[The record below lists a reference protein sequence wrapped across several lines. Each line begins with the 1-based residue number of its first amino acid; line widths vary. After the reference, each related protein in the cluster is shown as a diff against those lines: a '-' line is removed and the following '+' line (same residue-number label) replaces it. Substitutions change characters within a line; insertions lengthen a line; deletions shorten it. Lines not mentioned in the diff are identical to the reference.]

1 MNKNSYRI
9 IYSKARQMFVA
20 VAENVRSQ
28 TKTSGQ
34 SEASTQNNIDNTES
48 QAFHQLWQVKA
59 LVASISLWMPL
70 APVYAGIVADSA
82 ANAANRAV
90 IGAGK
95 NSAGTVVPVV
105 NIQTPKNG
113 ISHNIYKQFDVLAEG
128 AVLNN
133 SRQGATTKTVGNVAA
148 NPFLAT
154 GEARVILNEVNSSAA
169 SRFEGNLEV
178 AGQMADVIIANPSG
192 INIKGGGFINA
203 NKAIFTTGKPQL
215 NADGSIKQFTVDQGK
230 ITVSANPNSKFGL
243 GGNNN
248 DANYVDL
255 YARALELSAE
265 LRAKNDIQVIAGAN
279 NVSADLQDVTAKTGT
294 GTAPTLAVDVKA
306 LGGMYAN
313 NIYLMGTEKGLGVTN
328 AGTIQAVNN
337 LVITS
342 AGKIEH
348 SGTISST
355 SKTQG
360 LVSVQTTGTGATAD
374 INSSGSI
381 NSNSM
386 LNIDSGNNL
395 NVNAKEIIINNGSLA
410 SSPLIIN
417 AKGNINLAA
426 DTRIMDDSQG
436 GDVYIDAANI
446 NLAAGSELKS
456 NRGTATIQVQKDLVA
471 AKGAKL
477 IAAKDLNILSNGKL
491 SLTENHIQ
499 ASLGSINLQAN
510 SANTQNIIDLQGGT
524 IYAGKD
530 LNLYSSGDLNLKNLG
545 FSLEN
550 AATRVKN
557 IKAYSGRNLV
567 WNNADKALPLITGMV
582 QLDAAN
588 NLTVT
593 AKEISN
599 KDSIQLHANQIA
611 LNSALTSQ
619 KNIDVSSEIADL
631 VLSQALKAQGD
642 INLTALAGGVTAN
655 SLKATSSAGKISIL
669 ANKNLNLNSTQTS
682 KAMPSA
688 DKDEL
693 TTDQTVISGLKGVTL
708 GSIGDGTVNLQSVQ
722 VNANQGDILVS
733 SNNGINLKANTD
745 VVVTGDTGRFKTV
758 NNVLK
763 GQTVSI
769 ENSKSDIKIQNTDL
783 SSTVGKLAINSRA
796 GMSTIIDSV
805 LTSKGNTELYAK
817 DLLTLQ
823 GVNATSDQHL
833 AVSSGR
839 TVYSNAEYTP
849 ATKWIA
855 DKVTNLTSKGVT
867 SVTATGNQ
875 VLQNTNLTGGA
886 VLLEAGGFILGQT
899 GLNLNAVGSDLLKN
913 DTKLNSL
920 NGDLTIQTNS
930 NLTIDPKVYSLTA
943 VGDIELVSKTGTL
956 TLKGYGGTAGNGSEQ
971 VVKLDTANG
980 GINLEGAKVDIQ
992 GSQLT
997 AKKDI
1002 KIVSS
1007 KDDVLI
1013 DGIKNVFSSKKI
1025 VKLVNVL
1032 ESEKANFLLLRA
1044 GIEKDSSYEKDK
1056 KYIHQIAAEYATAYS
1071 NYLAADYHDQPT
1083 RKEKEDKEKLFYTLV
1098 DNFKK
1103 KYKTEVK
1110 TYEIWVDFAP
1120 VYWIDRYDI
1129 VYGLPYEAEINNL
1142 QKDID
1147 YYNQEL
1153 NGSEHAETKITSKL
1167 GNINITSA
1175 KGLSISGGNI
1185 SAQSGQVNLEASAAL
1200 SEQYKS
1206 TTTTNTNPQPKI
1218 LNASII
1224 IDGHTDFYDK
1234 GSENDQNYS
1243 MRTLVSPSIING
1255 DKGVNI
1261 RTVGKSKD
1269 DNLVLQATGITSKNG
1284 DVKIESNKSILFD
1297 AAIEQSYDRSIT
1309 TEKKKSWGGLKKK
1322 YITTVAE
1329 NNETNAASVDIS
1341 AKNISIET
1349 KKLDTSVDT
1358 KTPDNN
1364 IDIYSGRFTAEGGKI
1379 NINSGGNLNFY
1390 TVEESS
1396 NSNVDITKKSS
1407 FAGIKYNTSKTNT
1420 TRTQVSELPATLK
1433 ADYIGTKSGFDT
1445 RLVGTEFEY
1454 LKGASIE
1461 SGGKLDLIAAKTSIT
1476 DLVKKEKN
1484 SVVWQSMQDKGSITE
1499 TAQLPSFN
1507 GPVLPTF
1514 KAAGGLSVQ
1523 VPISE
1528 KDANKVELRDA
1539 ILDLSKKPG
1548 NEYLKELVNR
1558 KDVDWQKVLLT
1569 QKDWDYKSQGLTA
1582 AGAAIIVII
1591 ITIVTMG
1598 TGTAAAAGA
1607 AGGTAASGTTVGLG
1621 ASMIGSAGITTT
1633 AAGAIVPSTLG
1644 AMANAAI
1651 TSLATQAGV
1660 SLINNGGDIGKTLKD
1675 LGSKDSIKNLATSVV
1690 TAGVLSQLSNTELM
1704 SDLSKMTKQG
1714 EFMKEIV
1721 GRTTQGI
1728 VNAGASSLVSTAIN
1742 GGSLSEN
1749 LGNAILANTAM
1760 ALQASLSGQIKTL
1773 ESSELDMEY
1782 VLHKVAHAAAG
1793 CVAASISKSECEAGA
1808 IGAAVG
1814 EIVAEQMDK
1823 SIDSKSF
1830 NSDADIQ
1837 KYQQKVRDVSKLVA
1851 SSVATLTGYDPTTAA
1866 SSAEVAILNNRQLYQ
1881 NEIIKIK
1888 MLAAGNANKEARYN
1902 IAACALVRCAE
1913 GYEGTTEYAYL
1924 KAIQDAGN
1932 SAAFKVERDYLT
1944 KQTFRTPIM
1953 GSMTTNQKLFE
1964 YTSSDRTQDAAVS
1977 NFRELNGK
1985 YQITTRAGGAVMVVG
2000 GGVGLAGSTALG
2012 STCVTGVGCLVA
2024 LGGFVSSADLVMTG
2038 AKQAW
2043 SGKSVDTIGAQVISA
2058 TTGLSTSQ
2066 AEMIYGMLSMASVT
2080 NSVRASAKQAVQE
2093 QRVLINKPT
2102 ITNCVNGTT
2111 CFVAGTLIETKN
2123 GLKPI
2128 EEFNGNELVWSRN
2141 DLTLE
2146 YGYKPVIAKK
2156 ITHNQPIFEVVVQ
2169 NALGERETFK
2179 TTEEHPFWVKN
2190 IGWQKASVL
2199 SEGMTL
2205 LDRSNNE
2212 LTVISQKLLAKLD
2225 TVYNI
2230 EVKDYHTYHVGKLGV
2245 WVHNAQCCDLIY
2257 QNIVKETKYGV
2268 ISNRKL
2274 DKNAIDLD
2282 LSVVTRGQVK
2292 QIAKN
2297 GDPLGVKTE
2306 ALFENVVKEQGGKV
2320 LSGGKYGSNN
2330 GYDHVI
2336 IFKDAQGNTNLTMV
2350 VDSKQL
2356 GQKGIKLDPKAAGG
2370 NMQMSSE
2377 WDRAVLAKLDPNSE
2391 AYKAVF
2397 AARQNGTLVK
2407 GAAYVDKSAEKLML
2421 VRIDPATKK

>member
-133 SRQGATTKTVGNVAA
+133 SRQGATTKTVGNVAV

-279 NVSADLQDVTAKTGT
+279 NISADLQDVTAKTGT

-360 LVSVQTTGTGATAD
+360 LVNIQTTGTGTAAD

-381 NSNSM
+381 NSNSA

-410 SSPLIIN
+410 SSPLIVN

-477 IAAKDLNILSNGKL
+477 IAAKDLNVLSNGKL

-499 ASLGSINLQAN
+499 ASLGSINLQAD

-557 IKAYSGRNLV
+557 IKAYSGRDLV

-619 KNIDVSSEIADL
+619 KNIDVSSEIADF

-655 SLKATSSAGKISIL
+655 SLKATSSDGKISIL
-669 ANKNLNLNSTQTS
+669 ANKNLNLNSTQTT

-733 SNNGINLKANTD
+733 SNNGINLKANSD
-745 VVVTGDTGRFKTV
+745 VSVKGDTGYTKIV

-783 SSTVGKLAINSRA
+783 GSTVGKLAINSRA

-913 DTKLNSL
+913 NTKLNSL

-930 NLTIDPKVYSLTA
+930 NLTIDPKIYSLKA

-997 AKKDI
+997 AQKDI

-1007 KDDVLI
+1007 KDNLLI
-1013 DGIKNVFSSKKI
+1013 DGLKNNITNKISVSKLDYSKQELDNINNVIQQFKDTENYKLYKNSMDKINNSIYSKRKEWEIATRDDAFSKKFALSGQIKKLEQEREDIKNKFKDI
-1025 VKLVNVL
+1025 IDQENKL
-1032 ESEKANFLLLRA
+1032 
-1044 GIEKDSSYEKDK
+1044 
-1056 KYIHQIAAEYATAYS
+1056 
-1071 NYLAADYHDQPT
+1071 
-1083 RKEKEDKEKLFYTLV
+1083 
-1098 DNFKK
+1098 
-1103 KYKTEVK
+1103 
-1110 TYEIWVDFAP
+1110 
-1120 VYWIDRYDI
+1120 
-1129 VYGLPYEAEINNL
+1129 NNL
-1142 QKDID
+1142 LDEKNNYFI
-1147 YYNQEL
+1147 YFNS
-1153 NGSEHAETKITSKL
+1153 NVSGSEHSEAKLFSKS

-1175 KGLSISGGNI
+1175 KGLSISGGDI
-1185 SAQSGQVNLEASAAL
+1185 SAQSGQVNLEASGVLA
-1200 SEQYKS
+1200 EQYKS
-1206 TTTTNTNPQPKI
+1206 STNSEANQPPKS

-1224 IDGHTDFYDK
+1224 IDGHTDFYEK
-1234 GSENDQNYS
+1234 GSESEGNYS
-1243 MRTLVSPSIING
+1243 FRTLVSPTIING

-1261 RTVGKSKD
+1261 RTVGKTKD

-1297 AAIEQSYDRSIT
+1297 AAIEQSYDLTTT

-1349 KKLDTSVDT
+1349 KKLDPSVDA

-1364 IDIYSGRFTAEGGKI
+1364 IDIYSGRFTAEGGTISIK
-1379 NINSGGNLNFY
+1379 SGGNLNFY

-1396 NSNVDITKKSS
+1396 SSTVDVTKKTSYSKLISLLGSS
-1407 FAGIKYNTSKTNT
+1407 KTTTNT
-1420 TRTQVSELPATLK
+1420 TRTQISELPANLK
-1433 ADYIGTKSGFDT
+1433 ADYINTQAVDKTK
-1445 RLVGTEFEY
+1445 LVGTEFEY
-1454 LKGASIE
+1454 LKGATIE
-1461 SGGKLDLIAAKTSIT
+1461 TGGTLELIAAKTSIT
-1476 DLVKKEKN
+1476 DLVKKEK
-1484 SVVWQSMQDKGSITE
+1484 SSLAWQAMQDKGSITE

-1528 KDANKVELRDA
+1528 KDTNKVELRDA
-1539 ILDLSKKPG
+1539 ILNLAKQPG
-1548 NEYLKELVNR
+1548 NEYLKEFVNR
-1558 KDVDWQKVLLT
+1558 KDIDWQIVLLT
-1569 QKDWDYKSQGLTA
+1569 QKDWDYKSQGLTG
-1582 AGAAIIVII
+1582 AGAAIIAIV
-1591 ITIVTMG
+1591 VTMV
-1598 TGTAAAAGA
+1598 TAGAGA
-1607 AGGTAASGTTVGLG
+1607 AVVGALG
-1621 ASMIGSAGITTT
+1621 GSA
-1633 AAGAIVPSTLG
+1633 ATLG
-1644 AMANAAI
+1644 GSAIAMTQAAL
-1651 TSLATQAGV
+1651 TSLATQASV
-1660 SLINNGGDIGKTLKD
+1660 SLINNGGNIGKTLKE
-1675 LGSKDSIKNLATSVV
+1675 LGSKDSVKNLAASVV
-1690 TAGVLSQLSNTELM
+1690 TAGLLSQASTALNLKLDSTALSDRSIRLINNFTTSIGSTLVQTAIKGG
-1704 SDLSKMTKQG
+1704 DLEENLKVALLSGLAGALQG
-1714 EFMKEIV
+1714 EF
-1721 GRTTQGI
+1721 
-1728 VNAGASSLVSTAIN
+1728 AS
-1742 GGSLSEN
+1742 
-1749 LGNAILANTAM
+1749 
-1760 ALQASLSGQIKTL
+1760 QIGDK
-1773 ESSELDMEY
+1773 LDKVDPNVWEY
-1782 VLHKVAHAAAG
+1782 TIHKIAHAAVG
-1793 CVAASISKSECEAGA
+1793 CATAAATKQSCEAGA
-1808 IGAAVG
+1808 IGAGVG
-1814 EIVAEQMDK
+1814 EIVA
-1823 SIDSKSF
+1823 SIMPGPVNGIEYNEEEKLKIRNTGKIVAGVVSAYSGYDVNTAA
-1830 NSDADIQ
+1830 NSADIAIQ
-1837 KYQQKVRDVSKLVA
+1837 NNSLVKLASTAGKILVKSLDELNAFRKAGKNFTVNDLKASIKKQGADELLGMADDLYSIFARNTSNFDRVMAAIDLVVGTDLKKSNGIASRKVEELIRDKAFVQSLAGKNVNTPALPNTPYHPDMVSLRALTQAEKNAWITQLPQTIVKQKVTVGGKAIDVDLT
-1851 SSVATLTGYDPTTAA
+1851 ATL
-1866 SSAEVAILNNRQLYQ
+1866 NRIV
-1881 NEIIKIK
+1881 N
-1888 MLAAGNANKEARYN
+1888 
-1902 IAACALVRCAE
+1902 
-1913 GYEGTTEYAYL
+1913 
-1924 KAIQDAGN
+1924 
-1932 SAAFKVERDYLT
+1932 
-1944 KQTFRTPIM
+1944 
-1953 GSMTTNQKLFE
+1953 
-1964 YTSSDRTQDAAVS
+1964 
-1977 NFRELNGK
+1977 
-1985 YQITTRAGGAVMVVG
+1985 
-2000 GGVGLAGSTALG
+2000 
-2012 STCVTGVGCLVA
+2012 
-2024 LGGFVSSADLVMTG
+2024 
-2038 AKQAW
+2038 
-2043 SGKSVDTIGAQVISA
+2043 
-2058 TTGLSTSQ
+2058 
-2066 AEMIYGMLSMASVT
+2066 
-2080 NSVRASAKQAVQE
+2080 
-2093 QRVLINKPT
+2093 NKPL
-2102 ITNCVNGTT
+2102 N
-2111 CFVAGTLIETKN
+2111 
-2123 GLKPI
+2123 
-2128 EEFNGNELVWSRN
+2128 SR
-2141 DLTLE
+2141 D
-2146 YGYKPVIAKK
+2146 GIK
-2156 ITHNQPIFEVVVQ
+2156 
-2169 NALGERETFK
+2169 
-2179 TTEEHPFWVKN
+2179 
-2190 IGWQKASVL
+2190 
-2199 SEGMTL
+2199 
-2205 LDRSNNE
+2205 
-2212 LTVISQKLLAKLD
+2212 
-2225 TVYNI
+2225 
-2230 EVKDYHTYHVGKLGV
+2230 
-2245 WVHNAQCCDLIY
+2245 Y
-2257 QNIVKETKYGV
+2257 QNISKPSLPYKQPGMPVSTGKNFEEWTVPTPGV
-2268 ISNRKL
+2268 AGRGNQRII
-2274 DKNAIDLD
+2274 IDRDTGMLYY
-2282 LSVVTRGQVK
+2282 TP
-2292 QIAKN
+2292 N
-2297 GDPLGVKTE
+2297 H
-2306 ALFENVVKEQGGKV
+2306 
-2320 LSGGKYGSNN
+2320 YGS
-2330 GYDHVI
+2330 
-2336 IFKDAQGNTNLTMV
+2336 AQT
-2350 VDSKQL
+2350 
-2356 GQKGIKLDPKAAGG
+2356 
-2370 NMQMSSE
+2370 
-2377 WDRAVLAKLDPNSE
+2377 
-2391 AYKAVF
+2391 
-2397 AARQNGTLVK
+2397 
-2407 GAAYVDKSAEKLML
+2407 GAANTWRVLGKL
-2421 VRIDPATKK
+2421 P

>member
-28 TKTSGQ
+28 TKASGQ
-34 SEASTQNNIDNTES
+34 SEASAQSNIDNTES

-82 ANAANRAV
+82 ANTANRAV

-133 SRQGATTKTVGNVAA
+133 SRQGATTQTVGNVAA

-192 INIKGGGFINA
+192 ISIKGGGFINA

-360 LVSVQTTGTGATAD
+360 LVNIQTTGTDAAAD

-395 NVNAKEIIINNGSLA
+395 NVNAKEIIINVGSLA
-410 SSPLIIN
+410 SSPLIVN

-477 IAAKDLNILSNGKL
+477 IAAKDLNVLSNGKL

-510 SANTQNIIDLQGGT
+510 SANTQNLIDLQGGT

-557 IKAYSGRNLV
+557 IKAYSGRDLV
-567 WNNADKALPLITGMV
+567 WNNADKALPLITGLV

-599 KDSIQLHANQIA
+599 KDSIQLHANQIT

-669 ANKNLNLNSTQTS
+669 ANKNLNLNSTQTT

-693 TTDQTVISGLKGVTL
+693 TTDQSVISGLKGVTL

-783 SSTVGKLAINSRA
+783 GSTVGKLAINSRA

-886 VLLEAGGFILGQT
+886 VLLEAGGFIAGQT

-930 NLTIDPKVYSLTA
+930 NLTIDPKVYSLKA

-997 AKKDI
+997 AQKDI

-1007 KDDVLI
+1007 KDDVLV
-1013 DGIKNVFSSKKI
+1013 DGVKNSFAKRKKEEKFTEANNLKNSILSS
-1025 VKLVNVL
+1025 LD
-1032 ESEKANFLLLRA
+1032 LL
-1044 GIEKDSSYEKDK
+1044 KQQQFFTDYDNMV
-1056 KYIHQIAAEYATAYS
+1056 TAYEDYASS
-1071 NYLAADYHDQPT
+1071 NYD
-1083 RKEKEDKEKLFYTLV
+1083 YTLYV
-1098 DNFKK
+1098 KHYNLYKDFIS
-1103 KYKTEVK
+1103 KYPVRPNPRLLIFGSDVPLFHSIIAVPQRSSRFDALYSFEPKYDEN
-1110 TYEIWVDFAP
+1110 YLRSLQAEVDF
-1120 VYWIDRYDI
+1120 YNT
-1129 VYGLPYEAEINNL
+1129 EI
-1142 QKDID
+1142 
-1147 YYNQEL
+1147 
-1153 NGSEHAETKITSKL
+1153 NGSEHAEAKLTSKS

-1175 KGLSISGGNI
+1175 KGLSVSGGNI
-1185 SAQSGQVNLEASAAL
+1185 SAQTGQVNLEASGVLA
-1200 SEQYKS
+1200 EQYKS
-1206 TTTTNTNPQPKI
+1206 TTTTETNPQPRI

-1224 IDGHTDFYDK
+1224 VDGHTDFYDK

-1261 RTVGKSKD
+1261 RTVGKTKD

-1322 YITTVAE
+1322 YITTVSE
-1329 NNETNAASVDIS
+1329 NNGTNAASVDIS

-1349 KKLDTSVDT
+1349 KKLDPSVDA
-1358 KTPDNN
+1358 KNPDNN
-1364 IDIYSGRFTAEGGKI
+1364 IDIYSGRFSAEGGTI
-1379 NINSGGNLNFY
+1379 SINSGGNLNLY

-1396 NSNVDITKKSS
+1396 RSDVDITKKSS
-1407 FAGIKYNTSKTNT
+1407 FAGIKYNTSKTNA
-1420 TRTQVSELPATLK
+1420 TRTQVTEIPATLK
-1433 ADYIGTKSGFDT
+1433 ADYIGTKSVYDT

-1454 LKGASIE
+1454 LIGSTLEA
-1461 SGGKLDLIAAKTSIT
+1461 GGKLELIAAKTSIT
-1476 DLVKKEKN
+1476 DLLKKEKN

-1528 KDANKVELRDA
+1528 KDVNKVELRDA

-1558 KDVDWQKVLLT
+1558 KDVDWQTVLLT

-1591 ITIVTMG
+1591 VTIVTMG
-1598 TGTAAAAGA
+1598 SGTAAAAGA

-1621 ASMIGSAGITTT
+1621 ASMLGTAGVTTT
-1633 AAGAIVPSTLG
+1633 TVGGVTTITGVSTLG

-1651 TSLATQAGV
+1651 TSLATQASVG
-1660 SLINNGGDIGKTLKD
+1660 LINNGGDIGKTLKD
-1675 LGSKDSIKNLATSVV
+1675 LGSKDSIKNLAASVV
-1690 TAGVLSQLSNTELM
+1690 TAGLLNGVATNLNISSNAIVNDIANNMATGMIQGVGSTLID
-1704 SDLSKMTKQG
+1704 SAVNGRDLSEGLEKALLAGLANSLQAPL
-1714 EFMKEIV
+1714 
-1721 GRTTQGI
+1721 
-1728 VNAGASSLVSTAIN
+1728 AGAIGDTLGMSSNAFVSKVVAI
-1742 GGSLSEN
+1742 
-1749 LGNAILANTAM
+1749 A
-1760 ALQASLSGQIKTL
+1760 
-1773 ESSELDMEY
+1773 
-1782 VLHKVAHAAAG
+1782 AHAAAG
-1793 CVAASISKSECEAGA
+1793 CATGVVDNECKSRALGAALGEVIAENMFKPANGIEYTEAEKSKILNITKLTTGVVAAYA
-1808 IGAAVG
+1808 
-1814 EIVAEQMDK
+1814 
-1823 SIDSKSF
+1823 
-1830 NSDADIQ
+1830 
-1837 KYQQKVRDVSKLVA
+1837 
-1851 SSVATLTGYDPTTAA
+1851 GYDVTAA
-1866 SSAEVAILNNRQLYQ
+1866 AN
-1881 NEIIKIK
+1881 
-1888 MLAAGNANKEARYN
+1888 AAD
-1902 IAACALVRCAE
+1902 
-1913 GYEGTTEYAYL
+1913 T
-1924 KAIQDAGN
+1924 
-1932 SAAFKVERDYLT
+1932 
-1944 KQTFRTPIM
+1944 
-1953 GSMTTNQKLFE
+1953 
-1964 YTSSDRTQDAAVS
+1964 AVS
-1977 NFRELNGK
+1977 NNYLNHVQEKQKSQELKDCNVLTCGGVVVKWAAISAGQDANYAAGFAVGIPTSVAESVVGLAKMALSPIQTYKAIKEVINSENALGNISDAIKQDYTNRINKLESEYEKAGIKGSYNAGLEAGK
-1985 YQITTRAGGAVMVVG
+1985 LTADVVSLFAGGASLAK
-2000 GGVGLAGSTALG
+2000 GGVILTEKVAAKVGYKVLKDPVIISDKGIPVTLDGHKIYDPQFAPLSTNPTATYRFSDPVHRKTG
-2012 STCVTGVGCLVA
+2012 GDVYFGENIVTSYFEVR
-2024 LGGFVSSADLVMTG
+2024 
-2038 AKQAW
+2038 QAVN
-2043 SGKSVDTIGAQVISA
+2043 GKSLFVGQVEVKNMLDLTDAKILKQMGIDQKKLSEVA
-2058 TTGLSTSQ
+2058 PDGTTK
-2066 AEMIYGMLSMASVT
+2066 AE
-2080 NSVRASAKQAVQE
+2080 
-2093 QRVLINKPT
+2093 INKKDA
-2102 ITNCVNGTT
+2102 IYAYTNKIANQAYDNGYS
-2111 CFVAGTLIETKN
+2111 GIIYN
-2123 GLKPI
+2123 S
-2128 EEFNGNELVWSRN
+2128 SRN
-2141 DLTLE
+2141 T
-2146 YGYKPVIAKK
+2146 
-2156 ITHNQPIFEVVVQ
+2156 
-2169 NALGERETFK
+2169 
-2179 TTEEHPFWVKN
+2179 
-2190 IGWQKASVL
+2190 
-2199 SEGMTL
+2199 
-2205 LDRSNNE
+2205 
-2212 LTVISQKLLAKLD
+2212 
-2225 TVYNI
+2225 
-2230 EVKDYHTYHVGKLGV
+2230 
-2245 WVHNAQCCDLIY
+2245 
-2257 QNIVKETKYGV
+2257 
-2268 ISNRKL
+2268 
-2274 DKNAIDLD
+2274 
-2282 LSVVTRGQVK
+2282 
-2292 QIAKN
+2292 
-2297 GDPLGVKTE
+2297 
-2306 ALFENVVKEQGGKV
+2306 
-2320 LSGGKYGSNN
+2320 GSNN
-2330 GYDHVI
+2330 
-2336 IFKDAQGNTNLTMV
+2336 N
-2350 VDSKQL
+2350 
-2356 GQKGIKLDPKAAGG
+2356 
-2370 NMQMSSE
+2370 
-2377 WDRAVLAKLDPNSE
+2377 RAVILFGNR
-2391 AYKAVF
+2391 Y
-2397 AARQNGTLVK
+2397 
-2407 GAAYVDKSAEKLML
+2407 
-2421 VRIDPATKK
+2421 DPAKIKPVLDKPFLKK

>member
-133 SRQGATTKTVGNVAA
+133 SRQGATTKTVGSVAA

-154 GEARVILNEVNSSAA
+154 GEARVILNEVNSTAA

-279 NVSADLQDVTAKTGT
+279 NVSADLQDVAAKTGT
-294 GTAPTLAVDVKA
+294 GTTPTLAVDVKA

-360 LVSVQTTGTGATAD
+360 LVNIQTTGTGAAAD

-381 NSNSM
+381 NSNSA

-410 SSPLIIN
+410 SSPLIVN

-477 IAAKDLNILSNGKL
+477 IAAKDLNVLSNGKL

-510 SANTQNIIDLQGGT
+510 SANTQNLIDLQGGT

-669 ANKNLNLNSTQTS
+669 ANKNLNLNSTQTT

-708 GSIGDGTVNLQSVQ
+708 GSIGDGIVNLQSVQ
-722 VNANQGDILVS
+722 VNASQGDILVS
-733 SNNGINLKANTD
+733 SNNGINLKANSD
-745 VVVTGDTGRFKTV
+745 VSVKGDTGYTKIV

-783 SSTVGKLAINSRA
+783 GSTVGKLAINSRA

-930 NLTIDPKVYSLTA
+930 NLTIDPKAYSLKA
-943 VGDIELVSKTGTL
+943 VGDIELVSKAGTL

-997 AKKDI
+997 AQKDI

-1007 KDDVLI
+1007 KDNLLI
-1013 DGIKNVFSSKKI
+1013 DGLKNNITNKISVSKLDYSKQELDNINNVIQQFKDTENYKLYKNSMDKINNSIYSKRKEWEIATRDDAFSKKFALSGQIKKLEQEREDIKNKFKDI
-1025 VKLVNVL
+1025 IDQENKL
-1032 ESEKANFLLLRA
+1032 
-1044 GIEKDSSYEKDK
+1044 
-1056 KYIHQIAAEYATAYS
+1056 
-1071 NYLAADYHDQPT
+1071 
-1083 RKEKEDKEKLFYTLV
+1083 
-1098 DNFKK
+1098 
-1103 KYKTEVK
+1103 
-1110 TYEIWVDFAP
+1110 
-1120 VYWIDRYDI
+1120 
-1129 VYGLPYEAEINNL
+1129 NNL
-1142 QKDID
+1142 LDEKNNYFI
-1147 YYNQEL
+1147 YFNS
-1153 NGSEHAETKITSKL
+1153 NVSGSEHSEAKLFSKS

-1175 KGLSISGGNI
+1175 KGLSISGGDI
-1185 SAQSGQVNLEASAAL
+1185 SAQSGQVNLEASGVLA
-1200 SEQYKS
+1200 EQYKS
-1206 TTTTNTNPQPKI
+1206 STNSEANQPPKS

-1224 IDGHTDFYDK
+1224 IDGHTDFYEK
-1234 GSENDQNYS
+1234 GSESEGNYS
-1243 MRTLVSPSIING
+1243 FRTLVSPTIING

-1261 RTVGKSKD
+1261 RTVGKTKD

-1297 AAIEQSYDRSIT
+1297 AAIEQSYDLTTT

-1349 KKLDTSVDT
+1349 KKLDPSVDA

-1364 IDIYSGRFTAEGGKI
+1364 IDIYSGRFTAEGGTISIK
-1379 NINSGGNLNFY
+1379 SGGNLNFY

-1396 NSNVDITKKSS
+1396 SSTVDVTKKTSYSKLISLLGSS
-1407 FAGIKYNTSKTNT
+1407 KTTTNT
-1420 TRTQVSELPATLK
+1420 TRTQISELPANLK
-1433 ADYIGTKSGFDT
+1433 ADYINTQAVDKTK
-1445 RLVGTEFEY
+1445 LVGTEFEY
-1454 LKGASIE
+1454 LKGATIE
-1461 SGGKLDLIAAKTSIT
+1461 TGGTLELIAAKTSIT
-1476 DLVKKEKN
+1476 DLVKKEK
-1484 SVVWQSMQDKGSITE
+1484 SSLAWQAMQDKGSITE

-1528 KDANKVELRDA
+1528 KDTNKVELRDA
-1539 ILDLSKKPG
+1539 ILNLAKQPG
-1548 NEYLKELVNR
+1548 NEYLKEFVNR
-1558 KDVDWQKVLLT
+1558 KDVDWQIVLLT
-1569 QKDWDYKSQGLTA
+1569 QKDWDYKSQGLTG
-1582 AGAAIIVII
+1582 AGAAIIAIV
-1591 ITIVTMG
+1591 VTMV
-1598 TGTAAAAGA
+1598 TAGAGA
-1607 AGGTAASGTTVGLG
+1607 AVVGALG
-1621 ASMIGSAGITTT
+1621 GSA
-1633 AAGAIVPSTLG
+1633 ATLG
-1644 AMANAAI
+1644 GFAIAMTQAAL
-1651 TSLATQAGV
+1651 TSLATQASV
-1660 SLINNGGDIGKTLKD
+1660 SLINNGGNIGKTLKE
-1675 LGSKDSIKNLATSVV
+1675 LGSKDSVKNLAASVV
-1690 TAGVLSQLSNTELM
+1690 TAGLLSQASTALNLKLDSTALSDRSIRLINNFTTSIGSTLVQTAIKGG
-1704 SDLSKMTKQG
+1704 DLEENLKVALLSGLAGALQG
-1714 EFMKEIV
+1714 EF
-1721 GRTTQGI
+1721 
-1728 VNAGASSLVSTAIN
+1728 AS
-1742 GGSLSEN
+1742 
-1749 LGNAILANTAM
+1749 
-1760 ALQASLSGQIKTL
+1760 QIGDK
-1773 ESSELDMEY
+1773 LDKVDPNVWEY
-1782 VLHKVAHAAAG
+1782 TIHKIAHAAVG
-1793 CVAASISKSECEAGA
+1793 CATAAATKQSCEAGA
-1808 IGAAVG
+1808 IGAGVG
-1814 EIVAEQMDK
+1814 EIVA
-1823 SIDSKSF
+1823 SIMPGPVNGIEYNEEEKLKIRNTGKIVAGVVSAYSGYDVNTAA
-1830 NSDADIQ
+1830 NSADIAIQ
-1837 KYQQKVRDVSKLVA
+1837 NNSLVKLASTAGKILVKSLDELNAFRKAGKNFTVNDLKASIKKQGADELLGMADDLYSIFARNTSNFDRVMAAIDLVVGTDLKKSNGIASRKVEELIRDKAFVQSLAGKNVNTPALPNTPYHPDMVSLRALTQAEKNAWITQLPQTIVKQKVTVGGKAIDVDLT
-1851 SSVATLTGYDPTTAA
+1851 ATL
-1866 SSAEVAILNNRQLYQ
+1866 NRIV
-1881 NEIIKIK
+1881 N
-1888 MLAAGNANKEARYN
+1888 
-1902 IAACALVRCAE
+1902 
-1913 GYEGTTEYAYL
+1913 
-1924 KAIQDAGN
+1924 
-1932 SAAFKVERDYLT
+1932 
-1944 KQTFRTPIM
+1944 
-1953 GSMTTNQKLFE
+1953 
-1964 YTSSDRTQDAAVS
+1964 
-1977 NFRELNGK
+1977 
-1985 YQITTRAGGAVMVVG
+1985 
-2000 GGVGLAGSTALG
+2000 
-2012 STCVTGVGCLVA
+2012 
-2024 LGGFVSSADLVMTG
+2024 
-2038 AKQAW
+2038 
-2043 SGKSVDTIGAQVISA
+2043 
-2058 TTGLSTSQ
+2058 
-2066 AEMIYGMLSMASVT
+2066 
-2080 NSVRASAKQAVQE
+2080 
-2093 QRVLINKPT
+2093 NKPL
-2102 ITNCVNGTT
+2102 N
-2111 CFVAGTLIETKN
+2111 
-2123 GLKPI
+2123 
-2128 EEFNGNELVWSRN
+2128 SR
-2141 DLTLE
+2141 D
-2146 YGYKPVIAKK
+2146 GIK
-2156 ITHNQPIFEVVVQ
+2156 
-2169 NALGERETFK
+2169 
-2179 TTEEHPFWVKN
+2179 
-2190 IGWQKASVL
+2190 
-2199 SEGMTL
+2199 
-2205 LDRSNNE
+2205 
-2212 LTVISQKLLAKLD
+2212 
-2225 TVYNI
+2225 
-2230 EVKDYHTYHVGKLGV
+2230 
-2245 WVHNAQCCDLIY
+2245 Y
-2257 QNIVKETKYGV
+2257 QNISKPSLPYKQPGMPVSTGKNFEEWTVPTPGV
-2268 ISNRKL
+2268 AGRGNQRII
-2274 DKNAIDLD
+2274 IDRDTGMLYY
-2282 LSVVTRGQVK
+2282 TP
-2292 QIAKN
+2292 N
-2297 GDPLGVKTE
+2297 H
-2306 ALFENVVKEQGGKV
+2306 
-2320 LSGGKYGSNN
+2320 YGS
-2330 GYDHVI
+2330 
-2336 IFKDAQGNTNLTMV
+2336 AQT
-2350 VDSKQL
+2350 
-2356 GQKGIKLDPKAAGG
+2356 
-2370 NMQMSSE
+2370 
-2377 WDRAVLAKLDPNSE
+2377 
-2391 AYKAVF
+2391 
-2397 AARQNGTLVK
+2397 
-2407 GAAYVDKSAEKLML
+2407 GAANTWRVLGKL
-2421 VRIDPATKK
+2421 P

>member
-28 TKTSGQ
+28 TKASGQ
-34 SEASTQNNIDNTES
+34 SEASSQSQINNIES

-59 LVASISLWMPL
+59 LVASMSLWMPL

-90 IGAGK
+90 IAAGK

-128 AVLNN
+128 VVLNN
-133 SRQGATTKTVGNVAA
+133 SRQGATTQTVGNVAA

-192 INIKGGGFINA
+192 ISIKGGGFINA

-328 AGTIQAVNN
+328 AGTIQAVNS

-360 LVSVQTTGTGATAD
+360 LVNIQTTGTGAAAD

-386 LNIDSGNNL
+386 INIDSGNNL

-410 SSPLIIN
+410 SSPLIVK

-477 IAAKDLNILSNGKL
+477 IAAKDLNVLSNGKL

-510 SANTQNIIDLQGGT
+510 SANTQNLIDLQGGT

-557 IKAYSGRNLV
+557 IKAYSGRDLV
-567 WNNADKALPLITGMV
+567 WNNADKVLPLITGLV

-599 KDSIQLHANQIA
+599 KDSIQLHANQIV

-642 INLTALAGGVTAN
+642 INLTALVGGVTTN

-669 ANKNLNLNSTQTS
+669 ANKNINLNSTQTT
-682 KAMPSA
+682 KAMPAA

-745 VVVTGDTGRFKTV
+745 VVVTGNKGQFKTV
-758 NNVLK
+758 NNILK

-783 SSTVGKLAINSRA
+783 GSTVGKLAINSRA

-855 DKVTNLTSKGVT
+855 DKVTNLTSKGIT

-886 VLLEAGGFILGQT
+886 VLLEAGGFIAGQT

-930 NLTIDPKVYSLTA
+930 NLTIDPKVYSLKA
-943 VGDIELVSKTGTL
+943 VGDIELVSKNGTL
-956 TLKGYGGTAGNGSEQ
+956 TLKGYEGAKGNGSEQ
-971 VVKLDTANG
+971 VVNLDTANG

-997 AKKDI
+997 AQKDI

-1013 DGIKNVFSSKKI
+1013 DGVKNKFSGLQKLNLAQDYSLELDRINKER
-1025 VKLVNVL
+1025 VKLQSQEYLNDF
-1032 ESEKANFLLLRA
+1032 SNMQ
-1044 GIEKDSSYEKDK
+1044 K
-1056 KYIHQIAAEYATAYS
+1056 KYQ
-1071 NYLAADYHDQPT
+1071 
-1083 RKEKEDKEKLFYTLV
+1083 
-1098 DNFKK
+1098 
-1103 KYKTEVK
+1103 
-1110 TYEIWVDFAP
+1110 
-1120 VYWIDRYDI
+1120 
-1129 VYGLPYEAEINNL
+1129 
-1142 QKDID
+1142 
-1147 YYNQEL
+1147 YYNQVLNKYWDRSTLDQSKNENAVLWVNAYNDYHKNYNEFKSKYMVKINYPILGEPPILISLMDGSPFSADYVFSFKYDDDYINDVKRNEIFYKSNL
-1153 NGSEHAETKITSKL
+1153 NGSEHAETKLTSKS

-1185 SAQSGQVNLEASAAL
+1185 SAQTGQVNLEASGVLA
-1200 SEQYKS
+1200 EQYKS
-1206 TTTTNTNPQPKI
+1206 TTTTETNPQPRI

-1224 IDGHTDFYDK
+1224 VDGHTDFYDK
-1234 GSENDQNYS
+1234 GNENDDNYS
-1243 MRTLVSPSIING
+1243 MRTLVSPTIING

-1261 RTVGKSKD
+1261 RTVGKNNG
-1269 DNLVLQATGITSKNG
+1269 DNLVLQGTGIISKNG

-1297 AAIEQSYDRSIT
+1297 AAVEQSYDRTIT

-1349 KKLDTSVDT
+1349 KKLDPSVDA
-1358 KTPDNN
+1358 KNPDNN
-1364 IDIYSGRFTAEGGKI
+1364 IDIYSGRFTAEGGTI
-1379 NINSGGNLNFY
+1379 SINSGGNLNLY

-1396 NSNVDITKKSS
+1396 RSDVDITKKSS
-1407 FAGIKYNTSKTNT
+1407 FAGIKYNTSKTNA
-1420 TRTQVSELPATLK
+1420 TRTQVTEMPATLK
-1433 ADYIGTKSGFDT
+1433 ADYIGTKSVYDT
-1445 RLVGTEFEY
+1445 RLFGTEFEY
-1454 LKGASIE
+1454 LIGSTLEA
-1461 SGGKLDLIAAKTSIT
+1461 GGKLELIAAKTSIT
-1476 DLVKKEKN
+1476 DLLKKEKN

-1528 KDANKVELRDA
+1528 KDVNKVELRNE
-1539 ILDLSKKPG
+1539 ILKLANQPG
-1548 NEYLKELVNR
+1548 NAYLKELVNR
-1558 KDVDWQKVLLT
+1558 KDVDWQTVLLT
-1569 QKDWDYKSQGLTA
+1569 QKDWDYKSQGLTG

-1591 ITIVTMG
+1591 VTIVTMG
-1598 TGTAAAAGA
+1598 SGTAAAAGA
-1607 AGGTAASGTTVGLG
+1607 AGGAAASGTTVGLG
-1621 ASMIGSAGITTT
+1621 ASMLGAAGVTTT
-1633 AAGAIVPSTLG
+1633 AAGAIVPSALG

-1651 TSLATQAGV
+1651 TSLAAQASVG
-1660 SLINNGGDIGKTLKD
+1660 LINNGGDIGKTLKD
-1675 LGSKDSIKNLATSVV
+1675 LGSKDSIKNLAASVV
-1690 TAGVLSQLSNTELM
+1690 TAGLM
-1704 SDLSKMTKQG
+1704 SQVGSALNLKPDSTLLPDRLANNFASSVGSTLVQTAIKGGDLGDNLQVALLAGLAGALQG
-1714 EFMKEIV
+1714 ELAQNLKGLED
-1721 GRTTQGI
+1721 
-1728 VNAGASSLVSTAIN
+1728 VNYI
-1742 GGSLSEN
+1742 
-1749 LGNAILANTAM
+1749 
-1760 ALQASLSGQIKTL
+1760 
-1773 ESSELDMEY
+1773 
-1782 VLHKVAHAAAG
+1782 LHKIAHAAVG
-1793 CVAASISKSECEAGA
+1793 CAAAAATKQSCEAGA
-1808 IGAAVG
+1808 IGAGVG
-1814 EIVAEQMDK
+1814 EIIAQEMLHGRNPTFISAEEKAKIEAYSKLIAGTISAYAGYDVNTAANSATIAIQNNAFKDKALLKLEATRKYLDDK
-1823 SIDSKSF
+1823 SKAALDGLINAYKKGDIEAAKKFKNQLDDSVTTWANSSSSYLNIETKSALGEIVIVV
-1830 NSDADIQ
+1830 SDLVIPTNYVEILPVGKLSKVAKILKIGEDGT
-1837 KYQQKVRDVSKLVA
+1837 KSAGRLAEELAELQKVDIKFGK
-1851 SSVATLTGYDPTTAA
+1851 TLPGAKAPITVTAESNIGGKHMFDTNQTARPEVNRTNTPT
-1866 SSAEVAILNNRQLYQ
+1866 
-1881 NEIIKIK
+1881 
-1888 MLAAGNANKEARYN
+1888 LAAGNAKIDPSNPNLTMKNAHAE
-1902 IAACALVRCAE
+1902 IALIQRAYDAGLTKGETMQVLVRGKGVCDHC
-1913 GYEGTTEYAYL
+1913 GQVMKTMYE
-1924 KAIQDAGN
+1924 
-1932 SAAFKVERDYLT
+1932 R
-1944 KQTFRTPIM
+1944 
-1953 GSMTTNQKLFE
+1953 
-1964 YTSSDRTQDAAVS
+1964 
-1977 NFRELNGK
+1977 
-1985 YQITTRAGGAVMVVG
+1985 
-2000 GGVGLAGSTALG
+2000 
-2012 STCVTGVGCLVA
+2012 
-2024 LGGFVSSADLVMTG
+2024 
-2038 AKQAW
+2038 
-2043 SGKSVDTIGAQVISA
+2043 SG
-2058 TTGLSTSQ
+2058 
-2066 AEMIYGMLSMASVT
+2066 
-2080 NSVRASAKQAVQE
+2080 
-2093 QRVLINKPT
+2093 
-2102 ITNCVNGTT
+2102 
-2111 CFVAGTLIETKN
+2111 
-2123 GLKPI
+2123 
-2128 EEFNGNELVWSRN
+2128 
-2141 DLTLE
+2141 
-2146 YGYKPVIAKK
+2146 
-2156 ITHNQPIFEVVVQ
+2156 
-2169 NALGERETFK
+2169 
-2179 TTEEHPFWVKN
+2179 
-2190 IGWQKASVL
+2190 
-2199 SEGMTL
+2199 
-2205 LDRSNNE
+2205 
-2212 LTVISQKLLAKLD
+2212 LAKLIIHD
-2225 TVYNI
+2225 TTSGSTTTYYKVIDAKTNI
-2230 EVKDYHTYHVGKLGV
+2230 ATT
-2245 WVHNAQCCDLIY
+2245 
-2257 QNIVKETKYGV
+2257 NIVV
-2268 ISNRKL
+2268 S
-2274 DKNAIDLD
+2274 
-2282 LSVVTRGQVK
+2282 
-2292 QIAKN
+2292 
-2297 GDPLGVKTE
+2297 P
-2306 ALFENVVKEQGGKV
+2306 
-2320 LSGGKYGSNN
+2320 
-2330 GYDHVI
+2330 
-2336 IFKDAQGNTNLTMV
+2336 IFGH
-2350 VDSKQL
+2350 
-2356 GQKGIKLDPKAAGG
+2356 
-2370 NMQMSSE
+2370 
-2377 WDRAVLAKLDPNSE
+2377 
-2391 AYKAVF
+2391 
-2397 AARQNGTLVK
+2397 
-2407 GAAYVDKSAEKLML
+2407 
-2421 VRIDPATKK
+2421 

>member
-28 TKTSGQ
+28 TKASGQ
-34 SEASTQNNIDNTES
+34 SEASAQSNIDNTES
-48 QAFHQLWQVKA
+48 LAFHQLWQVKA

-133 SRQGATTKTVGNVAA
+133 SRQGATTQTVGNVAA

-192 INIKGGGFINA
+192 ISIKGGGFINA

-279 NVSADLQDVTAKTGT
+279 NVSVDLQDVTAKTGT

-360 LVSVQTTGTGATAD
+360 LVNIQTTGTGAAGD

-381 NSNSM
+381 YSNSM

-395 NVNAKEIIINNGSLA
+395 NVNAKEMKIMGDSVPFSTFFVNVQGDLNFAPNARIMNLGTGDLYINSNNIFMENNASLY
-410 SSPLIIN
+410 SL
-417 AKGNINLAA
+417 KGN
-426 DTRIMDDSQG
+426 T
-436 GDVYIDAANI
+436 NI
-446 NLAAGSELKS
+446 NIG
-456 NRGTATIQVQKDLVA
+456 KDLRFNSLNTI
-471 AKGAKL
+471 GGGR
-477 IAAKDLNILSNGKL
+477 DLNIISQGSIVGTQS
-491 SLTENHIQ
+491 SLRADTGTITLQTNLNQGLIDIQ
-499 ASLGSINLQAN
+499 NVTIDSRKNFEIYSLGDV
-510 SANTQNIIDLQGGT
+510 NI
-524 IYAGKD
+524 
-530 LNLYSSGDLNLKNLG
+530 KNIG
-545 FSLEN
+545 FKLEN
-550 AATRVKN
+550 SETKLKDINIYSGNNVKWDNSNSLPQKISGKIKINAESQLDLINHNFDNESNSVFSSKDDITLEAKKININTSLLSEKN
-557 IKAYSGRNLV
+557 INITSKEDDLILEKKL
-567 WNNADKALPLITGMV
+567 NA
-582 QLDAAN
+582 Q
-588 NLTVT
+588 
-593 AKEISN
+593 S
-599 KDSIQLHANQIA
+599 
-611 LNSALTSQ
+611 
-619 KNIDVSSEIADL
+619 
-631 VLSQALKAQGD
+631 D

-682 KAMPSA
+682 KVMPAA

-722 VNANQGDILVS
+722 VNASQGDILVS

-745 VVVTGDTGRFKTV
+745 VVVTANKGQVKTV

-783 SSTVGKLAINSRA
+783 SSTFGKLAINSRA

-886 VLLEAGGFILGQT
+886 VLLEAGGFILDQT

-913 DTKLNSL
+913 DTKLNGL

-930 NLTIDPKVYSLTA
+930 NLTIDPKVYSLKA

-956 TLKGYGGTAGNGSEQ
+956 TLKGYEGTNGNGSEQ

-980 GINLEGAKVDIQ
+980 GINLEGTKVDIQ
-992 GSQLT
+992 GSQLI

-1002 KIVSS
+1002 QVVST
-1007 KDDVLI
+1007 KDDLLI
-1013 DGIKNVFSSKKI
+1013 DGVRNSFSNIKFPDKTNREKI
-1025 VKLVNVL
+1025 V
-1032 ESEKANFLLLRA
+1032 
-1044 GIEKDSSYEKDK
+1044 
-1056 KYIHQIAAEYATAYS
+1056 Q
-1071 NYLAADYHDQPT
+1071 AD
-1083 RKEKEDKEKLFYTLV
+1083 F
-1098 DNFKK
+1098 
-1103 KYKTEVK
+1103 
-1110 TYEIWVDFAP
+1110 I
-1120 VYWIDRYDI
+1120 
-1129 VYGLPYEAEINNL
+1129 
-1142 QKDID
+1142 
-1147 YYNQEL
+1147 QEL
-1153 NGSEHAETKITSKL
+1153 NALKATQEYLNYQQALKDANDQIKAGEDWMRTAQGSIALTAKRLKDEGERKLAQVNETYKILIANLNGLQRNIDQSGANISFYEQNLKGQQHASVNIKSND
-1167 GNINITSA
+1167 GNINLVSA
-1175 KGLSISGGNI
+1175 KGLSLSGSKVNAQQGEVQIEAAGTLTNNI
-1185 SAQSGQVNLEASAAL
+1185 YNIQGQYDSAIENSVKQGAIAS
-1200 SEQYKS
+1200 
-1206 TTTTNTNPQPKI
+1206 
-1218 LNASII
+1218 SII
-1224 IDGHTDFYDK
+1224 IDANQDSYEFGNETDTTYAWRSPVDA
-1234 GSENDQNYS
+1234 
-1243 MRTLVSPSIING
+1243 PSIYG
-1255 DKGVNI
+1255 KKGVKIKATGTN
-1261 RTVGKSKD
+1261 TT
-1269 DNLVLQATGITSKNG
+1269 DNLVLQGVDIRSEG
-1284 DVKIESNKSILFD
+1284 DVNIEAHKNIIFDVAVESGYDKSTTTETKKKWYGKKTTTTTVNTSNKS
-1297 AAIEQSYDRSIT
+1297 E
-1309 TEKKKSWGGLKKK
+1309 G
-1322 YITTVAE
+1322 V
-1329 NNETNAASVDIS
+1329 SVNIN
-1341 AKNISIET
+1341 AKNINIKSKEQNTKEMTGKNRTSI
-1349 KKLDTSVDT
+1349 DM
-1358 KTPDNN
+1358 
-1364 IDIYSGRFTAEGGKI
+1364 YSSQFTATGGKI
-1379 NINSGGNLNFY
+1379 SIQAGGDLNFL
-1390 TVEESS
+1390 TALDVEQ
-1396 NSNVDITKKSS
+1396 NTDDITKKSS
-1407 FAGIKYNTSKTNT
+1407 FLGVKLNKSKTT
-1420 TRTQVSELPATLK
+1420 ATRNIQAELPATLK
-1433 ADYIGTKSGFDT
+1433 ADYIGTKSGLDT
-1445 RLVGTEFEY
+1445 RLKGPEFEY
-1454 LKGASIE
+1454 LSGATIE
-1461 SGGKLDLIAAKTSIT
+1461 AGGVISLESASNVVEQTLKRD
-1476 DLVKKEKN
+1476 KN

-1528 KDANKVELRDA
+1528 KDVNKVELRDA

-1558 KDVDWQKVLLT
+1558 KDVDWQTVLLT
-1569 QKDWDYKSQGLTA
+1569 QKDWDYKQQGLTA

-1591 ITIVTMG
+1591 ITILTMG
-1598 TGTAAAAGA
+1598 SGTAAAAGA

-1621 ASMIGSAGITTT
+1621 ASMIGSAGVTT
-1633 AAGAIVPSTLG
+1633 ATVGGVTTITGVSTLG

-1651 TSLATQAGV
+1651 TSLATQASIG
-1660 SLINNGGDIGKTLKD
+1660 LINNGGDIGKTLKD
-1675 LGSKDSIKNLATSVV
+1675 LGSKDSIKSLATSVV

-1773 ESSELDMEY
+1773 ESSELDMDY

-1888 MLAAGNANKEARYN
+1888 MLAAGNTNKEARYN

-1913 GYEGTTEYAYL
+1913 GYEGTTEYTYL

-1932 SAAFKVERDYLT
+1932 SADFKVERDYLS
-1944 KQTFRTPIM
+1944 KQKFRTPIM

-2080 NSVRASAKQAVQE
+2080 NSIRASAKQAVQE

-2102 ITNCVNGTT
+2102 ITNCINGTT

-2128 EEFNGNELVWSRN
+2128 EEFNGDELVWSRN

-2190 IGWQKASVL
+2190 IGWQKASIL

-2245 WVHNAQCCDLIY
+2245 WVHNSNCCDLIY

-2356 GQKGIKLDPKAAGG
+2356 GPKGVTLDPKAAGG
-2370 NMQMSSE
+2370 NMQMSNE
-2377 WDRAVLAKLDPNSE
+2377 WDRAVLAKLDQNSE

-2407 GAAYVDKSAEKLML
+2407 GAAYVDKSTEKLML

>member
-28 TKTSGQ
+28 TKASGQ
-34 SEASTQNNIDNTES
+34 SEASAQSNIDNTES

-133 SRQGATTKTVGNVAA
+133 SRQGATTQTVGNVAA

-192 INIKGGGFINA
+192 ISIKGGGFINA

-360 LVSVQTTGTGATAD
+360 LVNIQTTGTGATAD

-410 SSPLIIN
+410 SSPLIVN

-426 DTRIMDDSQG
+426 DTRIMDDSQA

-477 IAAKDLNILSNGKL
+477 IAAKDLNVLSNGKL

-557 IKAYSGRNLV
+557 IKAYSGRDLV

-642 INLTALAGGVTAN
+642 INLTALAGGVNAN

-669 ANKNLNLNSTQTS
+669 ANKNLNLNSTQTT

-693 TTDQTVISGLKGVTL
+693 TTDQSVISGLKGVTL

-745 VVVTGDTGRFKTV
+745 VVVTGDTGRFKTI
-758 NNVLK
+758 NNVLN

-796 GMSTIIDSV
+796 GMSTIIDGV

-930 NLTIDPKVYSLTA
+930 NLTIDPKVYSLKA

-956 TLKGYGGTAGNGSEQ
+956 TLKGYGGTTGNGSEQ

-997 AKKDI
+997 AQKDI

-1007 KDDVLI
+1007 KDDVLV
-1013 DGIKNVFSSKKI
+1013 DGVKNNFSSIQKLNLAQDYSLELDRINKER
-1025 VKLVNVL
+1025 VKLQSQEYLNDF
-1032 ESEKANFLLLRA
+1032 SNMQ
-1044 GIEKDSSYEKDK
+1044 K
-1056 KYIHQIAAEYATAYS
+1056 KYQ
-1071 NYLAADYHDQPT
+1071 
-1083 RKEKEDKEKLFYTLV
+1083 
-1098 DNFKK
+1098 
-1103 KYKTEVK
+1103 
-1110 TYEIWVDFAP
+1110 
-1120 VYWIDRYDI
+1120 
-1129 VYGLPYEAEINNL
+1129 
-1142 QKDID
+1142 
-1147 YYNQEL
+1147 YYNQVLNKYWDRSTLDQSKNENAVLWVNAYNDYHKSYNEFKSKYMVKINYPILGEPPILISLMDGSPFSADYVFSFKYDDDYINDVKRNELFYKSNL
-1153 NGSEHAETKITSKL
+1153 NGSEHSETKLNSKN

-1185 SAQSGQVNLEASAAL
+1185 FSQLGQVNLEANGVLA
-1200 SEQYKS
+1200 EQYKS
-1206 TTTTNTNPQPKI
+1206 TTTTETNPQPRI

-1224 IDGHTDFYDK
+1224 VDGHTDFYDK
-1234 GSENDQNYS
+1234 GNENDDNYS
-1243 MRTLVSPSIING
+1243 MRTLVSPTIING

-1261 RTVGKSKD
+1261 RTVGKNNG
-1269 DNLVLQATGITSKNG
+1269 DNLVLQGTGIISKNG

-1297 AAIEQSYDRSIT
+1297 AAVEQSYDRTIT

-1322 YITTVAE
+1322 YITTVSE

-1349 KKLDTSVDT
+1349 KKLDPSVDA
-1358 KTPDNN
+1358 KNPDNN
-1364 IDIYSGRFTAEGGKI
+1364 IDIYSGRFTAEGGTI
-1379 NINSGGNLNFY
+1379 SINSGGNLNLY

-1396 NSNVDITKKSS
+1396 RSDVDITKKSS
-1407 FAGIKYNTSKTNT
+1407 FAGIKYNTSKTNA
-1420 TRTQVSELPATLK
+1420 TRTQVTEIPATLK
-1433 ADYIGTKSGFDT
+1433 ADYIGTKSVYDT
-1445 RLVGTEFEY
+1445 RLFGTEFEY
-1454 LKGASIE
+1454 LIGSTLEA
-1461 SGGKLDLIAAKTSIT
+1461 GGKLELIAAKTSIT
-1476 DLVKKEKN
+1476 DLLKKEKN

-1528 KDANKVELRDA
+1528 KDVNKVELRDE
-1539 ILDLSKKPG
+1539 ILKLANQPG
-1548 NEYLKELVNR
+1548 NAYLKELVNR
-1558 KDVDWQKVLLT
+1558 KDVDWQTVLLT
-1569 QKDWDYKSQGLTA
+1569 QKDWDYKSQGLTG
-1582 AGAAIIVII
+1582 AGAAIIAII
-1591 ITIVTMG
+1591 VAVLTYG
-1598 TGTAAAAGA
+1598 AGTALIGTTAAAGA
-1607 AGGTAASGTTVGLG
+1607 GTTTAAVGTTTVAAAGGGTITTFGGMTL
-1621 ASMIGSAGITTT
+1621 ATTT
-1633 AAGAIVPSTLG
+1633 AAGVTTYTTTGIMV
-1644 AMANAAI
+1644 NAAL
-1651 TSLATQAGV
+1651 TSIATQASIGLV
-1660 SLINNGGDIGKTLKD
+1660 NNQGNVTQTLKD
-1675 LGSKDSIKNLATSVV
+1675 LGSKDTVRNLATAVV
-1690 TAGVLSQLSNTELM
+1690 TAGLLDKVGGTATMESLKALGNTPDVLMNLAAKTATAIIETTIRTGINSTITGESFSDGLEDLLYQSLGTAIQGTMANQIHLNKEIISDGLMKNILSQ
-1704 SDLSKMTKQG
+1704 
-1714 EFMKEIV
+1714 
-1721 GRTTQGI
+1721 
-1728 VNAGASSLVSTAIN
+1728 
-1742 GGSLSEN
+1742 
-1749 LGNAILANTAM
+1749 
-1760 ALQASLSGQIKTL
+1760 
-1773 ESSELDMEY
+1773 
-1782 VLHKVAHAAAG
+1782 VAHATAG
-1793 CVAASISKSECEAGA
+1793 CTGAVIGGGECVAGA

-1814 EIVAEQMDK
+1814 ESVAEYMKQY
-1823 SIDSKSF
+1823 S
-1830 NSDADIQ
+1830 SDQ
-1837 KYQQKVRDVSKLVA
+1837 KLITNISNAMAVTIA
-1851 SSVATLTGYDPTTAA
+1851 AATGYDTAIAQQA
-1866 SSAEVAILNNRQLYQ
+1866 SETAVTNNAFWVPLIAAVMIADRAYSAYQIYRDVQDVVDGKKSLEQLAIEKGTAYVERAILGNLTSKGLGIVSEGGKKVIKRVTYIAPEK
-1881 NEIIKIK
+1881 EI
-1888 MLAAGNANKEARYN
+1888 
-1902 IAACALVRCAE
+1902 
-1913 GYEGTTEYAYL
+1913 TEL
-1924 KAIQDAGN
+1924 
-1932 SAAFKVERDYLT
+1932 FT
-1944 KQTFRTPIM
+1944 K
-1953 GSMTTNQKLFE
+1953 
-1964 YTSSDRTQDAAVS
+1964 
-1977 NFRELNGK
+1977 
-1985 YQITTRAGGAVMVVG
+1985 
-2000 GGVGLAGSTALG
+2000 
-2012 STCVTGVGCLVA
+2012 
-2024 LGGFVSSADLVMTG
+2024 
-2038 AKQAW
+2038 
-2043 SGKSVDTIGAQVISA
+2043 
-2058 TTGLSTSQ
+2058 
-2066 AEMIYGMLSMASVT
+2066 T
-2080 NSVRASAKQAVQE
+2080 NSRNT
-2093 QRVLINKPT
+2093 LT
-2102 ITNCVNGTT
+2102 IAGLDIKKGYNPVNSQT
-2111 CFVAGTLIETKN
+2111 
-2123 GLKPI
+2123 
-2128 EEFNGNELVWSRN
+2128 
-2141 DLTLE
+2141 
-2146 YGYKPVIAKK
+2146 
-2156 ITHNQPIFEVVVQ
+2156 
-2169 NALGERETFK
+2169 
-2179 TTEEHPFWVKN
+2179 
-2190 IGWQKASVL
+2190 
-2199 SEGMTL
+2199 
-2205 LDRSNNE
+2205 
-2212 LTVISQKLLAKLD
+2212 TVILDSQKLTSNNIKEYAQQLAG
-2225 TVYNI
+2225 TVPL
-2230 EVKDYHTYHVGKLGV
+2230 KAVGNG
-2245 WVHNAQCCDLIY
+2245 
-2257 QNIVKETKYGV
+2257 E
-2268 ISNRKL
+2268 
-2274 DKNAIDLD
+2274 
-2282 LSVVTRGQVK
+2282 K
-2292 QIAKN
+2292 QIYMANLSN
-2297 GDPLGVKTE
+2297 G
-2306 ALFENVVKEQGGKV
+2306 QQ
-2320 LSGGKYGSNN
+2320 
-2330 GYDHVI
+2330 I
-2336 IFKDAQGNTNLTMV
+2336 ILRNI
-2350 VDSKQL
+2350 SSS
-2356 GQKGIKLDPKAAGG
+2356 AA
-2370 NMQMSSE
+2370 
-2377 WDRAVLAKLDPNSE
+2377 
-2391 AYKAVF
+2391 
-2397 AARQNGTLVK
+2397 
-2407 GAAYVDKSAEKLML
+2407 
-2421 VRIDPATKK
+2421 ATKARWTLEIKNNPSLKSISSKDKYEIKFR

>member
-28 TKTSGQ
+28 TKASGQ
-34 SEASTQNNIDNTES
+34 SEASTQNNIDNVES

-59 LVASISLWMPL
+59 LVASMSLWMPL
-70 APVYAGIVADSA
+70 APAYAAIVADSA

-90 IGAGK
+90 IAAGK

-133 SRQGATTKTVGNVAA
+133 SRQGATTQTVGNVAA

-178 AGQMADVIIANPSG
+178 AGQMADVIIANPTG
-192 INIKGGGFINA
+192 ISIKGGGFINA

-230 ITVSANPNSKFGL
+230 ITVTANPNSKFGL

-360 LVSVQTTGTGATAD
+360 LVNIQTTGTDAAGD

-395 NVNAKEIIINNGSLA
+395 NVNAKEIIINVGSLA
-410 SSPLIIN
+410 SSPLIVN

-446 NLAAGSELKS
+446 NLAVGSELKS
-456 NRGTATIQVQKDLVA
+456 NRGTANIQVQKDLVA

-477 IAAKDLNILSNGKL
+477 IAAQDLNVLSNGKL

-510 SANTQNIIDLQGGT
+510 SANIQNLIDLQGGT

-588 NLTVT
+588 NLTIT

-631 VLSQALKAQGD
+631 VLSQALKAQSD

-669 ANKNLNLNSTQTS
+669 ANKNINLNSTQTT

-722 VNANQGDILVS
+722 VNASQGDILVS

-745 VVVTGDTGRFKTV
+745 VVVTANKGQVKTV

-763 GQTVSI
+763 GKTVSI

-783 SSTVGKLAINSRA
+783 GSTVGKLAINSRA

-930 NLTIDPKVYSLTA
+930 NLTIDPKVYSLKA

-956 TLKGYGGTAGNGSEQ
+956 TLKGYGGTTGNGSEQ

-980 GINLEGAKVDIQ
+980 GINLEGSKVDIQ

-997 AKKDI
+997 AQKDI

-1013 DGIKNVFSSKKI
+1013 DGIKNTLKNSSADSKNILNIEKNIKEIDNSINILSNSKEFQERKTLLDNIKKTKNSLEAA
-1025 VKLVNVL
+1025 VPYLFYGANGEYSAGDLSDVNVSNIFFYENAYIKIGSAAEGDSREPIYL
-1032 ESEKANFLLLRA
+1032 VIPVESPVGNSDIYCSLRSEDYQITPLLNSYKAEIKKYKVLNESEKVKNL
-1044 GIEKDSSYEKDK
+1044 
-1056 KYIHQIAAEYATAYS
+1056 
-1071 NYLAADYHDQPT
+1071 
-1083 RKEKEDKEKLFYTLV
+1083 EKLISKLES
-1098 DNFKK
+1098 DKQS
-1103 KYKTEVK
+1103 
-1110 TYEIWVDFAP
+1110 EI
-1120 VYWIDRYDI
+1120 
-1129 VYGLPYEAEINNL
+1129 
-1142 QKDID
+1142 KSK
-1147 YYNQEL
+1147 EL
-1153 NGSEHAETKITSKL
+1153 LTKGVNGSEHTEAKLTSKS

-1185 SAQSGQVNLEASAAL
+1185 SAQLGQVNLEASGVLA
-1200 SEQYKS
+1200 EQYKS
-1206 TTTTNTNPQPKI
+1206 SIISGANQPPKS

-1224 IDGHTDFYDK
+1224 IDGHTDFYEK
-1234 GSENDQNYS
+1234 GTESEGNYS
-1243 MRTLVSPSIING
+1243 FRTLVSPTIING

-1261 RTVGKSKD
+1261 RTVGKTKD

-1297 AAIEQSYDRSIT
+1297 AAIEQSYDLTTT

-1322 YITTVAE
+1322 YITTVSE
-1329 NNETNAASVDIS
+1329 NNDTNAASVDIS

-1349 KKLDTSVDT
+1349 KKLDSSVDA

-1364 IDIYSGRFTAEGGKI
+1364 IDIYSGRFTAEGGTISIK
-1379 NINSGGNLNFY
+1379 SGGNLNFY

-1396 NSNVDITKKSS
+1396 SSTVDVTKKTSYSKLISLLASS
-1407 FAGIKYNTSKTNT
+1407 KTTTNT
-1420 TRTQVSELPATLK
+1420 TRTQISELPATLK

-1445 RLVGTEFEY
+1445 KLVGTEFEY
-1454 LKGASIE
+1454 LKDATIE
-1461 SGGKLDLIAAKTSIT
+1461 TGGTLELIAAKTSIT
-1476 DLVKKEKN
+1476 ELLKKEK
-1484 SVVWQSMQDKGSITE
+1484 SSLAWQSMQDKGSITE

-1539 ILDLSKKPG
+1539 ILELSKQPG

-1569 QKDWDYKSQGLTA
+1569 QKDWDYKQQGLTA

-1621 ASMIGSAGITTT
+1621 ASMIGSAGVTT
-1633 AAGAIVPSTLG
+1633 ATVGGVTTITGVSTLG

-1690 TAGVLSQLSNTELM
+1690 TAGVLSKIASIDQMKALQETAKS
-1704 SDLSKMTKQG
+1704 G
-1714 EFMKEIV
+1714 EFFTNLSGRV
-1721 GRTTQGI
+1721 GQAL
-1728 VNAGASSLVSTAIN
+1728 VNSTVSASVDTAIN
-1742 GGSLSEN
+1742 GGSLSEK
-1749 LGNAILANTAM
+1749 LSASLVAGLSV
-1760 ALQASLSGQIKTL
+1760 ALQGSLAGEIGENLDLGSEELSDQI
-1773 ESSELDMEY
+1773 
-1782 VLHKVAHAAAG
+1782 LHKLAHAAAG
-1793 CVAASISKSECEAGA
+1793 CIASSLQEKCEAGA
-1808 IGAAVG
+1808 IGAVVG
-1814 EIVAEQMDK
+1814 EMVAG
-1823 SIDSKSF
+1823 SF
-1830 NSDADIQ
+1830 DMEPENDGDYSQAQ
-1837 KYQQKVRDVSKLVA
+1837 LNKVKNVGQLISGVVAASAGYDVTVA
-1851 SSVATLTGYDPTTAA
+1851 SQ
-1866 SSAEVAILNNRQLYQ
+1866 SA
-1881 NEIIKIK
+1881 
-1888 MLAAGNANKEARYN
+1888 
-1902 IAACALVRCAE
+1902 
-1913 GYEGTTEYAYL
+1913 
-1924 KAIQDAGN
+1924 
-1932 SAAFKVERDYLT
+1932 
-1944 KQTFRTPIM
+1944 
-1953 GSMTTNQKLFE
+1953 
-1964 YTSSDRTQDAAVS
+1964 
-1977 NFRELNGK
+1977 
-1985 YQITTRAGGAVMVVG
+1985 
-2000 GGVGLAGSTALG
+2000 STA
-2012 STCVTGVGCLVA
+2012 
-2024 LGGFVSSADLVMTG
+2024 
-2038 AKQAW
+2038 
-2043 SGKSVDTIGAQVISA
+2043 
-2058 TTGLSTSQ
+2058 
-2066 AEMIYGMLSMASVT
+2066 
-2080 NSVRASAKQAVQE
+2080 
-2093 QRVLINKPT
+2093 
-2102 ITNCVNGTT
+2102 
-2111 CFVAGTLIETKN
+2111 IE
-2123 GLKPI
+2123 
-2128 EEFNGNELVWSRN
+2128 
-2141 DLTLE
+2141 
-2146 YGYKPVIAKK
+2146 
-2156 ITHNQPIFEVVVQ
+2156 
-2169 NALGERETFK
+2169 
-2179 TTEEHPFWVKN
+2179 
-2190 IGWQKASVL
+2190 
-2199 SEGMTL
+2199 
-2205 LDRSNNE
+2205 NN
-2212 LTVISQKLLAKLD
+2212 
-2225 TVYNI
+2225 
-2230 EVKDYHTYHVGKLGV
+2230 
-2245 WVHNAQCCDLIY
+2245 W
-2257 QNIVKETKYGV
+2257 
-2268 ISNRKL
+2268 
-2274 DKNAIDLD
+2274 
-2282 LSVVTRGQVK
+2282 
-2292 QIAKN
+2292 
-2297 GDPLGVKTE
+2297 
-2306 ALFENVVKEQGGKV
+2306 GKV
-2320 LSGGKYGSNN
+2320 LSSTGKAAYK
-2330 GYDHVI
+2330 
-2336 IFKDAQGNTNLTMV
+2336 IFKKATELQKAGKNLNDTNVWKDILKDTATGEYQDMLNSFKTAFSAGSTPLERTWALIDLATGIDKKDVKIVQDLLKDRNTIAKRLPNIKNGQFFDDKKIEELANRGDVKKIHQIDVGAKGGWAKQANGKLEGNSAYL
-2350 VDSKQL
+2350 L
-2356 GQKGIKLDPKAAGG
+2356 
-2370 NMQMSSE
+2370 
-2377 WDRAVLAKLDPNSE
+2377 PN
-2391 AYKAVF
+2391 
-2397 AARQNGTLVK
+2397 
-2407 GAAYVDKSAEKLML
+2407 GAAYVTDNSGNVKEVTANLRNILMDRNNYQQSIAGKSGISGDQGGHLIAASLGGSGDRINLVPMAKTLNNGSWKAMESELANAVKLGKDVNMK
-2421 VRIDPATKK
+2421 VAVGYPTGSSRPNKFIVTATINGKSTNYQFSQ

>member
-133 SRQGATTKTVGNVAA
+133 SRQGATTKTVGSVAA

-360 LVSVQTTGTGATAD
+360 LVNIQTTGTGAAAD

-410 SSPLIIN
+410 SSPLIVN
-417 AKGNINLAA
+417 TKGNINLAA
-426 DTRIMDDSQG
+426 NTRIMDDSQG
-436 GDVYIDAANI
+436 GDVYIDATNI

-477 IAAKDLNILSNGKL
+477 IAAKDLNVLSNGKL

-510 SANTQNIIDLQGGT
+510 SANTQNLIDLQGGT

-557 IKAYSGRNLV
+557 IKAYSGRDLV

-669 ANKNLNLNSTQTS
+669 ANKNLNLNSTQTT

-693 TTDQTVISGLKGVTL
+693 TTDQSVISGFKGVTL

-722 VNANQGDILVS
+722 VNASQGDILVS
-733 SNNGINLKANTD
+733 SNNGINLKANND

-758 NNVLK
+758 NNVLT

-867 SVTATGNQ
+867 SVTAIGNQ

-886 VLLEAGGFILGQT
+886 VLLEAGGFITGQT

-930 NLTIDPKVYSLTA
+930 NLTIDPKAYSLKA

-971 VVKLDTANG
+971 VVKLDTVNG
-980 GINLEGAKVDIQ
+980 SINLEGAKVDIQ

-997 AKKDI
+997 AQKDI

-1013 DGIKNVFSSKKI
+1013 DGVKNSFINRKKQE
-1025 VKLVNVL
+1025 KLN
-1032 ESEKANFLLLRA
+1032 EANNLKKNISDSLALL
-1044 GIEKDSSYEKDK
+1044 KSQQFFTDYDNMV
-1056 KYIHQIAAEYATAYS
+1056 TAYEDYTSS
-1071 NYLAADYHDQPT
+1071 NYDYSLYMKHYNLYNDFISKYPVRPNPRLLIFGSDKPLFHSIFSEPQRMT
-1083 RKEKEDKEKLFYTLV
+1083 RFDALYSFEP
-1098 DNFKK
+1098 
-1103 KYKTEVK
+1103 KYDEN
-1110 TYEIWVDFAP
+1110 YLRSLQAEVDF
-1120 VYWIDRYDI
+1120 
-1129 VYGLPYEAEINNL
+1129 
-1142 QKDID
+1142 
-1147 YYNQEL
+1147 YNTGI
-1153 NGSEHAETKITSKL
+1153 NGSEHAEAKLTSKS
-1167 GNINITSA
+1167 GNINATSA

-1185 SAQSGQVNLEASAAL
+1185 SAQLGQVNLEASGILA
-1200 SEQYKS
+1200 EQYKS
-1206 TTTTNTNPQPKI
+1206 TTITESNPQPRI

-1234 GSENDQNYS
+1234 GNENDDNYS
-1243 MRTLVSPSIING
+1243 MRTLVSPTIING

-1261 RTVGKSKD
+1261 RTVGKTKD

-1297 AAIEQSYDRSIT
+1297 AAVEQSYDRTIT

-1329 NNETNAASVDIS
+1329 NNDTNAASVDIS
-1341 AKNISIET
+1341 GKNIFIET
-1349 KKLDTSVDT
+1349 KKLDPSVDV
-1358 KTPDNN
+1358 KNPDNN
-1364 IDIYSGRFTAEGGKI
+1364 IDIYSGRFTADGGKI
-1379 NINSGGNLNFY
+1379 TINSGGNLNFY

-1396 NSNVDITKKSS
+1396 DSNVDITKKST
-1407 FAGIKYNTSKTNT
+1407 FAGIKYNTSKTNA
-1420 TRTQVSELPATLK
+1420 TRTQVTELPATLK

-1461 SGGKLDLIAAKTSIT
+1461 AGGKLELIAAKTSIT

-1499 TAQLPSFN
+1499 TAQLPRFN
-1507 GPVLPTF
+1507 GPVLPTIN
-1514 KAAGGLSVQ
+1514 AAGGLVVQ

-1528 KDANKVELRDA
+1528 KDANKAELRDE
-1539 ILDLSKKPG
+1539 ILKLANQPG
-1548 NEYLKELVNR
+1548 NAYLKELVNR
-1558 KDVDWQKVLLT
+1558 KDVDWQQVLLT

-1591 ITIVTMG
+1591 VTIVTMG
-1598 TGTAAAAGA
+1598 SGTAAAAGA

-1651 TSLATQAGV
+1651 TSLATQASV
-1660 SLINNGGDIGKTLKD
+1660 SLINNGGNIGKTLKE
-1675 LGSKDSIKNLATSVV
+1675 LGSKDAVKSLATSVV
-1690 TAGVLSQLSNTELM
+1690 TAGLM
-1704 SDLSKMTKQG
+1704 SQ
-1714 EFMKEIV
+1714 
-1721 GRTTQGI
+1721 
-1728 VNAGASSLVSTAIN
+1728 VSTALNIN
-1742 GGSLSEN
+1742 LNDMPRLEKIANNFVQGVGSNIISNTLQGESLSHS
-1749 LGNAILANTAM
+1749 LKTALLAGISSSIQGELATK
-1760 ALQASLSGQIKTL
+1760 IKGL
-1773 ESSELDMEY
+1773 EDVDY
-1782 VLHKVAHAAAG
+1782 VLHKIAHAAAG
-1793 CVAASISKSECEAGA
+1793 CLAGALQKSCESGA
-1808 IGAAVG
+1808 IGAAIG
-1814 EIVAEQMDK
+1814 EIVAGQLNDGSRNLTLAEKEQ
-1823 SIDSKSF
+1823 II
-1830 NSDADIQ
+1830 NE
-1837 KYQQKVRDVSKLVA
+1837 SKLVA
-1851 SSVATLTGYDPTTAA
+1851 SIVAAYTGYDVNVAA
-1866 SSAEVAILNNRQLYQ
+1866 STADSAVRNNNTAYAFDPAAF
-1881 NEIIKIK
+1881 NEIINEKAEPLKVTYYRDQNNQVMMCLSAFITPCNVS
-1888 MLAAGNANKEARYN
+1888 GSPVSISE
-1902 IAACALVRCAE
+1902 IFDALVGPTLEVIDRTPQGQGKKRIVTVIEELVTKKSIQAT
-1913 GYEGTTEYAYL
+1913 GRVASRVNVRNGDANITGSGLEYAWKKHGGSWGTNKSAFTISKDEL
-1924 KAIQDAGN
+1924 KLLLQN
-1932 SAAFKVERDYLT
+1932 PRVVS
-1944 KQTFRTPIM
+1944 TPA
-1953 GSMTTNQKLFE
+1953 
-1964 YTSSDRTQDAAVS
+1964 Y
-1977 NFRELNGK
+1977 
-1985 YQITTRAGGAVMVVG
+1985 
-2000 GGVGLAGSTALG
+2000 
-2012 STCVTGVGCLVA
+2012 
-2024 LGGFVSSADLVMTG
+2024 
-2038 AKQAW
+2038 
-2043 SGKSVDTIGAQVISA
+2043 KS
-2058 TTGLSTSQ
+2058 STS
-2066 AEMIYGMLSMASVT
+2066 
-2080 NSVRASAKQAVQE
+2080 
-2093 QRVLINKPT
+2093 
-2102 ITNCVNGTT
+2102 
-2111 CFVAGTLIETKN
+2111 
-2123 GLKPI
+2123 
-2128 EEFNGNELVWSRN
+2128 GNYIRTV
-2141 DLTLE
+2141 DV
-2146 YGYKPVIAKK
+2146 G
-2156 ITHNQPIFEVVVQ
+2156 
-2169 NALGERETFK
+2169 
-2179 TTEEHPFWVKN
+2179 KN
-2190 IGWQKASVL
+2190 IG
-2199 SEGMTL
+2199 
-2205 LDRSNNE
+2205 
-2212 LTVISQKLLAKLD
+2212 
-2225 TVYNI
+2225 
-2230 EVKDYHTYHVGKLGV
+2230 
-2245 WVHNAQCCDLIY
+2245 
-2257 QNIVKETKYGV
+2257 
-2268 ISNRKL
+2268 
-2274 DKNAIDLD
+2274 
-2282 LSVVTRGQVK
+2282 
-2292 QIAKN
+2292 
-2297 GDPLGVKTE
+2297 
-2306 ALFENVVKEQGGKV
+2306 
-2320 LSGGKYGSNN
+2320 
-2330 GYDHVI
+2330 
-2336 IFKDAQGNTNLTMV
+2336 
-2350 VDSKQL
+2350 VDSKN
-2356 GQKGIKLDPKAAGG
+2356 GG
-2370 NMQMSSE
+2370 KPTSIMTVIT
-2377 WDRAVLAKLDPNSE
+2377 DRQGN
-2391 AYKAVF
+2391 
-2397 AARQNGTLVK
+2397 LVNTFPGK
-2407 GAAYVDKSAEKLML
+2407 T
-2421 VRIDPATKK
+2421 IN

>member
-28 TKTSGQ
+28 TKASGQ

-279 NVSADLQDVTAKTGT
+279 NISADLQDVTAKTGT

-360 LVSVQTTGTGATAD
+360 LVNIQTTGTGTAAD

-381 NSNSM
+381 NSNSA

-410 SSPLIIN
+410 SSPLIVN

-477 IAAKDLNILSNGKL
+477 IAAKDLNVLSNGKL

-499 ASLGSINLQAN
+499 ASLGSINLQAD

-557 IKAYSGRNLV
+557 IKAYSGRDLV

-619 KNIDVSSEIADL
+619 KNIDMSSEIADL

-669 ANKNLNLNSTQTS
+669 ANKNINLNSTQTS

-722 VNANQGDILVS
+722 VNASQGDILVS
-733 SNNGINLKANTD
+733 SNNGINLKANND

-783 SSTVGKLAINSRA
+783 GSTVGKLAINSRA

-823 GVNATSDQHL
+823 GVNAISDQHL

-930 NLTIDPKVYSLTA
+930 NLTIDPKAYSLKA

-997 AKKDI
+997 AQKDI
-1002 KIVSS
+1002 KIVSN

-1013 DGIKNVFSSKKI
+1013 DGVKNNFSGLQKLNLAQDYSLELDRINKERIKLQSQEYLNDYSNLVKKYQYSNQMLFKSWDQDSLNQKDSKNYLMWVEAYKEYKKDYNIFKNKYSIKIKDPSLGDPPSLMGLFDSTPYSVDYVFS
-1025 VKLVNVL
+1025 
-1032 ESEKANFLLLRA
+1032 F
-1044 GIEKDSSYEKDK
+1044 
-1056 KYIHQIAAEYATAYS
+1056 KYDD
-1071 NYLAADYHDQPT
+1071 NYLNDVK
-1083 RKEKEDKEKLFYTLV
+1083 RNELFYKS
-1098 DNFKK
+1098 N
-1103 KYKTEVK
+1103 
-1110 TYEIWVDFAP
+1110 
-1120 VYWIDRYDI
+1120 
-1129 VYGLPYEAEINNL
+1129 
-1142 QKDID
+1142 
-1147 YYNQEL
+1147 L
-1153 NGSEHAETKITSKL
+1153 NGSEHSETKLNSKN
-1167 GNINITSA
+1167 GNINVTSA

-1185 SAQSGQVNLEASAAL
+1185 SAQSGQVNLEASGVLA
-1200 SEQYKS
+1200 EQYKS
-1206 TTTTNTNPQPKI
+1206 TTITESNPQPRI

-1234 GSENDQNYS
+1234 GNENDDNYS
-1243 MRTLVSPSIING
+1243 MRTLVSPTIING

-1261 RTVGKSKD
+1261 RTVGKTKD

-1297 AAIEQSYDRSIT
+1297 AAVEQSYDRTTT

-1329 NNETNAASVDIS
+1329 NNDTNAASVDIS
-1341 AKNISIET
+1341 GKNIFIET
-1349 KKLDTSVDT
+1349 KKLDPSVDV
-1358 KTPDNN
+1358 KNPDNN
-1364 IDIYSGRFTAEGGKI
+1364 IDIYSGRFTADGGKI
-1379 NINSGGNLNFY
+1379 TINSGGNLNFY

-1396 NSNVDITKKSS
+1396 DSNVDITKKSS
-1407 FAGIKYNTSKTNT
+1407 FAGIKYNTSKTNA
-1420 TRTQVSELPATLK
+1420 TRTQVTELPATLK

-1454 LKGASIE
+1454 LKDATIE
-1461 SGGKLDLIAAKTSIT
+1461 AGGKLDFIAAKTSIT

-1528 KDANKVELRDA
+1528 KDANKVELRDE
-1539 ILDLSKKPG
+1539 ILKLANQPG
-1548 NEYLKELVNR
+1548 NAYLKELVNR
-1558 KDVDWQKVLLT
+1558 KDVDWQTVLLT
-1569 QKDWDYKSQGLTA
+1569 QKDWDYKSQGLTG
-1582 AGAAIIVII
+1582 AGAAIIAII
-1591 ITIVTMG
+1591 VAVLTYG
-1598 TGTAAAAGA
+1598 AGTALIGTTAAAGA
-1607 AGGTAASGTTVGLG
+1607 GTTTAAVGTTTVAAAGGGTITTFGGMTL
-1621 ASMIGSAGITTT
+1621 ATTT
-1633 AAGAIVPSTLG
+1633 AAGVTTYTTTGIMV
-1644 AMANAAI
+1644 NAAL
-1651 TSLATQAGV
+1651 TSIATQASIGLV
-1660 SLINNGGDIGKTLKD
+1660 NNQGNVTQTLKD
-1675 LGSKDSIKNLATSVV
+1675 LGSKDTVRNLATAVV
-1690 TAGVLSQLSNTELM
+1690 TAGLLDKVGGTATMQSLKALGNTPDVLMNLAAKTATAIIETTIRTGINSTITGESFSDGLEDLLYQSLGTAIQGTMANQIHLNKEIISDGLMKNILSQ
-1704 SDLSKMTKQG
+1704 
-1714 EFMKEIV
+1714 
-1721 GRTTQGI
+1721 
-1728 VNAGASSLVSTAIN
+1728 
-1742 GGSLSEN
+1742 
-1749 LGNAILANTAM
+1749 
-1760 ALQASLSGQIKTL
+1760 
-1773 ESSELDMEY
+1773 
-1782 VLHKVAHAAAG
+1782 VAHATAG
-1793 CVAASISKSECEAGA
+1793 CTGAAIGGGECIAGA

-1814 EIVAEQMDK
+1814 ESVAEYMKQY
-1823 SIDSKSF
+1823 S
-1830 NSDADIQ
+1830 SDQKLITNISNAMAVTIAAATGYDTAIAQQASETAVTNNAFWVPLIAAVMIADRAYSA
-1837 KYQQKVRDVSKLVA
+1837 YQIYRDVQDVVDGKKSLEQLAIEKGTAYVERAILGNLTSKGLGIVSEGGKKVIKRVTYIA
-1851 SSVATLTGYDPTTAA
+1851 PEKEIAELFTKTNTRNTLTIAGLDIKKGYNPVNSQTTVILDSQKLTSNNIKEYAQQLAGTVPLKAVGNGDKQIYVATLGNGQQIRLRSVS
-1866 SSAEVAILNNRQLYQ
+1866 SSASQ
-1881 NEIIKIK
+1881 
-1888 MLAAGNANKEARYN
+1888 
-1902 IAACALVRCAE
+1902 
-1913 GYEGTTEYAYL
+1913 
-1924 KAIQDAGN
+1924 
-1932 SAAFKVERDYLT
+1932 
-1944 KQTFRTPIM
+1944 
-1953 GSMTTNQKLFE
+1953 
-1964 YTSSDRTQDAAVS
+1964 
-1977 NFRELNGK
+1977 
-1985 YQITTRAGGAVMVVG
+1985 TRAR
-2000 GGVGLAGSTALG
+2000 
-2012 STCVTGVGCLVA
+2012 
-2024 LGGFVSSADLVMTG
+2024 
-2038 AKQAW
+2038 W
-2043 SGKSVDTIGAQVISA
+2043 TIDIQGNPGINNSL
-2058 TTGLSTSQ
+2058 GLSPK
-2066 AEMIYGMLSMASVT
+2066 E
-2080 NSVRASAKQAVQE
+2080 K
-2093 QRVLINKPT
+2093 
-2102 ITNCVNGTT
+2102 
-2111 CFVAGTLIETKN
+2111 IE
-2123 GLKPI
+2123 
-2128 EEFNGNELVWSRN
+2128 
-2141 DLTLE
+2141 
-2146 YGYKPVIAKK
+2146 
-2156 ITHNQPIFEVVVQ
+2156 
-2169 NALGERETFK
+2169 
-2179 TTEEHPFWVKN
+2179 
-2190 IGWQKASVL
+2190 
-2199 SEGMTL
+2199 
-2205 LDRSNNE
+2205 
-2212 LTVISQKLLAKLD
+2212 
-2225 TVYNI
+2225 
-2230 EVKDYHTYHVGKLGV
+2230 
-2245 WVHNAQCCDLIY
+2245 
-2257 QNIVKETKYGV
+2257 
-2268 ISNRKL
+2268 
-2274 DKNAIDLD
+2274 
-2282 LSVVTRGQVK
+2282 
-2292 QIAKN
+2292 
-2297 GDPLGVKTE
+2297 
-2306 ALFENVVKEQGGKV
+2306 
-2320 LSGGKYGSNN
+2320 
-2330 GYDHVI
+2330 
-2336 IFKDAQGNTNLTMV
+2336 
-2350 VDSKQL
+2350 
-2356 GQKGIKLDPKAAGG
+2356 IKF
-2370 NMQMSSE
+2370 
-2377 WDRAVLAKLDPNSE
+2377 R
-2391 AYKAVF
+2391 
-2397 AARQNGTLVK
+2397 
-2407 GAAYVDKSAEKLML
+2407 
-2421 VRIDPATKK
+2421 

>member
-28 TKTSGQ
+28 TKASGQ
-34 SEASTQNNIDNTES
+34 SEASAQSNINNTES

-128 AVLNN
+128 VVLNN
-133 SRQGATTKTVGNVAA
+133 SRQGATTQTVGNVAA

-192 INIKGGGFINA
+192 ISIKGGGFINA

-294 GTAPTLAVDVKA
+294 GIAPTLAVDVKA

-313 NIYLMGTEKGLGVTN
+313 NIYLMATEKGLGVTN

-360 LVSVQTTGTGATAD
+360 LVNIQTTGTGAAAD

-410 SSPLIIN
+410 SSPLIVN

-477 IAAKDLNILSNGKL
+477 IAAQDLNVLSNGKL

-510 SANTQNIIDLQGGT
+510 SANTQNLIDLQGGT

-557 IKAYSGRNLV
+557 IKAYSGRDLV
-567 WNNADKALPLITGMV
+567 WNNADKALPLITGLV

-631 VLSQALKAQGD
+631 VLSQVLNAQGD

-669 ANKNLNLNSTQTS
+669 ANKNINLNSTQTS
-682 KAMPSA
+682 KAMPAA

-693 TTDQTVISGLKGVTL
+693 TTDQSVISGLKGVTL

-722 VNANQGDILVS
+722 VNASQGDILVS

-745 VVVTGDTGRFKTV
+745 VFVTGNKGQFKTI

-783 SSTVGKLAINSRA
+783 GSTVGKLAINSRA

-886 VLLEAGGFILGQT
+886 VLLEAGGFIAGQT

-930 NLTIDPKVYSLTA
+930 NLTIDPKVYSLKA

-980 GINLEGAKVDIQ
+980 GINLEGAKVDVQ

-997 AKKDI
+997 ALKDI

-1007 KDDVLI
+1007 KDDVLV
-1013 DGIKNVFSSKKI
+1013 DGIKNTLKNISADATNIISIESNIKEIDNSINILSNSKEFQERNTLIDNIKKTKNSLEAAMSYLFDGSNGEYSAGALSNVDVSNIFFYENAYIQSFSSEGASDTYAIVINNDLVGFLPSVGSIGTLLSSYKAEIKKY
-1025 VKLVNVL
+1025 KNLN
-1032 ESEKANFLLLRA
+1032 ESEKV
-1044 GIEKDSSYEKDK
+1044 KD
-1056 KYIHQIAAEYATAYS
+1056 
-1071 NYLAADYHDQPT
+1071 L
-1083 RKEKEDKEKLFYTLV
+1083 EKLISKLES
-1098 DNFKK
+1098 DKQS
-1103 KYKTEVK
+1103 
-1110 TYEIWVDFAP
+1110 EI
-1120 VYWIDRYDI
+1120 
-1129 VYGLPYEAEINNL
+1129 
-1142 QKDID
+1142 KSK
-1147 YYNQEL
+1147 EL
-1153 NGSEHAETKITSKL
+1153 LTKGVNGSEHTEAKLTSKS

-1206 TTTTNTNPQPKI
+1206 TTTTNTNPQPRI

-1234 GSENDQNYS
+1234 GSENDDNYS
-1243 MRTLVSPSIING
+1243 FRTLVSPTIING

-1261 RTVGKSKD
+1261 RTVGKTKD

-1297 AAIEQSYDRSIT
+1297 AAIEQSYDRSTT

-1322 YITTVAE
+1322 YITTVSE
-1329 NNETNAASVDIS
+1329 NNDTNAASVDIS
-1341 AKNISIET
+1341 GKNISIET
-1349 KKLDTSVDT
+1349 KKLDPSVDA
-1358 KTPDNN
+1358 KAPDNN
-1364 IDIYSGRFTAEGGKI
+1364 IDIYSGRFSAEGGKI
-1379 NINSGGNLNFY
+1379 SINSGGNLNFY

-1396 NSNVDITKKSS
+1396 SSNIDITKKSS
-1407 FAGIKYNTSKTNT
+1407 FAGIKYNTSKTNA
-1420 TRTQVSELPATLK
+1420 TRTQVSELPATLT
-1433 ADYIGTKSGFDT
+1433 ADYIGTQSVGGT
-1445 RLVGTEFEY
+1445 RLVGTEFAY
-1454 LKGASIE
+1454 LKDITIKT
-1461 SGGKLDLIAAKTSIT
+1461 GGTLELIAAKTSIT
-1476 DLVKKEKN
+1476 ELVKKEKN

-1528 KDANKVELRDA
+1528 KDVNKVELRDE
-1539 ILDLSKKPG
+1539 ILKLANQPG
-1548 NEYLKELVNR
+1548 NAYLKELVNR
-1558 KDVDWQKVLLT
+1558 KDVDWQQVLLA
-1569 QKDWDYKSQGLTA
+1569 QKDWDYKSQGLTG
-1582 AGAAIIVII
+1582 AGAAIIAII
-1591 ITIVTMG
+1591 VAVLTYG
-1598 TGTAAAAGA
+1598 AGTALIGTTAAAGA
-1607 AGGTAASGTTVGLG
+1607 GTTTAAVGTTTVAAAGGGTITTFGGMTL
-1621 ASMIGSAGITTT
+1621 ATTT
-1633 AAGAIVPSTLG
+1633 AAGVTTYTTTGIMV
-1644 AMANAAI
+1644 NAAL
-1651 TSLATQAGV
+1651 TSLATQASIGLV
-1660 SLINNGGDIGKTLKD
+1660 NNQGNVAQTLKD
-1675 LGSKDSIKNLATSVV
+1675 LGSKDTVKNLATSVV
-1690 TAGVLSQLSNTELM
+1690 TAGLLDKIGGSNWMQQFNGTGVT
-1704 SDLSKMTKQG
+1704 DR
-1714 EFMKEIV
+1714 IV
-1721 GRTTQGI
+1721 TNL
-1728 VNAGASSLVSTAIN
+1728 VNSTGSALVSTAIN
-1742 GGSLSEN
+1742 GGDLNDNLQTALLGGFATAIQGYLSN
-1749 LGNAILANTAM
+1749 NI
-1760 ALQASLSGQIKTL
+1760 SGIQQG
-1773 ESSELDMEY
+1773 SNFDLDY
-1782 VLHKVAHAAAG
+1782 ILHKVAHAAAG
-1793 CVAASISKSECEAGA
+1793 CLAGSIQKDCAAGA
-1808 IGAAVG
+1808 IGAALG
-1814 EIVAEQMDK
+1814 EVFADTITGNKYDYT
-1823 SIDSKSF
+1823 
-1830 NSDADIQ
+1830 DAQ
-1837 KYQQKVRDVSKLVA
+1837 
-1851 SSVATLTGYDPTTAA
+1851 
-1866 SSAEVAILNNRQLYQ
+1866 
-1881 NEIIKIK
+1881 
-1888 MLAAGNANKEARYN
+1888 
-1902 IAACALVRCAE
+1902 
-1913 GYEGTTEYAYL
+1913 L
-1924 KAIQDAGN
+1924 KAIKEGSKALAATVAAYAGYDVN
-1932 SAAFKVERDYLT
+1932 IA
-1944 KQTFRTPIM
+1944 I
-1953 GSMTTNQKLFE
+1953 
-1964 YTSSDRTQDAAVS
+1964 
-1977 NFRELNGK
+1977 
-1985 YQITTRAGGAVMVVG
+1985 
-2000 GGVGLAGSTALG
+2000 
-2012 STCVTGVGCLVA
+2012 
-2024 LGGFVSSADLVMTG
+2024 SSADTALTNNWLGTQQKKQRELEYIKANALGDVAIFAKYGGISVLQDRLTQGGFAAGVAAG
-2038 AKQAW
+2038 AGSDIW
-2043 SGKSVDTIGAQVISA
+2043 NVGKAILSPIDT
-2058 TTGLSTSQ
+2058 L
-2066 AEMIYGMLSMASVT
+2066 
-2080 NSVRASAKQAVQE
+2080 
-2093 QRVLINKPT
+2093 
-2102 ITNCVNGTT
+2102 
-2111 CFVAGTLIETKN
+2111 N
-2123 GLKPI
+2123 GLKAIIADSDVRAQLTQSAITAFNTKIQRI
-2128 EEFNGNELVWSRN
+2128 ENNYNTGGLKEATQLGY
-2141 DLTLE
+2141 DLGTL
-2146 YGYKPVIAKK
+2146 
-2156 ITHNQPIFEVVVQ
+2156 TWEVV
-2169 NALGERETFK
+2169 G
-2179 TTEEHPFWVKN
+2179 
-2190 IGWQKASVL
+2190 I
-2199 SEGMTL
+2199 
-2205 LDRSNNE
+2205 
-2212 LTVISQKLLAKLD
+2212 LTV
-2225 TVYNI
+2225 
-2230 EVKDYHTYHVGKLGV
+2230 
-2245 WVHNAQCCDLIY
+2245 
-2257 QNIVKETKYGV
+2257 
-2268 ISNRKL
+2268 
-2274 DKNAIDLD
+2274 
-2282 LSVVTRGQVK
+2282 
-2292 QIAKN
+2292 
-2297 GDPLGVKTE
+2297 
-2306 ALFENVVKEQGGKV
+2306 
-2320 LSGGKYGSNN
+2320 
-2330 GYDHVI
+2330 
-2336 IFKDAQGNTNLTMV
+2336 
-2350 VDSKQL
+2350 
-2356 GQKGIKLDPKAAGG
+2356 
-2370 NMQMSSE
+2370 
-2377 WDRAVLAKLDPNSE
+2377 
-2391 AYKAVF
+2391 
-2397 AARQNGTLVK
+2397 VK
-2407 GAAYVDKSAEKLML
+2407 GAATATAKLGSAGLKITTTIAETAKQSAKYQAPTTSIISAAQTQKVISEVKAIPVVTFNGVVLDPRLPAPVAGYAYKPKVIDSPNPNIANSHVNGYMGELRLANEVAAQPNQAVLKFGGDLTHHGSDIISVDVKTGSVYLWDSKYRSANSKLGASTTFTNSTTRTNAVNEAL
-2421 VRIDPATKK
+2421 TTIRQSNLPESVKQVALKNLNDGTFTTYTVATGNSKNSVIFSCVNKVCK

>member
-279 NVSADLQDVTAKTGT
+279 NVSADLQDVAAKTGT

-360 LVSVQTTGTGATAD
+360 LVSVQTTGTGAAAD

-410 SSPLIIN
+410 SSPLIVN

-477 IAAKDLNILSNGKL
+477 IAAKDLNVLSNGKL

-510 SANTQNIIDLQGGT
+510 SANTQNLIDLQGGT

-557 IKAYSGRNLV
+557 IKAYSGRDLV

-669 ANKNLNLNSTQTS
+669 ANKNINLNSTQTS

-693 TTDQTVISGLKGVTL
+693 TTDQSVISGLKGVTL

-722 VNANQGDILVS
+722 VNAGQGDILVS
-733 SNNGINLKANTD
+733 SNNGINLKANND

-930 NLTIDPKVYSLTA
+930 NLTIDPKVYSLKA

-956 TLKGYGGTAGNGSEQ
+956 TLKGYGGTTGNGSEQ

-997 AKKDI
+997 AQKDI

-1007 KDDVLI
+1007 KDDVLV
-1013 DGIKNVFSSKKI
+1013 DGVKNQLMNNIPSNESIMINKERLLKINKEMQDFKNTSEYNDFMSEARSGFSFIKNMNWDEAGVAIMSI
-1025 VKLVNVL
+1025 Y
-1032 ESEKANFLLLRA
+1032 KAFENQ
-1044 GIEKDSSYEKDK
+1044 GISFKSNPFYI
-1056 KYIHQIAAEYATAYS
+1056 KYKNIM
-1071 NYLAADYHDQPT
+1071 
-1083 RKEKEDKEKLFYTLV
+1083 EKEISLT
-1098 DNFKK
+1098 NS
-1103 KYKTEVK
+1103 
-1110 TYEIWVDFAP
+1110 
-1120 VYWIDRYDI
+1120 R
-1129 VYGLPYEAEINNL
+1129 NNL
-1142 QKDID
+1142 
-1147 YYNQEL
+1147 NNEL
-1153 NGSEHAETKITSKL
+1153 SFFLSGVNGSEHAETKFNSKS

-1185 SAQSGQVNLEASAAL
+1185 SAQSGQVNLEASGVLA
-1200 SEQYKS
+1200 EQYKS
-1206 TTTTNTNPQPKI
+1206 SISNGANQPPKS
-1218 LNASII
+1218 LNASVI
-1224 IDGHTDFYDK
+1224 IDGHTDFYEK
-1234 GSENDQNYS
+1234 GTEGEGNYS
-1243 MRTLVSPSIING
+1243 FRTLVSPTIING

-1261 RTVGKSKD
+1261 RTVGKTKD

-1297 AAIEQSYDRSIT
+1297 AAIEQSYDLTTT

-1322 YITTVAE
+1322 YITTVSE
-1329 NNETNAASVDIS
+1329 NNDTNAASVDIS

-1349 KKLDTSVDT
+1349 KKLDPSVDA

-1364 IDIYSGRFTAEGGKI
+1364 IDIYSGRFTAEGGTISIK
-1379 NINSGGNLNFY
+1379 SGGNLNFY

-1396 NSNVDITKKSS
+1396 SSTVDVTKKTSYSKLISLLGSS
-1407 FAGIKYNTSKTNT
+1407 KTTTNT
-1420 TRTQVSELPATLK
+1420 TRTQISELPANLK
-1433 ADYIGTKSGFDT
+1433 ADYINTQAVDKTK
-1445 RLVGTEFEY
+1445 LVGTEFEY
-1454 LKGASIE
+1454 LKGATIE
-1461 SGGKLDLIAAKTSIT
+1461 TGGTLELIAAKTSIT
-1476 DLVKKEKN
+1476 ELLKKEK
-1484 SVVWQSMQDKGSITE
+1484 SSLAWQAMQDKGSITE

-1528 KDANKVELRDA
+1528 KDANKIELRDA
-1539 ILDLSKKPG
+1539 ILELSKQPG
-1548 NEYLKELVNR
+1548 NEYLKEFVNR
-1558 KDVDWQKVLLT
+1558 KDVDWQMVLLT
-1569 QKDWDYKSQGLTA
+1569 QKDWDYKSQGLTG
-1582 AGAAIIVII
+1582 AGAAIIAIV
-1591 ITIVTMG
+1591 VTMV
-1598 TGTAAAAGA
+1598 TAGAGA
-1607 AGGTAASGTTVGLG
+1607 AVVGALG
-1621 ASMIGSAGITTT
+1621 GSA
-1633 AAGAIVPSTLG
+1633 ATLG
-1644 AMANAAI
+1644 GSAIAMTQAAL
-1651 TSLATQAGV
+1651 TSLATQASV
-1660 SLINNGGDIGKTLKD
+1660 SLINNGGNIGKTLKE
-1675 LGSKDSIKNLATSVV
+1675 LGSKDSIKNLAASVV
-1690 TAGVLSQLSNTELM
+1690 TAGLLSQVSTALNLKPDSTVF
-1704 SDLSKMTKQG
+1704 SDRLVNN
-1714 EFMKEIV
+1714 F
-1721 GRTTQGI
+1721 TTS
-1728 VNAGASSLVSTAIN
+1728 VSSTLVQTAIN
-1742 GGSLSEN
+1742 GGDLEEN
-1749 LGNAILANTAM
+1749 LKVALLSGLAG
-1760 ALQASLSGQIKTL
+1760 ALQGQMAQNIKGL
-1773 ESSELDMEY
+1773 EDINY
-1782 VLHKVAHAAAG
+1782 IAHKLAHALAG
-1793 CVAASISKSECEAGA
+1793 CIAGAIQGQCQAGA
-1808 IGAAVG
+1808 IGGAVG
-1814 EIVAEQMDK
+1814 EIVAGFIPPSSGLLYTEEEK
-1823 SIDSKSF
+1823 
-1830 NSDADIQ
+1830 Q
-1837 KYQQKVRDVSKLVA
+1837 KILMVGQLTSGVIAAYAGYDVNVA
-1851 SSVATLTGYDPTTAA
+1851 SN
-1866 SSAEVAILNNRQLYQ
+1866 SA
-1881 NEIIKIK
+1881 
-1888 MLAAGNANKEARYN
+1888 N
-1902 IAACALVRCAE
+1902 IALTNNAFNEKKVKELLDQAKGYMGEKGGQAL
-1913 GYEGTTEYAYL
+1913 
-1924 KAIQDAGN
+1924 D
-1932 SAAFKVERDYLT
+1932 
-1944 KQTFRTPIM
+1944 
-1953 GSMTTNQKLFE
+1953 
-1964 YTSSDRTQDAAVS
+1964 AVS
-1977 NFRELNGK
+1977 RGIAKGDINALKNAQT
-1985 YQITTRAGGAVMVVG
+1985 QIAEYLLKKADSGG
-2000 GGVGLAGSTALG
+2000 L
-2012 STCVTGVGCLVA
+2012 
-2024 LGGFVSSADLVMTG
+2024 
-2038 AKQAW
+2038 
-2043 SGKSVDTIGAQVISA
+2043 
-2058 TTGLSTSQ
+2058 SQ
-2066 AEMIYGMLSMASVT
+2066 AEMVT
-2080 NSVRASAKQAVQE
+2080 FGTLYALNETLFPTNILDVIPGAGKAIGKGNDLLKGIRAAAPASAASATA
-2093 QRVLINKPT
+2093 RL
-2102 ITNCVNGTT
+2102 
-2111 CFVAGTLIETKN
+2111 
-2123 GLKPI
+2123 GL
-2128 EEFNGNELVWSRN
+2128 
-2141 DLTLE
+2141 
-2146 YGYKPVIAKK
+2146 
-2156 ITHNQPIFEVVVQ
+2156 
-2169 NALGERETFK
+2169 RE
-2179 TTEEHPFWVKN
+2179 
-2190 IGWQKASVL
+2190 
-2199 SEGMTL
+2199 
-2205 LDRSNNE
+2205 D
-2212 LTVISQKLLAKLD
+2212 LAKLANIPRNMEIQPANIWGKTIQD
-2225 TVYNI
+2225 IKYSFEMDGAVLTLVPPKSSTSGLAQVYS
-2230 EVKDYHTYHVGKLGV
+2230 VKNSATGIKEFEYHPGGGTHSSDGV
-2245 WVHNAQCCDLIY
+2245 RYYKIVMNDGTQFRIIDPNKGFKPGTITSNQIY
-2257 QNIVKETKYGV
+2257 LNP
-2268 ISNRKL
+2268 N
-2274 DKNAIDLD
+2274 
-2282 LSVVTRGQVK
+2282 
-2292 QIAKN
+2292 
-2297 GDPLGVKTE
+2297 
-2306 ALFENVVKEQGGKV
+2306 
-2320 LSGGKYGSNN
+2320 
-2330 GYDHVI
+2330 
-2336 IFKDAQGNTNLTMV
+2336 
-2350 VDSKQL
+2350 
-2356 GQKGIKLDPKAAGG
+2356 GQKLKY
-2370 NMQMSSE
+2370 E
-2377 WDRAVLAKLDPNSE
+2377 
-2391 AYKAVF
+2391 
-2397 AARQNGTLVK
+2397 NGK
-2407 GAAYVDKSAEKLML
+2407 WEIWK
-2421 VRIDPATKK
+2421 

>member
-28 TKTSGQ
+28 TKASGQ
-34 SEASTQNNIDNTES
+34 SEASSQSNIDNTES
-48 QAFHQLWQVKA
+48 QAFHELWQVKA

-133 SRQGATTKTVGNVAA
+133 SRQGATTQTVGNVAA

-360 LVSVQTTGTGATAD
+360 LVNIQTTGTGAAAD

-410 SSPLIIN
+410 SSPLIVN

-477 IAAKDLNILSNGKL
+477 IAAKDLNVLSNGKL

-510 SANTQNIIDLQGGT
+510 SANTQNLIDLQGGT

-557 IKAYSGRNLV
+557 IKAYSGRDLV

-599 KDSIQLHANQIA
+599 KDSIQLHANQIT

-669 ANKNLNLNSTQTS
+669 ANKNLNLNSTQTT

-693 TTDQTVISGLKGVTL
+693 TTDQSVISGLKGVTL

-886 VLLEAGGFILGQT
+886 VLLETGGFILGQT

-930 NLTIDPKVYSLTA
+930 NLTIDPKAYSLKA
-943 VGDIELVSKTGTL
+943 VGDIELISKTATL
-956 TLKGYGGTAGNGSEQ
+956 TLKGYGGTTGNGSEQ

-997 AKKDI
+997 AQKDI

-1007 KDDVLI
+1007 KDDVLV
-1013 DGIKNVFSSKKI
+1013 DGIKNTLNNISADSKNILNIENNIKEIDNSINILSNSKEFQERNTLIDNIKKTKNSLEAALSYLFDGSNGEYSAGALSNVDVSNIFFYENAYIQSFSSEGASDTYAMVINNDIVGFLPSVGSIGTLLSSYKAEIKKY
-1025 VKLVNVL
+1025 KNLN
-1032 ESEKANFLLLRA
+1032 ESEKV
-1044 GIEKDSSYEKDK
+1044 KD
-1056 KYIHQIAAEYATAYS
+1056 
-1071 NYLAADYHDQPT
+1071 L
-1083 RKEKEDKEKLFYTLV
+1083 EKLISKLES
-1098 DNFKK
+1098 DKQS
-1103 KYKTEVK
+1103 
-1110 TYEIWVDFAP
+1110 EI
-1120 VYWIDRYDI
+1120 
-1129 VYGLPYEAEINNL
+1129 
-1142 QKDID
+1142 KSK
-1147 YYNQEL
+1147 EL
-1153 NGSEHAETKITSKL
+1153 LTKGVNGSEHTEAKLTSKS

-1206 TTTTNTNPQPKI
+1206 TTTTNTNPQPRI

-1234 GSENDQNYS
+1234 GSENDENYS
-1243 MRTLVSPSIING
+1243 MRTLVSPTIING

-1261 RTVGKSKD
+1261 RAVGKTKD

-1297 AAIEQSYDRSIT
+1297 AAIEQSYDRSTT

-1322 YITTVAE
+1322 YITTVSE
-1329 NNETNAASVDIS
+1329 SNDTNAASVDIS

-1349 KKLDTSVDT
+1349 KKLDTSVDAR
-1358 KTPDNN
+1358 TPDNN

-1379 NINSGGNLNFY
+1379 SINSGGNLNFY

-1396 NSNVDITKKSS
+1396 SSNVDITKKSS
-1407 FAGIKYNTSKTNT
+1407 FAGIKYNTSKTNA
-1420 TRTQVSELPATLK
+1420 TRTQVSELPATLT
-1433 ADYIGTKSGFDT
+1433 ADYIGTQSVGGT
-1445 RLVGTEFEY
+1445 RLVGTEFDY
-1454 LKGASIE
+1454 LKDVTIKT
-1461 SGGKLDLIAAKTSIT
+1461 GGTLELIAAKTSIT
-1476 DLVKKEKN
+1476 ELLKKEKN
-1484 SVVWQSMQDKGSITE
+1484 SVVWQSMQDKGSVTE

-1528 KDANKVELRDA
+1528 KDVNKVELRDA

-1569 QKDWDYKSQGLTA
+1569 QKDWDYKQQGLTA

-1621 ASMIGSAGITTT
+1621 ASMIGSAGVTT
-1633 AAGAIVPSTLG
+1633 ATVGGVTTITGVSTLG

-1675 LGSKDSIKNLATSVV
+1675 LGSKDSIKNLAASVV
-1690 TAGVLSQLSNTELM
+1690 TAGLMSQVSSALNLKPDSTVLSDRLVSNFTTSVGSTLVQTAIKGGNLEENLKVALLSGLAGAV
-1704 SDLSKMTKQG
+1704 QG
-1714 EFMKEIV
+1714 EL
-1721 GRTTQGI
+1721 
-1728 VNAGASSLVSTAIN
+1728 ASQI
-1742 GGSLSEN
+1742 GDN
-1749 LGNAILANTAM
+1749 LDKM
-1760 ALQASLSGQIKTL
+1760 DPSVW
-1773 ESSELDMEY
+1773 EY
-1782 VLHKVAHAAAG
+1782 TIHKIAHAAVG
-1793 CVAASISKSECEAGA
+1793 CAAAAATKASCEAGA

-1814 EIVAEQMDK
+1814 EIVASLMPDPANGIEYNDEEKFKIK
-1823 SIDSKSF
+1823 STGKVVAGVVSAYAGYDVNTAA
-1830 NSDADIQ
+1830 NSADI
-1837 KYQQKVRDVSKLVA
+1837 
-1851 SSVATLTGYDPTTAA
+1851 
-1866 SSAEVAILNNRQLYQ
+1866 AIQNNS
-1881 NEIIKIK
+1881 
-1888 MLAAGNANKEARYN
+1888 
-1902 IAACALVRCAE
+1902 LVRLASTAGKILVKSLDE
-1913 GYEGTTEYAYL
+1913 LNAFRKAGKNFTVNDL
-1924 KAIQDAGN
+1924 KASI
-1932 SAAFKVERDYLT
+1932 K
-1944 KQTFRTPIM
+1944 KQGADELLGMADDLYSIFAR
-1953 GSMTTNQKLFE
+1953 N
-1964 YTSSDRTQDAAVS
+1964 TSDFDR
-1977 NFRELNGK
+1977 
-1985 YQITTRAGGAVMVVG
+1985 VM
-2000 GGVGLAGSTALG
+2000 A
-2012 STCVTGVGCLVA
+2012 
-2024 LGGFVSSADLVMTG
+2024 
-2038 AKQAW
+2038 
-2043 SGKSVDTIGAQVISA
+2043 
-2058 TTGLSTSQ
+2058 
-2066 AEMIYGMLSMASVT
+2066 
-2080 NSVRASAKQAVQE
+2080 
-2093 QRVLINKPT
+2093 
-2102 ITNCVNGTT
+2102 
-2111 CFVAGTLIETKN
+2111 
-2123 GLKPI
+2123 
-2128 EEFNGNELVWSRN
+2128 
-2141 DLTLE
+2141 
-2146 YGYKPVIAKK
+2146 
-2156 ITHNQPIFEVVVQ
+2156 
-2169 NALGERETFK
+2169 
-2179 TTEEHPFWVKN
+2179 
-2190 IGWQKASVL
+2190 
-2199 SEGMTL
+2199 
-2205 LDRSNNE
+2205 
-2212 LTVISQKLLAKLD
+2212 
-2225 TVYNI
+2225 
-2230 EVKDYHTYHVGKLGV
+2230 
-2245 WVHNAQCCDLIY
+2245 
-2257 QNIVKETKYGV
+2257 
-2268 ISNRKL
+2268 
-2274 DKNAIDLD
+2274 AIDLVVGTD
-2282 LSVVTRGQVK
+2282 LKKSNGAVTQKITELKKDLDFIKTQKDINTNKAANVNSALKLRTELAFKQSGILQNDGRLTQQAIKNSQEIKLKDPLRNPSVVQVLTKDGSQLSDWAKFTTESVKMPNGQSM
-2292 QIAKN
+2292 QIHYYKN
-2297 GDPLGVKTE
+2297 IKT
-2306 ALFENVVKEQGGKV
+2306 GKID
-2320 LSGGKYGSNN
+2320 YQT
-2330 GYDHVI
+2330 
-2336 IFKDAQGNTNLTMV
+2336 KDYKV
-2350 VDSKQL
+2350 
-2356 GQKGIKLDPKAAGG
+2356 KGIVNP
-2370 NMQMSSE
+2370 
-2377 WDRAVLAKLDPNSE
+2377 
-2391 AYKAVF
+2391 
-2397 AARQNGTLVK
+2397 
-2407 GAAYVDKSAEKLML
+2407 
-2421 VRIDPATKK
+2421 

>member
-133 SRQGATTKTVGNVAA
+133 SRQGATTKTVGSVAA

-154 GEARVILNEVNSSAA
+154 GEARVILNEVNSTAA

-279 NVSADLQDVTAKTGT
+279 NVSADLQDVAAKTGT
-294 GTAPTLAVDVKA
+294 GTTPTLAVDVKA

-360 LVSVQTTGTGATAD
+360 LVNIQTTGTGAAAD

-381 NSNSM
+381 NSNSA

-410 SSPLIIN
+410 SSPLIVN

-477 IAAKDLNILSNGKL
+477 IAAKDLNVLSNGKL

-510 SANTQNIIDLQGGT
+510 SANTQNLIDLQGGT

-669 ANKNLNLNSTQTS
+669 ANKNLNLNSTQTT

-708 GSIGDGTVNLQSVQ
+708 GSIGDGIVNLQSVQ
-722 VNANQGDILVS
+722 VNASQGDILVS
-733 SNNGINLKANTD
+733 SNNGINLKANSD
-745 VVVTGDTGRFKTV
+745 VSVKGDTGYTKIV

-783 SSTVGKLAINSRA
+783 GSTVGKLAINSRA

-930 NLTIDPKVYSLTA
+930 NLTIDPKAYSLKA
-943 VGDIELVSKTGTL
+943 VGDIELVSKAGTL

-997 AKKDI
+997 AQKDI

-1007 KDDVLI
+1007 KDNLLI
-1013 DGIKNVFSSKKI
+1013 DGLKNNITNKISVSKLDYSKQELDNINNVIQQFKDTENYKLYKNSMDKINNSIYSKRKEWEIATRDDAFSKKFALSGQIKKLEQEREDIKNKFKDI
-1025 VKLVNVL
+1025 IDQENKL
-1032 ESEKANFLLLRA
+1032 
-1044 GIEKDSSYEKDK
+1044 
-1056 KYIHQIAAEYATAYS
+1056 
-1071 NYLAADYHDQPT
+1071 
-1083 RKEKEDKEKLFYTLV
+1083 
-1098 DNFKK
+1098 
-1103 KYKTEVK
+1103 
-1110 TYEIWVDFAP
+1110 
-1120 VYWIDRYDI
+1120 
-1129 VYGLPYEAEINNL
+1129 NNL
-1142 QKDID
+1142 LDEKNNYFI
-1147 YYNQEL
+1147 YFNS
-1153 NGSEHAETKITSKL
+1153 NVSGSEHSEAKLFSKS

-1175 KGLSISGGNI
+1175 KGLSISGGDI
-1185 SAQSGQVNLEASAAL
+1185 SAQSGQVNLEASGVLA
-1200 SEQYKS
+1200 EQYKS
-1206 TTTTNTNPQPKI
+1206 STNSEANQPPKS

-1224 IDGHTDFYDK
+1224 IDGHTDFYEK
-1234 GSENDQNYS
+1234 GSESEGNYS
-1243 MRTLVSPSIING
+1243 FRTLVSPTIING

-1261 RTVGKSKD
+1261 RTVGKTKD

-1297 AAIEQSYDRSIT
+1297 AAIEQSYDLTTT

-1349 KKLDTSVDT
+1349 KKLDPSVDA

-1364 IDIYSGRFTAEGGKI
+1364 IDIYSGRFTAEGGTISIK
-1379 NINSGGNLNFY
+1379 SGGNLNFY

-1396 NSNVDITKKSS
+1396 SSTVDVTKKTSYSKLISLLGSS
-1407 FAGIKYNTSKTNT
+1407 KTTTNT
-1420 TRTQVSELPATLK
+1420 TRTQISELPANLK
-1433 ADYIGTKSGFDT
+1433 ADYINTQAVDKTK
-1445 RLVGTEFEY
+1445 LVGTEFEY
-1454 LKGASIE
+1454 LKGATIE
-1461 SGGKLDLIAAKTSIT
+1461 TGGTLELIAAKTSIT
-1476 DLVKKEKN
+1476 DLVKKEK
-1484 SVVWQSMQDKGSITE
+1484 SSLAWQAMQDKGSITE

-1528 KDANKVELRDA
+1528 KDTNKVELRDA
-1539 ILDLSKKPG
+1539 ILNLAKQPG
-1548 NEYLKELVNR
+1548 NEYLKEFVNR
-1558 KDVDWQKVLLT
+1558 KDVDWQIVLLT
-1569 QKDWDYKSQGLTA
+1569 QKDWDYKSQGLTG
-1582 AGAAIIVII
+1582 AGAAIIAIV
-1591 ITIVTMG
+1591 VTMV
-1598 TGTAAAAGA
+1598 TAGAGA
-1607 AGGTAASGTTVGLG
+1607 AVVGALG
-1621 ASMIGSAGITTT
+1621 GSA
-1633 AAGAIVPSTLG
+1633 ATLG
-1644 AMANAAI
+1644 GSAIAMTQAAL
-1651 TSLATQAGV
+1651 TSLATQASV
-1660 SLINNGGDIGKTLKD
+1660 SLINNGGNIGKTLKE
-1675 LGSKDSIKNLATSVV
+1675 LGSKDSVKNLAASVV
-1690 TAGVLSQLSNTELM
+1690 TAGLLSQASTALNLKLDSTALSDRSIRLINNFTTSIGSTLVQTAIKGG
-1704 SDLSKMTKQG
+1704 DLEENLKVALLSGLAGALQG
-1714 EFMKEIV
+1714 EF
-1721 GRTTQGI
+1721 
-1728 VNAGASSLVSTAIN
+1728 AS
-1742 GGSLSEN
+1742 
-1749 LGNAILANTAM
+1749 
-1760 ALQASLSGQIKTL
+1760 QIGDK
-1773 ESSELDMEY
+1773 LDKVDPNVWEY
-1782 VLHKVAHAAAG
+1782 TIHKIAHAAVG
-1793 CVAASISKSECEAGA
+1793 CATAAATKQSCEAGA
-1808 IGAAVG
+1808 IGAGVG
-1814 EIVAEQMDK
+1814 EIVA
-1823 SIDSKSF
+1823 SIMPGPVNGIEYNEEEKLKIRNTGKIVAGVVSAYSGYDVNTAA
-1830 NSDADIQ
+1830 NSADIAIQ
-1837 KYQQKVRDVSKLVA
+1837 NNSLVKLASTAGKILVKSLDELNAFRKAGKNFTVNDLKASIKKQGADELLGMADDLYSIFARNTSNFDRVMAAIDLVVGTDLKKSNGIASRKVEELIRDKAFVQSLAGKNVNTPALPNTPYHPDMVSLRALTQAEKNAWITQLPQTIVKQKVTVGGKAIDVDLT
-1851 SSVATLTGYDPTTAA
+1851 ATL
-1866 SSAEVAILNNRQLYQ
+1866 NRIV
-1881 NEIIKIK
+1881 N
-1888 MLAAGNANKEARYN
+1888 
-1902 IAACALVRCAE
+1902 
-1913 GYEGTTEYAYL
+1913 
-1924 KAIQDAGN
+1924 
-1932 SAAFKVERDYLT
+1932 
-1944 KQTFRTPIM
+1944 
-1953 GSMTTNQKLFE
+1953 
-1964 YTSSDRTQDAAVS
+1964 
-1977 NFRELNGK
+1977 
-1985 YQITTRAGGAVMVVG
+1985 
-2000 GGVGLAGSTALG
+2000 
-2012 STCVTGVGCLVA
+2012 
-2024 LGGFVSSADLVMTG
+2024 
-2038 AKQAW
+2038 
-2043 SGKSVDTIGAQVISA
+2043 
-2058 TTGLSTSQ
+2058 
-2066 AEMIYGMLSMASVT
+2066 
-2080 NSVRASAKQAVQE
+2080 
-2093 QRVLINKPT
+2093 NKPL
-2102 ITNCVNGTT
+2102 N
-2111 CFVAGTLIETKN
+2111 
-2123 GLKPI
+2123 
-2128 EEFNGNELVWSRN
+2128 SR
-2141 DLTLE
+2141 D
-2146 YGYKPVIAKK
+2146 GIK
-2156 ITHNQPIFEVVVQ
+2156 
-2169 NALGERETFK
+2169 
-2179 TTEEHPFWVKN
+2179 
-2190 IGWQKASVL
+2190 
-2199 SEGMTL
+2199 
-2205 LDRSNNE
+2205 
-2212 LTVISQKLLAKLD
+2212 
-2225 TVYNI
+2225 
-2230 EVKDYHTYHVGKLGV
+2230 
-2245 WVHNAQCCDLIY
+2245 Y
-2257 QNIVKETKYGV
+2257 QNISKPSLPYKQPGMPVSTGKNFEEWTVPTPGV
-2268 ISNRKL
+2268 AGRGNQRII
-2274 DKNAIDLD
+2274 IDRDTGMLYY
-2282 LSVVTRGQVK
+2282 TP
-2292 QIAKN
+2292 N
-2297 GDPLGVKTE
+2297 H
-2306 ALFENVVKEQGGKV
+2306 
-2320 LSGGKYGSNN
+2320 YGS
-2330 GYDHVI
+2330 
-2336 IFKDAQGNTNLTMV
+2336 AQT
-2350 VDSKQL
+2350 
-2356 GQKGIKLDPKAAGG
+2356 
-2370 NMQMSSE
+2370 
-2377 WDRAVLAKLDPNSE
+2377 
-2391 AYKAVF
+2391 
-2397 AARQNGTLVK
+2397 
-2407 GAAYVDKSAEKLML
+2407 GAANTWRVLGKL
-2421 VRIDPATKK
+2421 P

>member
-279 NVSADLQDVTAKTGT
+279 NISADLQDVTAKTGT

-360 LVSVQTTGTGATAD
+360 LVNIQTTGTGTAAD

-381 NSNSM
+381 NSNSA

-410 SSPLIIN
+410 SSPLIVN

-477 IAAKDLNILSNGKL
+477 IAAKDLNVLSNGKL

-499 ASLGSINLQAN
+499 ASLGSINLQAD

-550 AATRVKN
+550 AVTRVKN
-557 IKAYSGRNLV
+557 IKAYSGRDLV

-619 KNIDVSSEIADL
+619 KNIDVSSEIADF

-655 SLKATSSAGKISIL
+655 SLKATSSDGKISIL
-669 ANKNLNLNSTQTS
+669 ANKNLNLNSTQTT

-733 SNNGINLKANTD
+733 SNNGINLKANSD
-745 VVVTGDTGRFKTV
+745 VSVKGDTGYTKIV

-783 SSTVGKLAINSRA
+783 GSTVGKLAINSRA

-913 DTKLNSL
+913 NTKLNSL

-930 NLTIDPKVYSLTA
+930 NLTIDPKIYSLKA

-997 AKKDI
+997 AQKDI

-1007 KDDVLI
+1007 KDNLLI
-1013 DGIKNVFSSKKI
+1013 DGLKNNITNKISVSKLDYSKQELDNINNVIQQFKDTENYKLYKNSMDKINNSIYSKRKEWEIATRDDAFSKKFALSGQIKKLEQEREDIKNKFKDI
-1025 VKLVNVL
+1025 IDQENKL
-1032 ESEKANFLLLRA
+1032 
-1044 GIEKDSSYEKDK
+1044 
-1056 KYIHQIAAEYATAYS
+1056 
-1071 NYLAADYHDQPT
+1071 
-1083 RKEKEDKEKLFYTLV
+1083 
-1098 DNFKK
+1098 
-1103 KYKTEVK
+1103 
-1110 TYEIWVDFAP
+1110 
-1120 VYWIDRYDI
+1120 
-1129 VYGLPYEAEINNL
+1129 NNL
-1142 QKDID
+1142 LDEKNNYFI
-1147 YYNQEL
+1147 YFNS
-1153 NGSEHAETKITSKL
+1153 NVSGSEHSEAKLFSKS

-1175 KGLSISGGNI
+1175 KGLSISGGDI
-1185 SAQSGQVNLEASAAL
+1185 SAQSGQVNLEASGVLA
-1200 SEQYKS
+1200 EQYKS
-1206 TTTTNTNPQPKI
+1206 STNSEANQPPKS

-1224 IDGHTDFYDK
+1224 IDGHTDFYEK
-1234 GSENDQNYS
+1234 GSESEGNYS
-1243 MRTLVSPSIING
+1243 FRTLVSPTIING

-1261 RTVGKSKD
+1261 RTVGKTKD

-1297 AAIEQSYDRSIT
+1297 AAIEQSYDLTTT

-1349 KKLDTSVDT
+1349 KKLDPSVDA

-1364 IDIYSGRFTAEGGKI
+1364 IDIYSGRFTAEGGTISIK
-1379 NINSGGNLNFY
+1379 SGGNLNFY

-1396 NSNVDITKKSS
+1396 SSTVDVTKKTSYSKLISLLGSS
-1407 FAGIKYNTSKTNT
+1407 KTTTNT
-1420 TRTQVSELPATLK
+1420 TRTQISELPANLK
-1433 ADYIGTKSGFDT
+1433 ADYINTQAVDKTK
-1445 RLVGTEFEY
+1445 LVGTEFEY
-1454 LKGASIE
+1454 LKGATIE
-1461 SGGKLDLIAAKTSIT
+1461 TGGTLELIAAKTSIT
-1476 DLVKKEKN
+1476 DLVKKEK
-1484 SVVWQSMQDKGSITE
+1484 SSLAWQAMQDKGSITE

-1528 KDANKVELRDA
+1528 KDTNKVELRDA
-1539 ILDLSKKPG
+1539 ILNLAKQPG
-1548 NEYLKELVNR
+1548 NEYLKEFVNR
-1558 KDVDWQKVLLT
+1558 KDIDWQIVLLT
-1569 QKDWDYKSQGLTA
+1569 QKDWDYKSQGLTG
-1582 AGAAIIVII
+1582 AGAAIIAIV
-1591 ITIVTMG
+1591 VTMV
-1598 TGTAAAAGA
+1598 TAGAGA
-1607 AGGTAASGTTVGLG
+1607 AVVGALG
-1621 ASMIGSAGITTT
+1621 GSA
-1633 AAGAIVPSTLG
+1633 ATLG
-1644 AMANAAI
+1644 GSAIAMTQAAL
-1651 TSLATQAGV
+1651 TSLATQASV
-1660 SLINNGGDIGKTLKD
+1660 SLINNGGNIGKTLKE
-1675 LGSKDSIKNLATSVV
+1675 LGSKDSVKNLAASVV
-1690 TAGVLSQLSNTELM
+1690 TAGLLSQASTALNLKLDSTALSDRSIRLINNFTTSIGSTLVQTAIKGG
-1704 SDLSKMTKQG
+1704 DLEENLKVALLSGLAGALQG
-1714 EFMKEIV
+1714 EF
-1721 GRTTQGI
+1721 
-1728 VNAGASSLVSTAIN
+1728 AS
-1742 GGSLSEN
+1742 
-1749 LGNAILANTAM
+1749 
-1760 ALQASLSGQIKTL
+1760 QIGDK
-1773 ESSELDMEY
+1773 LDKVDPNVWEY
-1782 VLHKVAHAAAG
+1782 TIHKIAHAAVG
-1793 CVAASISKSECEAGA
+1793 CATAAATKQSCEAGA
-1808 IGAAVG
+1808 IGAGVG
-1814 EIVAEQMDK
+1814 EIVA
-1823 SIDSKSF
+1823 SIMPGPVNGIEYNEEEKLKIRNTGKIVAGVVSAYSGYDVNTAA
-1830 NSDADIQ
+1830 NSADIAIQ
-1837 KYQQKVRDVSKLVA
+1837 NNSLVKLA
-1851 SSVATLTGYDPTTAA
+1851 STAGK
-1866 SSAEVAILNNRQLYQ
+1866 ILVKSLDELNAFR
-1881 NEIIKIK
+1881 K
-1888 MLAAGNANKEARYN
+1888 AGKNFTVND
-1902 IAACALVRCAE
+1902 
-1913 GYEGTTEYAYL
+1913 L
-1924 KAIQDAGN
+1924 KASI
-1932 SAAFKVERDYLT
+1932 K
-1944 KQTFRTPIM
+1944 KQGADELLGMADDLYSIFARNT
-1953 GSMTTNQKLFE
+1953 
-1964 YTSSDRTQDAAVS
+1964 S
-1977 NFRELNGK
+1977 NFDR
-1985 YQITTRAGGAVMVVG
+1985 VM
-2000 GGVGLAGSTALG
+2000 A
-2012 STCVTGVGCLVA
+2012 
-2024 LGGFVSSADLVMTG
+2024 
-2038 AKQAW
+2038 
-2043 SGKSVDTIGAQVISA
+2043 
-2058 TTGLSTSQ
+2058 
-2066 AEMIYGMLSMASVT
+2066 
-2080 NSVRASAKQAVQE
+2080 
-2093 QRVLINKPT
+2093 
-2102 ITNCVNGTT
+2102 
-2111 CFVAGTLIETKN
+2111 
-2123 GLKPI
+2123 
-2128 EEFNGNELVWSRN
+2128 
-2141 DLTLE
+2141 
-2146 YGYKPVIAKK
+2146 
-2156 ITHNQPIFEVVVQ
+2156 
-2169 NALGERETFK
+2169 
-2179 TTEEHPFWVKN
+2179 
-2190 IGWQKASVL
+2190 
-2199 SEGMTL
+2199 
-2205 LDRSNNE
+2205 
-2212 LTVISQKLLAKLD
+2212 
-2225 TVYNI
+2225 
-2230 EVKDYHTYHVGKLGV
+2230 
-2245 WVHNAQCCDLIY
+2245 
-2257 QNIVKETKYGV
+2257 
-2268 ISNRKL
+2268 
-2274 DKNAIDLD
+2274 AID
-2282 LSVVTRGQVK
+2282 
-2292 QIAKN
+2292 
-2297 GDPLGVKTE
+2297 
-2306 ALFENVVKEQGGKV
+2306 
-2320 LSGGKYGSNN
+2320 
-2330 GYDHVI
+2330 
-2336 IFKDAQGNTNLTMV
+2336 
-2350 VDSKQL
+2350 
-2356 GQKGIKLDPKAAGG
+2356 
-2370 NMQMSSE
+2370 
-2377 WDRAVLAKLDPNSE
+2377 
-2391 AYKAVF
+2391 
-2397 AARQNGTLVK
+2397 
-2407 GAAYVDKSAEKLML
+2407 
-2421 VRIDPATKK
+2421 

>member
-34 SEASTQNNIDNTES
+34 SEASTRNNIDNNES

-133 SRQGATTKTVGNVAA
+133 SRQGATTQTVGNVAA

-337 LVITS
+337 LVVTS

-360 LVSVQTTGTGATAD
+360 LVSVQTTGTGAAAD

-410 SSPLIIN
+410 SSPLIVN
-417 AKGNINLAA
+417 TKGNINLAA
-426 DTRIMDDSQG
+426 NTRIMDDSQG

-456 NRGTATIQVQKDLVA
+456 NRGTASIQVQKDLVA

-477 IAAKDLNILSNGKL
+477 IAAKDLNVLSNGKL

-510 SANTQNIIDLQGGT
+510 SANTQNLIDLQGGT

-557 IKAYSGRNLV
+557 IKAYSGRDLV

-599 KDSIQLHANQIA
+599 KDSIQLHANQITI
-611 LNSALTSQ
+611 NSALTSQ

-745 VVVTGDTGRFKTV
+745 VVVTGDTGRFKTI

-886 VLLEAGGFILGQT
+886 VLLEAGGFITGQT

-930 NLTIDPKVYSLTA
+930 NLTIDPKAYSLKA
-943 VGDIELVSKTGTL
+943 VGDIELVSKAGTL

-997 AKKDI
+997 AQKDI

-1013 DGIKNVFSSKKI
+1013 DGVKNSLINRKK
-1025 VKLVNVL
+1025 
-1032 ESEKANFLLLRA
+1032 
-1044 GIEKDSSYEKDK
+1044 
-1056 KYIHQIAAEYATAYS
+1056 Q
-1071 NYLAADYHDQPT
+1071 
-1083 RKEKEDKEKLFYTLV
+1083 EKLNEAN
-1098 DNFKK
+1098 NFKK
-1103 KYKTEVK
+1103 NITDSLALLKSQQFFTDYDNMVTAYEDYTSSNYDYSLYMKHYNLYNDFISKYPVRPNPRLLIFGSDKPLFHSIFSEPQRMTRFDALYSFEPK
-1110 TYEIWVDFAP
+1110 YDENYLRSLQAEVDF
-1120 VYWIDRYDI
+1120 
-1129 VYGLPYEAEINNL
+1129 
-1142 QKDID
+1142 
-1147 YYNQEL
+1147 YNTGI
-1153 NGSEHAETKITSKL
+1153 NGSEHAEAKLNSKS

-1185 SAQSGQVNLEASAAL
+1185 SAQTGQVNLEASGVLA
-1200 SEQYKS
+1200 EQYKS
-1206 TTTTNTNPQPKI
+1206 TINNGANQPPKT

-1224 IDGHTDFYDK
+1224 IDGHTDFYEK
-1234 GSENDQNYS
+1234 GTEGEGNYS
-1243 MRTLVSPSIING
+1243 FRTLVSPTIING

-1261 RTVGKSKD
+1261 STVGKTKE

-1284 DVKIESNKSILFD
+1284 EVKIESNKSILFD
-1297 AAIEQSYDRSIT
+1297 AAIEQSYDLTTT

-1322 YITTVAE
+1322 YITTVSE
-1329 NNETNAASVDIS
+1329 SNDTNAASVDIS

-1349 KKLDTSVDT
+1349 KKLDPSVDA

-1364 IDIYSGRFTAEGGKI
+1364 IDIYSGRFTAEGGTISIK
-1379 NINSGGNLNFY
+1379 SGGNLNFY

-1396 NSNVDITKKSS
+1396 SSTVDVTKKTSYSKLISLLGSS
-1407 FAGIKYNTSKTNT
+1407 KTTTNT
-1420 TRTQVSELPATLK
+1420 TRTQISELPANLK
-1433 ADYIGTKSGFDT
+1433 ADYINTQAVDKTK
-1445 RLVGTEFEY
+1445 LVGTEFEY
-1454 LKGASIE
+1454 LKGATIE
-1461 SGGKLDLIAAKTSIT
+1461 TGGTLELIAAKTSIT
-1476 DLVKKEKN
+1476 ELLKKEK
-1484 SVVWQSMQDKGSITE
+1484 SSLAWQAMQDKGSITE

-1528 KDANKVELRDA
+1528 KDANKVEIRDA
-1539 ILDLSKKPG
+1539 ILDLSKQPG

-1569 QKDWDYKSQGLTA
+1569 QKDWDYKQQGLTA

-1675 LGSKDSIKNLATSVV
+1675 LGSKDSVKSLATSIV
-1690 TAGVLSQLSNTELM
+1690 TAGVLSKIASIDQMKALQETAKS
-1704 SDLSKMTKQG
+1704 G
-1714 EFMKEIV
+1714 EFFTNLSGRV
-1721 GRTTQGI
+1721 GQAL
-1728 VNAGASSLVSTAIN
+1728 VNSTVSASVDTAIN
-1742 GGSLSEN
+1742 GGSLSEK
-1749 LGNAILANTAM
+1749 LSASLVAGLSV
-1760 ALQASLSGQIKTL
+1760 ALQGSLAGEIGENLDLGSKELSDQI
-1773 ESSELDMEY
+1773 
-1782 VLHKVAHAAAG
+1782 LHKLAHAAAG
-1793 CVAASISKSECEAGA
+1793 CIASSLQEKCEAGA
-1808 IGAAVG
+1808 IGAVVG
-1814 EIVAEQMDK
+1814 EMVAG
-1823 SIDSKSF
+1823 SF
-1830 NSDADIQ
+1830 DMEPENDGDYSQAQ
-1837 KYQQKVRDVSKLVA
+1837 LNKVKNVGQLISGVVAASAGYDVTVA
-1851 SSVATLTGYDPTTAA
+1851 SQ
-1866 SSAEVAILNNRQLYQ
+1866 SA
-1881 NEIIKIK
+1881 
-1888 MLAAGNANKEARYN
+1888 
-1902 IAACALVRCAE
+1902 
-1913 GYEGTTEYAYL
+1913 
-1924 KAIQDAGN
+1924 
-1932 SAAFKVERDYLT
+1932 
-1944 KQTFRTPIM
+1944 
-1953 GSMTTNQKLFE
+1953 
-1964 YTSSDRTQDAAVS
+1964 
-1977 NFRELNGK
+1977 
-1985 YQITTRAGGAVMVVG
+1985 
-2000 GGVGLAGSTALG
+2000 STA
-2012 STCVTGVGCLVA
+2012 
-2024 LGGFVSSADLVMTG
+2024 
-2038 AKQAW
+2038 
-2043 SGKSVDTIGAQVISA
+2043 
-2058 TTGLSTSQ
+2058 
-2066 AEMIYGMLSMASVT
+2066 
-2080 NSVRASAKQAVQE
+2080 
-2093 QRVLINKPT
+2093 
-2102 ITNCVNGTT
+2102 
-2111 CFVAGTLIETKN
+2111 IE
-2123 GLKPI
+2123 
-2128 EEFNGNELVWSRN
+2128 
-2141 DLTLE
+2141 
-2146 YGYKPVIAKK
+2146 
-2156 ITHNQPIFEVVVQ
+2156 
-2169 NALGERETFK
+2169 
-2179 TTEEHPFWVKN
+2179 
-2190 IGWQKASVL
+2190 
-2199 SEGMTL
+2199 
-2205 LDRSNNE
+2205 NN
-2212 LTVISQKLLAKLD
+2212 
-2225 TVYNI
+2225 
-2230 EVKDYHTYHVGKLGV
+2230 
-2245 WVHNAQCCDLIY
+2245 W
-2257 QNIVKETKYGV
+2257 
-2268 ISNRKL
+2268 
-2274 DKNAIDLD
+2274 
-2282 LSVVTRGQVK
+2282 
-2292 QIAKN
+2292 
-2297 GDPLGVKTE
+2297 
-2306 ALFENVVKEQGGKV
+2306 GKV
-2320 LSGGKYGSNN
+2320 LSSTGKAAYK
-2330 GYDHVI
+2330 
-2336 IFKDAQGNTNLTMV
+2336 IFKKATELQKAGKNLNDTNVWKDILKDTATGEYQDMLNSFKTAFSAGSTPLERTWALIDLATGIDKKDVKIVQDLLKDRNTIAKRLPNIKNGQFFDDKKIEELANRGDVKKIHQIDVGAKGGWAKQANGKLEGNSAYL
-2350 VDSKQL
+2350 L
-2356 GQKGIKLDPKAAGG
+2356 
-2370 NMQMSSE
+2370 
-2377 WDRAVLAKLDPNSE
+2377 PN
-2391 AYKAVF
+2391 
-2397 AARQNGTLVK
+2397 
-2407 GAAYVDKSAEKLML
+2407 GAAYVTDNSGNVKEVTANLRNILMDRNNYQQSIAGKSGISGDQGGHLIAASLGGSGDRINLVPMAKTLNNGSWKAMESELANAVKLGKDVNMK
-2421 VRIDPATKK
+2421 VAVGYPTGSSRPNKFIVTATINGKSTNYQFSQ

>member
-28 TKTSGQ
+28 TKASGQ
-34 SEASTQNNIDNTES
+34 SEASSQSNIDNTES
-48 QAFHQLWQVKA
+48 QAFHELWQVKA

-133 SRQGATTKTVGNVAA
+133 SRQGATTQTVGNVAA

-360 LVSVQTTGTGATAD
+360 LVNIQTTGTGAAAD

-410 SSPLIIN
+410 SSPLIVN

-477 IAAKDLNILSNGKL
+477 IAAKDLNVLSNGKL

-510 SANTQNIIDLQGGT
+510 SANTQNLIDLQGGT

-557 IKAYSGRNLV
+557 IKAYSGRDLV

-599 KDSIQLHANQIA
+599 KDSIQLHANQIT

-669 ANKNLNLNSTQTS
+669 ANKNLNLNSTQTT

-693 TTDQTVISGLKGVTL
+693 TTDQSVISGLKGVTL

-930 NLTIDPKVYSLTA
+930 NLTIDPKVYSLKA

-956 TLKGYGGTAGNGSEQ
+956 TLKGYGGTTGNGSEQ
-971 VVKLDTANG
+971 FVKLDTANG

-997 AKKDI
+997 AQKDI

-1013 DGIKNVFSSKKI
+1013 DGLKNNITNKISISKLEYSKKELENI
-1025 VKLVNVL
+1025 NNIIQKFKDTENFKLYKN
-1032 ESEKANFLLLRA
+1032 SIDNINNSINSK
-1044 GIEKDSSYEKDK
+1044 
-1056 KYIHQIAAEYATAYS
+1056 
-1071 NYLAADYHDQPT
+1071 
-1083 RKEKEDKEKLFYTLV
+1083 RKEWERAVSDDLHSKKRALSDQLKKLEEEREDIRNKFKDIIDQENKL
-1098 DNFKK
+1098 
-1103 KYKTEVK
+1103 
-1110 TYEIWVDFAP
+1110 
-1120 VYWIDRYDI
+1120 
-1129 VYGLPYEAEINNL
+1129 NNL
-1142 QKDID
+1142 LDERNNYFIYFD
-1147 YYNQEL
+1147 SNVS
-1153 NGSEHAETKITSKL
+1153 GSEHSETKLNSKS
-1167 GNINITSA
+1167 GNINVTSA

-1185 SAQSGQVNLEASAAL
+1185 SAQSGQVNLEANGVLA
-1200 SEQYKS
+1200 EQYKS
-1206 TTTTNTNPQPKI
+1206 SINSGANQPPKS

-1224 IDGHTDFYDK
+1224 IDGHTDFYEK
-1234 GSENDQNYS
+1234 GTESEGNYS
-1243 MRTLVSPSIING
+1243 FRTLVSPTIING

-1261 RTVGKSKD
+1261 RTVGKTKD

-1297 AAIEQSYDRSIT
+1297 AAIEQSYDLTTT

-1322 YITTVAE
+1322 YITTVSE
-1329 NNETNAASVDIS
+1329 NNDTNAASVDIS

-1349 KKLDTSVDT
+1349 KKLDPSVAAQ
-1358 KTPDNN
+1358 TPDNN
-1364 IDIYSGRFTAEGGKI
+1364 IDIYSGRFTADGGTISIK
-1379 NINSGGNLNFY
+1379 SGGNLNFY

-1396 NSNVDITKKSS
+1396 SSTVDVTKKTSYSKLISLLGSS
-1407 FAGIKYNTSKTNT
+1407 KTTTNT
-1420 TRTQVSELPATLK
+1420 TRTQISELPATLK
-1433 ADYIGTKSGFDT
+1433 ADYINTQAVDKTK
-1445 RLVGTEFEY
+1445 LVGTEFDY
-1454 LKGASIE
+1454 LKGATIE
-1461 SGGKLDLIAAKTSIT
+1461 TGGTLELIAAKTSIT
-1476 DLVKKEKN
+1476 DLVKKEK
-1484 SVVWQSMQDKGSITE
+1484 SSLAWQAMQDKGSITE

-1528 KDANKVELRDA
+1528 KDTNKVELRDA
-1539 ILDLSKKPG
+1539 ILNLAKQPG
-1548 NEYLKELVNR
+1548 NEYLKEFVNR
-1558 KDVDWQKVLLT
+1558 KDVDWQIVLLT
-1569 QKDWDYKSQGLTA
+1569 QKDWDYKSQGLTG
-1582 AGAAIIVII
+1582 AGAAIIAIV
-1591 ITIVTMG
+1591 VTMV
-1598 TGTAAAAGA
+1598 TAGAGA
-1607 AGGTAASGTTVGLG
+1607 AVVGALG
-1621 ASMIGSAGITTT
+1621 GSA
-1633 AAGAIVPSTLG
+1633 ATLG
-1644 AMANAAI
+1644 GSAIAMTQAAL
-1651 TSLATQAGV
+1651 TSLATQASV
-1660 SLINNGGDIGKTLKD
+1660 SLINNGGNIGKTLKE
-1675 LGSKDSIKNLATSVV
+1675 LGSKDSVKNLAASVV
-1690 TAGVLSQLSNTELM
+1690 TAGLLSQ
-1704 SDLSKMTKQG
+1704 
-1714 EFMKEIV
+1714 
-1721 GRTTQGI
+1721 
-1728 VNAGASSLVSTAIN
+1728 VSTALNLKPDSTVLSDRLIN
-1742 GGSLSEN
+1742 NFTTSVGSTLVQTAIKGGDLEEN
-1749 LGNAILANTAM
+1749 LKVALLAGLAG
-1760 ALQASLSGQIKTL
+1760 ALQGELASQIGDSLYKADPT
-1773 ESSELDMEY
+1773 
-1782 VLHKVAHAAAG
+1782 VLQYTIHKIAHAAAG
-1793 CVAASISKSECEAGA
+1793 CAVAAATKQSCEAGA
-1808 IGAAVG
+1808 IGAGVG
-1814 EIVAEQMDK
+1814 EIIAELMIPYGKTALDLDDNEINRIKGVSKIVAGSISAYAGYDVNTAANSADTAISNNSLPKLATSGAKIAKKVLDQIKKWPSNKPLEPNDVTKMFKDAGVQEIVDVANNIKTLVSPTSTWFEKISAAVDLAVGIDIKAGKDVALAMKDK
-1823 SIDSKSF
+1823 HIIQLKDPGPIHHICTNKNCLSTARGGPWTPQF
-1830 NSDADIQ
+1830 Q
-1837 KYQQKVRDVSKLVA
+1837 KYFDGAGLDINK
-1851 SSVATLTGYDPTTAA
+1851 SV
-1866 SSAEVAILNNRQLYQ
+1866 EN
-1881 NEIIKIK
+1881 
-1888 MLAAGNANKEARYN
+1888 
-1902 IAACALVRCAE
+1902 
-1913 GYEGTTEYAYL
+1913 
-1924 KAIQDAGN
+1924 
-1932 SAAFKVERDYLT
+1932 
-1944 KQTFRTPIM
+1944 
-1953 GSMTTNQKLFE
+1953 
-1964 YTSSDRTQDAAVS
+1964 
-1977 NFRELNGK
+1977 
-1985 YQITTRAGGAVMVVG
+1985 
-2000 GGVGLAGSTALG
+2000 
-2012 STCVTGVGCLVA
+2012 LVA
-2024 LGGFVSSADLVMTG
+2024 LADHKGPHPKEYHAYVEKELRLAVSG
-2038 AKQAW
+2038 KQAN
-2043 SGKSVDTIGAQVISA
+2043 T
-2058 TTGLSTSQ
+2058 
-2066 AEMIYGMLSMASVT
+2066 AEY
-2080 NSVRASAKQAVQE
+2080 
-2093 QRVLINKPT
+2093 
-2102 ITNCVNGTT
+2102 
-2111 CFVAGTLIETKN
+2111 
-2123 GLKPI
+2123 
-2128 EEFNGNELVWSRN
+2128 RN
-2141 DLTLE
+2141 A
-2146 YGYKPVIAKK
+2146 VIA
-2156 ITHNQPIFEVVVQ
+2156 T
-2169 NALGERETFK
+2169 
-2179 TTEEHPFWVKN
+2179 
-2190 IGWQKASVL
+2190 L
-2199 SEGMTL
+2199 S
-2205 LDRSNNE
+2205 RIKS
-2212 LTVISQKLLAKLD
+2212 
-2225 TVYNI
+2225 
-2230 EVKDYHTYHVGKLGV
+2230 
-2245 WVHNAQCCDLIY
+2245 
-2257 QNIVKETKYGV
+2257 
-2268 ISNRKL
+2268 
-2274 DKNAIDLD
+2274 
-2282 LSVVTRGQVK
+2282 
-2292 QIAKN
+2292 
-2297 GDPLGVKTE
+2297 E
-2306 ALFENVVKEQGGKV
+2306 ALV
-2320 LSGGKYGSNN
+2320 SGSQVNKW
-2330 GYDHVI
+2330 
-2336 IFKDAQGNTNLTMV
+2336 L
-2350 VDSKQL
+2350 
-2356 GQKGIKLDPKAAGG
+2356 
-2370 NMQMSSE
+2370 
-2377 WDRAVLAKLDPNSE
+2377 
-2391 AYKAVF
+2391 
-2397 AARQNGTLVK
+2397 
-2407 GAAYVDKSAEKLML
+2407 
-2421 VRIDPATKK
+2421 TKK

>member
-34 SEASTQNNIDNTES
+34 SEASTQNKIDNTES

-279 NVSADLQDVTAKTGT
+279 NVSVDLQDVTAKTGT

-360 LVSVQTTGTGATAD
+360 LVNIQTTGTGAAAD

-381 NSNSM
+381 NSNSA

-410 SSPLIIN
+410 SSPLIVN
-417 AKGNINLAA
+417 AKGNIHLAA

-477 IAAKDLNILSNGKL
+477 IAAKDLNVLSNGKL

-510 SANTQNIIDLQGGT
+510 SANTQNLIDLQGGT

-557 IKAYSGRNLV
+557 IKAYSGRDLV
-567 WNNADKALPLITGMV
+567 WNNADKVLPLITGMV

-669 ANKNLNLNSTQTS
+669 ANKNLNLNSTQTT

-693 TTDQTVISGLKGVTL
+693 TTDQSVISGFKGVTL

-722 VNANQGDILVS
+722 VNASQGDILVS
-733 SNNGINLKANTD
+733 SNNGINLKANND

-758 NNVLK
+758 NNVLT

-930 NLTIDPKVYSLTA
+930 NLTIDPKIYSLKA
-943 VGDIELVSKTGTL
+943 AGDIELVSKTGTL

-997 AKKDI
+997 AQKDI

-1013 DGIKNVFSSKKI
+1013 DGIKNSLKEVVSLKYTKELNDELKDLNNSLIKEESELINKARYNDYKSELDSILEKRKKI
-1025 VKLVNVL
+1025 EQMMKLPFTKGVGQKLLDEITIMQNNL
-1032 ESEKANFLLLRA
+1032 EEK
-1044 GIEKDSSYEKDK
+1044 Y
-1056 KYIHQIAAEYATAYS
+1056 
-1071 NYLAADYHDQPT
+1071 P
-1083 RKEKEDKEKLFYTLV
+1083 
-1098 DNFKK
+1098 
-1103 KYKTEVK
+1103 
-1110 TYEIWVDFAP
+1110 
-1120 VYWIDRYDI
+1120 
-1129 VYGLPYEAEINNL
+1129 EINGPSNKL
-1142 QKDID
+1142 KVIIKDVEANISFFK
-1147 YYNQEL
+1147 NSI
-1153 NGSEHAETKITSKL
+1153 NGSEHTETKLTSKS

-1185 SAQSGQVNLEASAAL
+1185 SAQTGQVNLEASGVLA
-1200 SEQYKS
+1200 EQYKS
-1206 TTTTNTNPQPKI
+1206 TTTTEINSQPRI
-1218 LNASII
+1218 LNTSII

-1234 GSENDQNYS
+1234 GNENDDNYS
-1243 MRTLVSPSIING
+1243 MRILVSPTILNG

-1261 RTVGKSKD
+1261 RTVGKTKD

-1297 AAIEQSYDRSIT
+1297 AAIEQSYDRSTT

-1322 YITTVAE
+1322 YITTVSE
-1329 NNETNAASVDIS
+1329 NNDTNAASVDIS
-1341 AKNISIET
+1341 GKNIFIET
-1349 KKLDTSVDT
+1349 KKLDPSVDA
-1358 KTPDNN
+1358 KNPDNN
-1364 IDIYSGRFTAEGGKI
+1364 IDIYSGRFTADGGKI
-1379 NINSGGNLNFY
+1379 TINSGGNLNFY

-1396 NSNVDITKKSS
+1396 DSNVDITKKSS
-1407 FAGIKYNTSKTNT
+1407 FAGIKYNTSKTNA
-1420 TRTQVSELPATLK
+1420 TRTQVTELPATLK

-1454 LKGASIE
+1454 LKDATIE
-1461 SGGKLDLIAAKTSIT
+1461 AGGKLDFIAAKTSIT

-1523 VPISE
+1523 IPISE
-1528 KDANKVELRDA
+1528 KDANKVELRDE
-1539 ILDLSKKPG
+1539 ILKLANQPG
-1548 NEYLKELVNR
+1548 NTYLKEFVNR
-1558 KDVDWQKVLLT
+1558 KDVDWQTVLLT
-1569 QKDWDYKSQGLTA
+1569 QKDWDYKSQGLTG
-1582 AGAAIIVII
+1582 AGAAIIAII
-1591 ITIVTMG
+1591 VAVLTYG
-1598 TGTAAAAGA
+1598 AGTALIGTTAAAGA
-1607 AGGTAASGTTVGLG
+1607 GTTTAAVGTTTVAAAGGGTITTFGGMTL
-1621 ASMIGSAGITTT
+1621 ATTT
-1633 AAGAIVPSTLG
+1633 AAGVTTYTTTGIMV
-1644 AMANAAI
+1644 NAAL
-1651 TSLATQAGV
+1651 TSIATQASIGLV
-1660 SLINNGGDIGKTLKD
+1660 NNQGNVTQTLKD
-1675 LGSKDSIKNLATSVV
+1675 LGSKDTVRNLATAVV
-1690 TAGVLSQLSNTELM
+1690 TAGLLDKVGGTATMQSLKALGNTPDVLMNLAAKTATAIIETTIRTGINSTITGESFSDGLEDLLYQSLGTAIQGTMANQIHLNKEIISDGLMKNILSQ
-1704 SDLSKMTKQG
+1704 
-1714 EFMKEIV
+1714 
-1721 GRTTQGI
+1721 
-1728 VNAGASSLVSTAIN
+1728 
-1742 GGSLSEN
+1742 
-1749 LGNAILANTAM
+1749 
-1760 ALQASLSGQIKTL
+1760 
-1773 ESSELDMEY
+1773 
-1782 VLHKVAHAAAG
+1782 VAHATAG
-1793 CVAASISKSECEAGA
+1793 CTGAAIGGGECIAGA

-1814 EIVAEQMDK
+1814 ESVAEYMKQY
-1823 SIDSKSF
+1823 S
-1830 NSDADIQ
+1830 SDQKLITNISNAMAVTIAAATGYDTAIAQQASETAVTNNAFWVPLIAAVMIADRAYSA
-1837 KYQQKVRDVSKLVA
+1837 YQIYRDVQDVVDGKKSLEQLAIEKGTAYVERAILGNLTSKGLGIVSEGGKKVIKRVTYIA
-1851 SSVATLTGYDPTTAA
+1851 PEKEIAELFTKTNSRNTLTIAGLDIKKGYNPVNSQTTVILDSQKLTSNNIKEYAQQLAGTVPLKAVGNGDKQIYVATLGNGQQIRLRSVS
-1866 SSAEVAILNNRQLYQ
+1866 SSASQ
-1881 NEIIKIK
+1881 
-1888 MLAAGNANKEARYN
+1888 
-1902 IAACALVRCAE
+1902 
-1913 GYEGTTEYAYL
+1913 
-1924 KAIQDAGN
+1924 
-1932 SAAFKVERDYLT
+1932 
-1944 KQTFRTPIM
+1944 
-1953 GSMTTNQKLFE
+1953 
-1964 YTSSDRTQDAAVS
+1964 
-1977 NFRELNGK
+1977 
-1985 YQITTRAGGAVMVVG
+1985 TRAR
-2000 GGVGLAGSTALG
+2000 
-2012 STCVTGVGCLVA
+2012 
-2024 LGGFVSSADLVMTG
+2024 
-2038 AKQAW
+2038 W
-2043 SGKSVDTIGAQVISA
+2043 TIDIQGNPGINNSL
-2058 TTGLSTSQ
+2058 GLSPK
-2066 AEMIYGMLSMASVT
+2066 E
-2080 NSVRASAKQAVQE
+2080 K
-2093 QRVLINKPT
+2093 
-2102 ITNCVNGTT
+2102 
-2111 CFVAGTLIETKN
+2111 IE
-2123 GLKPI
+2123 
-2128 EEFNGNELVWSRN
+2128 
-2141 DLTLE
+2141 
-2146 YGYKPVIAKK
+2146 
-2156 ITHNQPIFEVVVQ
+2156 
-2169 NALGERETFK
+2169 
-2179 TTEEHPFWVKN
+2179 
-2190 IGWQKASVL
+2190 
-2199 SEGMTL
+2199 
-2205 LDRSNNE
+2205 
-2212 LTVISQKLLAKLD
+2212 
-2225 TVYNI
+2225 
-2230 EVKDYHTYHVGKLGV
+2230 
-2245 WVHNAQCCDLIY
+2245 
-2257 QNIVKETKYGV
+2257 
-2268 ISNRKL
+2268 
-2274 DKNAIDLD
+2274 
-2282 LSVVTRGQVK
+2282 
-2292 QIAKN
+2292 
-2297 GDPLGVKTE
+2297 
-2306 ALFENVVKEQGGKV
+2306 
-2320 LSGGKYGSNN
+2320 
-2330 GYDHVI
+2330 
-2336 IFKDAQGNTNLTMV
+2336 
-2350 VDSKQL
+2350 
-2356 GQKGIKLDPKAAGG
+2356 IKF
-2370 NMQMSSE
+2370 
-2377 WDRAVLAKLDPNSE
+2377 R
-2391 AYKAVF
+2391 
-2397 AARQNGTLVK
+2397 
-2407 GAAYVDKSAEKLML
+2407 
-2421 VRIDPATKK
+2421 

>member
-28 TKTSGQ
+28 TKASGQ
-34 SEASTQNNIDNTES
+34 SEASSQSNIDNTES
-48 QAFHQLWQVKA
+48 QAFHELWQVKA

-133 SRQGATTKTVGNVAA
+133 SRQGATTQTVGNVAA

-360 LVSVQTTGTGATAD
+360 LVNIQTTGTGAAAD

-410 SSPLIIN
+410 SSPLIVN

-477 IAAKDLNILSNGKL
+477 IAAKDLNVLSNGKL

-510 SANTQNIIDLQGGT
+510 SANTQNLIDLQGGT

-557 IKAYSGRNLV
+557 IKAYSGRDLV

-599 KDSIQLHANQIA
+599 KDSIQLHANQIT

-669 ANKNLNLNSTQTS
+669 ANKNLNLNSTQTT

-693 TTDQTVISGLKGVTL
+693 TTDQSVISGLKGVTL

-930 NLTIDPKVYSLTA
+930 NLTIDPKVYSLKA

-956 TLKGYGGTAGNGSEQ
+956 TLKGYGGTTGNGSEQ
-971 VVKLDTANG
+971 FVKLDTANG

-997 AKKDI
+997 AQKDI

-1013 DGIKNVFSSKKI
+1013 DGLKNNITNKISISKLEYSKKELENI
-1025 VKLVNVL
+1025 NNIIQKFKDTENFKLYKN
-1032 ESEKANFLLLRA
+1032 SIDNINNSINSK
-1044 GIEKDSSYEKDK
+1044 
-1056 KYIHQIAAEYATAYS
+1056 
-1071 NYLAADYHDQPT
+1071 
-1083 RKEKEDKEKLFYTLV
+1083 RKEWERAVSDDLHSKKRALSDQLKKLEEEREDIRNKFKDIIDQENKL
-1098 DNFKK
+1098 
-1103 KYKTEVK
+1103 
-1110 TYEIWVDFAP
+1110 
-1120 VYWIDRYDI
+1120 
-1129 VYGLPYEAEINNL
+1129 NNL
-1142 QKDID
+1142 LDERNNYFIYFD
-1147 YYNQEL
+1147 SNVS
-1153 NGSEHAETKITSKL
+1153 GSEHSETKLNSKS
-1167 GNINITSA
+1167 GNINVTSA

-1185 SAQSGQVNLEASAAL
+1185 SAQSGQVNLEANGVLA
-1200 SEQYKS
+1200 EQYKS
-1206 TTTTNTNPQPKI
+1206 SINSGANQPPKS

-1224 IDGHTDFYDK
+1224 IDGHTDFYEK
-1234 GSENDQNYS
+1234 GTESEGNYS
-1243 MRTLVSPSIING
+1243 FRTLVSPTIING

-1261 RTVGKSKD
+1261 RTVGKTKD

-1297 AAIEQSYDRSIT
+1297 AAIEQSYDLTTT

-1322 YITTVAE
+1322 YITTVSE
-1329 NNETNAASVDIS
+1329 NNDTNAASVDIS

-1349 KKLDTSVDT
+1349 KKLDPSVAAQ
-1358 KTPDNN
+1358 TPDNN
-1364 IDIYSGRFTAEGGKI
+1364 IDIYSGRFTADGGTISIK
-1379 NINSGGNLNFY
+1379 SGGNLNFY

-1396 NSNVDITKKSS
+1396 SSTVDVTKKTSYSKLISLLGSS
-1407 FAGIKYNTSKTNT
+1407 KTTTNT
-1420 TRTQVSELPATLK
+1420 TRTQISELPATLK
-1433 ADYIGTKSGFDT
+1433 ADYINTQAVDKTK
-1445 RLVGTEFEY
+1445 LVGTEFDY
-1454 LKGASIE
+1454 LKGATIE
-1461 SGGKLDLIAAKTSIT
+1461 TGGTLELIAAKTSIT
-1476 DLVKKEKN
+1476 DLVKKEK
-1484 SVVWQSMQDKGSITE
+1484 SSLAWQAMQDKGSITE

-1528 KDANKVELRDA
+1528 KDTNKVELRDA
-1539 ILDLSKKPG
+1539 ILNLAKQPG
-1548 NEYLKELVNR
+1548 NEYLKEFVNR
-1558 KDVDWQKVLLT
+1558 KDVDWQIVLLT
-1569 QKDWDYKSQGLTA
+1569 QKDWDYKSQGLTG
-1582 AGAAIIVII
+1582 AGAAIIAIV
-1591 ITIVTMG
+1591 VTMV
-1598 TGTAAAAGA
+1598 TAGAGA
-1607 AGGTAASGTTVGLG
+1607 AVVGALG
-1621 ASMIGSAGITTT
+1621 GSA
-1633 AAGAIVPSTLG
+1633 ATLG
-1644 AMANAAI
+1644 GSAIAMTQAAL
-1651 TSLATQAGV
+1651 TSLATQASV
-1660 SLINNGGDIGKTLKD
+1660 SLINNGGNIGKTLKE
-1675 LGSKDSIKNLATSVV
+1675 LGSKDSVKNLAASVV
-1690 TAGVLSQLSNTELM
+1690 TAGLLSQ
-1704 SDLSKMTKQG
+1704 
-1714 EFMKEIV
+1714 
-1721 GRTTQGI
+1721 
-1728 VNAGASSLVSTAIN
+1728 VSTALNLKPDSTVLSDRLIN
-1742 GGSLSEN
+1742 NFTTSVGSTLVQTAIKGGDLEEN
-1749 LGNAILANTAM
+1749 LKVALLAGLAG
-1760 ALQASLSGQIKTL
+1760 ALQGELASQIGDSLYKADPT
-1773 ESSELDMEY
+1773 
-1782 VLHKVAHAAAG
+1782 VLQYTIHKIAHAAAG
-1793 CVAASISKSECEAGA
+1793 CAVAAATKQSCEAGA
-1808 IGAAVG
+1808 IGAGVG
-1814 EIVAEQMDK
+1814 EIIAELMIPYGKTALDLDDNEINRIKGVSKIVAGSISAYAGYDVNTAANSADTAISNNSLPKLATSGAKIAKKVLDQIKKWPSNKPLEPNDVTKMFKDAGVQEIVDVANNIKTLVSPTSTWFEKISAAVDLAVGIDIKAGKDVALAMKDK
-1823 SIDSKSF
+1823 HIIQLKDPGPIHHICTNKNCLSTARGGPWTPQF
-1830 NSDADIQ
+1830 Q
-1837 KYQQKVRDVSKLVA
+1837 KYFDGA
-1851 SSVATLTGYDPTTAA
+1851 SLDINKSV
-1866 SSAEVAILNNRQLYQ
+1866 EN
-1881 NEIIKIK
+1881 
-1888 MLAAGNANKEARYN
+1888 
-1902 IAACALVRCAE
+1902 
-1913 GYEGTTEYAYL
+1913 
-1924 KAIQDAGN
+1924 
-1932 SAAFKVERDYLT
+1932 
-1944 KQTFRTPIM
+1944 
-1953 GSMTTNQKLFE
+1953 
-1964 YTSSDRTQDAAVS
+1964 
-1977 NFRELNGK
+1977 
-1985 YQITTRAGGAVMVVG
+1985 
-2000 GGVGLAGSTALG
+2000 
-2012 STCVTGVGCLVA
+2012 LVA
-2024 LGGFVSSADLVMTG
+2024 LADHKGPHPKEYHAYVEKELRLAVSG
-2038 AKQAW
+2038 KQAN
-2043 SGKSVDTIGAQVISA
+2043 T
-2058 TTGLSTSQ
+2058 
-2066 AEMIYGMLSMASVT
+2066 AEY
-2080 NSVRASAKQAVQE
+2080 
-2093 QRVLINKPT
+2093 
-2102 ITNCVNGTT
+2102 
-2111 CFVAGTLIETKN
+2111 
-2123 GLKPI
+2123 
-2128 EEFNGNELVWSRN
+2128 RN
-2141 DLTLE
+2141 A
-2146 YGYKPVIAKK
+2146 VIA
-2156 ITHNQPIFEVVVQ
+2156 T
-2169 NALGERETFK
+2169 
-2179 TTEEHPFWVKN
+2179 
-2190 IGWQKASVL
+2190 L
-2199 SEGMTL
+2199 S
-2205 LDRSNNE
+2205 RIKS
-2212 LTVISQKLLAKLD
+2212 
-2225 TVYNI
+2225 
-2230 EVKDYHTYHVGKLGV
+2230 
-2245 WVHNAQCCDLIY
+2245 
-2257 QNIVKETKYGV
+2257 
-2268 ISNRKL
+2268 
-2274 DKNAIDLD
+2274 
-2282 LSVVTRGQVK
+2282 
-2292 QIAKN
+2292 
-2297 GDPLGVKTE
+2297 E
-2306 ALFENVVKEQGGKV
+2306 ALV
-2320 LSGGKYGSNN
+2320 SGSQVNKW
-2330 GYDHVI
+2330 
-2336 IFKDAQGNTNLTMV
+2336 L
-2350 VDSKQL
+2350 
-2356 GQKGIKLDPKAAGG
+2356 
-2370 NMQMSSE
+2370 
-2377 WDRAVLAKLDPNSE
+2377 
-2391 AYKAVF
+2391 
-2397 AARQNGTLVK
+2397 
-2407 GAAYVDKSAEKLML
+2407 
-2421 VRIDPATKK
+2421 TKK

>member
-28 TKTSGQ
+28 TKASGQ
-34 SEASTQNNIDNTES
+34 SEASAQSNINNTES

-95 NSAGTVVPVV
+95 NSAGIVVPVV

-133 SRQGATTKTVGNVAA
+133 SRQGATTQTVGNVAA

-192 INIKGGGFINA
+192 ISIKGGGFINA

-230 ITVSANPNSKFGL
+230 ITITANPNSKFGL

-360 LVSVQTTGTGATAD
+360 LVNIQTTGTGAAGD

-395 NVNAKEIIINNGSLA
+395 NVNAKEIIINVGSVA
-410 SSPLIIN
+410 SSPLIVN

-456 NRGTATIQVQKDLVA
+456 NRGTASIQVQKDLVA

-477 IAAKDLNILSNGKL
+477 IAAKDLNVLSNGKL

-510 SANTQNIIDLQGGT
+510 SANTQNLIDLQGGT

-557 IKAYSGRNLV
+557 IKAYSGRDLV
-567 WNNADKALPLITGMV
+567 WNNADKALPLITGLV

-599 KDSIQLHANQIA
+599 KDSIQLHANQIT

-642 INLTALAGGVTAN
+642 INLTTLAGGVTAN

-669 ANKNLNLNSTQTS
+669 ANKNINLNSTQTS
-682 KAMPSA
+682 KAMPAA

-722 VNANQGDILVS
+722 VNASQGDILVS
-733 SNNGINLKANTD
+733 SNNGINLKANSD
-745 VVVTGDTGRFKTV
+745 VVVTANKGQFKTV

-886 VLLEAGGFILGQT
+886 VLLEAGGFIAGQT

-930 NLTIDPKVYSLTA
+930 NLTIDPKVYSLKA

-971 VVKLDTANG
+971 VIKLDTANG

-997 AKKDI
+997 AQKDI

-1007 KDDVLI
+1007 KDDVLV
-1013 DGIKNVFSSKKI
+1013 DGIKNTLNNISADSKNILNIENNIKEIDKSINILSNSKEFQERNTLIDNIKKTKNSLEAALSYLFDGSNGEYSAGALSNVDVSNIFFYENAYIKTYSASEGESGSSTFIVIPRTPWLHDDDSIRGFLSSENYKVIPLLDSYKAEIKKY
-1025 VKLVNVL
+1025 KNLN
-1032 ESEKANFLLLRA
+1032 ESEKV
-1044 GIEKDSSYEKDK
+1044 
-1056 KYIHQIAAEYATAYS
+1056 
-1071 NYLAADYHDQPT
+1071 
-1083 RKEKEDKEKLFYTLV
+1083 KELEKLISKLES
-1098 DNFKK
+1098 DKQL
-1103 KYKTEVK
+1103 
-1110 TYEIWVDFAP
+1110 EI
-1120 VYWIDRYDI
+1120 
-1129 VYGLPYEAEINNL
+1129 
-1142 QKDID
+1142 KSK
-1147 YYNQEL
+1147 EL
-1153 NGSEHAETKITSKL
+1153 LTKGVNGSEHTEAKLTSKS

-1185 SAQSGQVNLEASAAL
+1185 SAQSGQVNFEASAAL

-1206 TTTTNTNPQPKI
+1206 TTTTNTNPQPRI

-1261 RTVGKSKD
+1261 RTVGKTKD

-1297 AAIEQSYDRSIT
+1297 AAIEQSYDRSTT

-1322 YITTVAE
+1322 YITTVSE
-1329 NNETNAASVDIS
+1329 NNDTNAASVDIS
-1341 AKNISIET
+1341 GKNISIET
-1349 KKLDTSVDT
+1349 KKLDPSVDA

-1379 NINSGGNLNFY
+1379 SINSGGNLNFY

-1396 NSNVDITKKSS
+1396 SSNVDITKKSS
-1407 FAGIKYNTSKTNT
+1407 FAGIKYNTSKTNA
-1420 TRTQVSELPATLK
+1420 TRTQVSELPATLT
-1433 ADYIGTKSGFDT
+1433 ADYIGTQSVGGT
-1445 RLVGTEFEY
+1445 RLVGTEFDY
-1454 LKGASIE
+1454 LKDITIKT
-1461 SGGKLDLIAAKTSIT
+1461 GGTLELIAAKTSIT
-1476 DLVKKEKN
+1476 ELVKKEKN

-1528 KDANKVELRDA
+1528 KDVNKVELRDA

-1558 KDVDWQKVLLT
+1558 KDVDWQTVLLT
-1569 QKDWDYKSQGLTA
+1569 QKDWDYKQQGLTA

-1690 TAGVLSQLSNTELM
+1690 TAGLM
-1704 SDLSKMTKQG
+1704 SQVGSALNLKPDSTMLPDRLLNNITSSVGSTLVQTAIKGGDLEENLKVALLSGLAGALQG
-1714 EFMKEIV
+1714 EL
-1721 GRTTQGI
+1721 
-1728 VNAGASSLVSTAIN
+1728 ASQIGDSLYKADPT
-1742 GGSLSEN
+1742 
-1749 LGNAILANTAM
+1749 ILQYT
-1760 ALQASLSGQIKTL
+1760 I
-1773 ESSELDMEY
+1773 
-1782 VLHKVAHAAAG
+1782 HKIAHAAAG
-1793 CVAASISKSECEAGA
+1793 CAAAAATKASCEAGA
-1808 IGAAVG
+1808 IGAGVG
-1814 EIVAEQMDK
+1814 EIVASLMPKPINGIEYNDEEKVKIKNMGKVVAGVVSAYAGYDVNTAA
-1823 SIDSKSF
+1823 
-1830 NSDADIQ
+1830 NSADIAIQ
-1837 KYQQKVRDVSKLVA
+1837 NNYLTHYSKAKFVAELTKCKA
-1851 SSVATLTGYDPTTAA
+1851 SSSNCDNIIQNYQNLSKTNDIELATVCNNAA
-1866 SSAEVAILNNRQLYQ
+1866 RSRDCNNMLQAALDYAGSDFNKIYGINSSAMVNLKADQIRSRELVLKNIFKDTNNWYGMINDIDLRADFFSAMYAKTGAEWFRVA
-1881 NEIIKIK
+1881 NETSRKAIVGLGAEGELSSLTFK
-1888 MLAAGNANKEARYN
+1888 AGNF
-1902 IAACALVRCAE
+1902 I
-1913 GYEGTTEYAYL
+1913 
-1924 KAIQDAGN
+1924 
-1932 SAAFKVERDYLT
+1932 S
-1944 KQTFRTPIM
+1944 
-1953 GSMTTNQKLFE
+1953 TTNAYDWRSE
-1964 YTSSDRTQDAAVS
+1964 A
-1977 NFRELNGK
+1977 GK
-1985 YQITTRAGGAVMVVG
+1985 
-2000 GGVGLAGSTALG
+2000 ALME
-2012 STCVTGVGCLVA
+2012 
-2024 LGGFVSSADLVMTG
+2024 GGFNNFKKLYDGKVTDVV
-2038 AKQAW
+2038 AW
-2043 SGKSVDTIGAQVISA
+2043 NIS
-2058 TTGLSTSQ
+2058 Q
-2066 AEMIYGMLSMASVT
+2066 M
-2080 NSVRASAKQAVQE
+2080 QQE
-2093 QRVLINKPT
+2093 
-2102 ITNCVNGTT
+2102 
-2111 CFVAGTLIETKN
+2111 
-2123 GLKPI
+2123 
-2128 EEFNGNELVWSRN
+2128 
-2141 DLTLE
+2141 
-2146 YGYKPVIAKK
+2146 
-2156 ITHNQPIFEVVVQ
+2156 
-2169 NALGERETFK
+2169 
-2179 TTEEHPFWVKN
+2179 
-2190 IGWQKASVL
+2190 
-2199 SEGMTL
+2199 
-2205 LDRSNNE
+2205 
-2212 LTVISQKLLAKLD
+2212 QKLLQPIHEKYFSDKSWKPMVWIPQLFMNVNLLD
-2225 TVYNI
+2225 YRSRIEYGCRKMNYN
-2230 EVKDYHTYHVGKLGV
+2230 
-2245 WVHNAQCCDLIY
+2245 A
-2257 QNIVKETKYGV
+2257 
-2268 ISNRKL
+2268 
-2274 DKNAIDLD
+2274 
-2282 LSVVTRGQVK
+2282 
-2292 QIAKN
+2292 
-2297 GDPLGVKTE
+2297 
-2306 ALFENVVKEQGGKV
+2306 
-2320 LSGGKYGSNN
+2320 
-2330 GYDHVI
+2330 
-2336 IFKDAQGNTNLTMV
+2336 AQGC
-2350 VDSKQL
+2350 K
-2356 GQKGIKLDPKAAGG
+2356 
-2370 NMQMSSE
+2370 
-2377 WDRAVLAKLDPNSE
+2377 
-2391 AYKAVF
+2391 
-2397 AARQNGTLVK
+2397 
-2407 GAAYVDKSAEKLML
+2407 
-2421 VRIDPATKK
+2421 

>member
-133 SRQGATTKTVGNVAA
+133 SRQGATTKTVGSVAA

-265 LRAKNDIQVIAGAN
+265 LRAKNDIQMIAGAN

-360 LVSVQTTGTGATAD
+360 LVNIQTTGTGAAAD

-410 SSPLIIN
+410 SSPLIVN
-417 AKGNINLAA
+417 TKGNINLAA
-426 DTRIMDDSQG
+426 NTRIMDDSQG
-436 GDVYIDAANI
+436 GDVYIDATNI

-477 IAAKDLNILSNGKL
+477 IAAKDLNVLSNGKL

-510 SANTQNIIDLQGGT
+510 SANTQNLIDLQGGT

-557 IKAYSGRNLV
+557 IKAYSGRDLV

-669 ANKNLNLNSTQTS
+669 ANKNLNLNSTQTT

-693 TTDQTVISGLKGVTL
+693 TTDQSVISGFKGVTL

-722 VNANQGDILVS
+722 VNASQGDILVS
-733 SNNGINLKANTD
+733 SNNGINLKANND

-758 NNVLK
+758 NNVLT

-867 SVTATGNQ
+867 SVTAIGNQ

-886 VLLEAGGFILGQT
+886 VLLEAGGFITGQT

-930 NLTIDPKVYSLTA
+930 NLTIDPKAYSLKA

-971 VVKLDTANG
+971 VVKLDTVNG
-980 GINLEGAKVDIQ
+980 SINLEGAKVDIQ

-997 AKKDI
+997 AQKDI

-1013 DGIKNVFSSKKI
+1013 DGVKNSFINRKKQE
-1025 VKLVNVL
+1025 KLN
-1032 ESEKANFLLLRA
+1032 EANNLKKNISDSLALL
-1044 GIEKDSSYEKDK
+1044 KSQQFFTDYDNMV
-1056 KYIHQIAAEYATAYS
+1056 TAYEDYTSS
-1071 NYLAADYHDQPT
+1071 NYDYSLYMKHYNLYNDFISKYPVRPNPRLLIFGSDKPLFHSIFSEPQRMT
-1083 RKEKEDKEKLFYTLV
+1083 RFDALYSFEP
-1098 DNFKK
+1098 
-1103 KYKTEVK
+1103 KYDEN
-1110 TYEIWVDFAP
+1110 YLRSLQAEVDF
-1120 VYWIDRYDI
+1120 
-1129 VYGLPYEAEINNL
+1129 
-1142 QKDID
+1142 
-1147 YYNQEL
+1147 YNTGI
-1153 NGSEHAETKITSKL
+1153 NGSEHAEAKLTSKS

-1185 SAQSGQVNLEASAAL
+1185 SAQLGQVNLEASGILA
-1200 SEQYKS
+1200 EQYKS
-1206 TTTTNTNPQPKI
+1206 TTITESNPQPRI

-1234 GSENDQNYS
+1234 GNENDDNYS
-1243 MRTLVSPSIING
+1243 MRTLVSPTIING

-1261 RTVGKSKD
+1261 RTVGKTKD

-1297 AAIEQSYDRSIT
+1297 AAVEQSYDRTIT

-1329 NNETNAASVDIS
+1329 NNDTNAASVDIS
-1341 AKNISIET
+1341 GKNIFIET
-1349 KKLDTSVDT
+1349 KKLDPSVDV
-1358 KTPDNN
+1358 KNPDNN
-1364 IDIYSGRFTAEGGKI
+1364 IDIYSGRFTADGGKI
-1379 NINSGGNLNFY
+1379 TINSGGNLNFY

-1396 NSNVDITKKSS
+1396 DSNVDITKKST
-1407 FAGIKYNTSKTNT
+1407 FAGIKYNTSKTNA
-1420 TRTQVSELPATLK
+1420 TRTQVTELPATLK

-1461 SGGKLDLIAAKTSIT
+1461 AGGKLELIAAKTSIT

-1499 TAQLPSFN
+1499 TAQLPRFN
-1507 GPVLPTF
+1507 GPVLPTIN
-1514 KAAGGLSVQ
+1514 AAGGLVVQ

-1528 KDANKVELRDA
+1528 KDANKAELRDE
-1539 ILDLSKKPG
+1539 ILKLANQPG
-1548 NEYLKELVNR
+1548 NAYLKELVNR
-1558 KDVDWQKVLLT
+1558 KDVDWQQVLLT

-1591 ITIVTMG
+1591 VTIVTMG
-1598 TGTAAAAGA
+1598 SGTAAAAGA

-1651 TSLATQAGV
+1651 TSLATQASV
-1660 SLINNGGDIGKTLKD
+1660 SLINNGGNIGKTLKE
-1675 LGSKDSIKNLATSVV
+1675 LGSKDAVKSLATSVV
-1690 TAGVLSQLSNTELM
+1690 TAGLM
-1704 SDLSKMTKQG
+1704 SQ
-1714 EFMKEIV
+1714 
-1721 GRTTQGI
+1721 
-1728 VNAGASSLVSTAIN
+1728 VSTALNIN
-1742 GGSLSEN
+1742 LNDMPRLEKIANNFVQGVGSNIISNTLQGESLSHS
-1749 LGNAILANTAM
+1749 LKTALLAGISSSIQGELATK
-1760 ALQASLSGQIKTL
+1760 IKGL
-1773 ESSELDMEY
+1773 EDVDY
-1782 VLHKVAHAAAG
+1782 VLHKIAHAAAG
-1793 CVAASISKSECEAGA
+1793 CLAGALQKSCESGA
-1808 IGAAVG
+1808 IGAAIG
-1814 EIVAEQMDK
+1814 EIVAGQLNDGSRNLTLAEKEQ
-1823 SIDSKSF
+1823 II
-1830 NSDADIQ
+1830 NE
-1837 KYQQKVRDVSKLVA
+1837 SKLVA
-1851 SSVATLTGYDPTTAA
+1851 SIVAAYTGYDVNVAA
-1866 SSAEVAILNNRQLYQ
+1866 STADSAVRNNNTAYAFDPAAF
-1881 NEIIKIK
+1881 NEIINEKAEPLKVTYYRDQNNQVMMCLSAFITPCNVS
-1888 MLAAGNANKEARYN
+1888 GSPVSISE
-1902 IAACALVRCAE
+1902 IFDALVGPTLEVIDRTPQGQGKKRIVTVIEELVTKKSIQAT
-1913 GYEGTTEYAYL
+1913 GRVASRVNVRNGDANITGSGLEYAWKKHGGSWGTNKSAFTISKDEL
-1924 KAIQDAGN
+1924 KLLLQN
-1932 SAAFKVERDYLT
+1932 PRVVS
-1944 KQTFRTPIM
+1944 TPA
-1953 GSMTTNQKLFE
+1953 
-1964 YTSSDRTQDAAVS
+1964 Y
-1977 NFRELNGK
+1977 
-1985 YQITTRAGGAVMVVG
+1985 
-2000 GGVGLAGSTALG
+2000 
-2012 STCVTGVGCLVA
+2012 
-2024 LGGFVSSADLVMTG
+2024 
-2038 AKQAW
+2038 
-2043 SGKSVDTIGAQVISA
+2043 KS
-2058 TTGLSTSQ
+2058 STS
-2066 AEMIYGMLSMASVT
+2066 
-2080 NSVRASAKQAVQE
+2080 
-2093 QRVLINKPT
+2093 
-2102 ITNCVNGTT
+2102 
-2111 CFVAGTLIETKN
+2111 
-2123 GLKPI
+2123 
-2128 EEFNGNELVWSRN
+2128 GNYIRTV
-2141 DLTLE
+2141 DV
-2146 YGYKPVIAKK
+2146 G
-2156 ITHNQPIFEVVVQ
+2156 
-2169 NALGERETFK
+2169 
-2179 TTEEHPFWVKN
+2179 KN
-2190 IGWQKASVL
+2190 IG
-2199 SEGMTL
+2199 
-2205 LDRSNNE
+2205 
-2212 LTVISQKLLAKLD
+2212 
-2225 TVYNI
+2225 
-2230 EVKDYHTYHVGKLGV
+2230 
-2245 WVHNAQCCDLIY
+2245 
-2257 QNIVKETKYGV
+2257 
-2268 ISNRKL
+2268 
-2274 DKNAIDLD
+2274 
-2282 LSVVTRGQVK
+2282 
-2292 QIAKN
+2292 
-2297 GDPLGVKTE
+2297 
-2306 ALFENVVKEQGGKV
+2306 
-2320 LSGGKYGSNN
+2320 
-2330 GYDHVI
+2330 
-2336 IFKDAQGNTNLTMV
+2336 
-2350 VDSKQL
+2350 VDSKN
-2356 GQKGIKLDPKAAGG
+2356 GG
-2370 NMQMSSE
+2370 KPTSIMTVIT
-2377 WDRAVLAKLDPNSE
+2377 DRQGN
-2391 AYKAVF
+2391 
-2397 AARQNGTLVK
+2397 LVNTFPGK
-2407 GAAYVDKSAEKLML
+2407 T
-2421 VRIDPATKK
+2421 IN

>member
-34 SEASTQNNIDNTES
+34 SEASGHNNINNTES

-215 NADGSIKQFTVDQGK
+215 NADGSIKQFTVDQGR

-360 LVSVQTTGTGATAD
+360 LVNIQTTGTGAAAD

-410 SSPLIIN
+410 SSPLIVN

-471 AKGAKL
+471 AKDAKL
-477 IAAKDLNILSNGKL
+477 IAAKDLNVLSNGKL

-557 IKAYSGRNLV
+557 IKAYSGRDLV
-567 WNNADKALPLITGMV
+567 WNNADKALPLITGIV

-669 ANKNLNLNSTQTS
+669 ANKNINLNSTQTS

-722 VNANQGDILVS
+722 VNASQGDILVS

-823 GVNATSDQHL
+823 GVNAISDQHL

-930 NLTIDPKVYSLTA
+930 NLTIDPKVYSLKA
-943 VGDIELVSKTGTL
+943 VGDIELASKNGTL
-956 TLKGYGGTAGNGSEQ
+956 TLKGYGGTTGNGSEQ

-992 GSQLT
+992 GSQLI
-997 AKKDI
+997 AQKDI

-1007 KDDVLI
+1007 KDDVLV
-1013 DGIKNVFSSKKI
+1013 DGVKNSLENIKSLKYKEDFIKELYSLRAVLEKEEINLVNKPRYNEYKNELDEILKGRKKI
-1025 VKLVNVL
+1025 EEMMKYSMTRSVGQKLLQESIKKQNKLEEKYPEINELSNKVKL
-1032 ESEKANFLLLRA
+1032 S
-1044 GIEKDSSYEKDK
+1044 I
-1056 KYIHQIAAEYATAYS
+1056 
-1071 NYLAADYHDQPT
+1071 
-1083 RKEKEDKEKLFYTLV
+1083 
-1098 DNFKK
+1098 
-1103 KYKTEVK
+1103 
-1110 TYEIWVDFAP
+1110 
-1120 VYWIDRYDI
+1120 
-1129 VYGLPYEAEINNL
+1129 
-1142 QKDID
+1142 KDIED
-1147 YYNQEL
+1147 NLKYFEEEVE
-1153 NGSEHAETKITSKL
+1153 GSEHSEVSFRVL
-1167 GNINITSA
+1167 SGNINITSA

-1185 SAQSGQVNLEASAAL
+1185 SAQSGQVNLEASGVL

-1206 TTTTNTNPQPKI
+1206 SISTGANQPPKS

-1224 IDGHTDFYDK
+1224 IDGHTDFYEK
-1234 GSENDQNYS
+1234 GTEGEGNYS
-1243 MRTLVSPSIING
+1243 FRTLVSPTIING

-1261 RTVGKSKD
+1261 RTVGKTKD

-1297 AAIEQSYDRSIT
+1297 AAIEQSYDLTTT

-1322 YITTVAE
+1322 YITTVSE
-1329 NNETNAASVDIS
+1329 NNDTNAASVDIS

-1349 KKLDTSVDT
+1349 KKLDPSVDA

-1364 IDIYSGRFTAEGGKI
+1364 IDIYSGRFIAEGGTISIK
-1379 NINSGGNLNFY
+1379 SGGNLNFY

-1396 NSNVDITKKSS
+1396 SSTVDVTKKTSYSKLISLLASS
-1407 FAGIKYNTSKTNT
+1407 KTTTNT
-1420 TRTQVSELPATLK
+1420 TRTQISELPATLK

-1445 RLVGTEFEY
+1445 KLVGTEFEY
-1454 LKGASIE
+1454 LKDATIE
-1461 SGGKLDLIAAKTSIT
+1461 TGGTLELIAAKTSIT
-1476 DLVKKEKN
+1476 ELLKKEK
-1484 SVVWQSMQDKGSITE
+1484 SSLAWQAMQDKGSITE

-1528 KDANKVELRDA
+1528 KDANKIELRNA
-1539 ILDLSKKPG
+1539 ILELSKQPG
-1548 NEYLKELVNR
+1548 NEYLKEFVNR
-1558 KDVDWQKVLLT
+1558 KDVDWQMVLLT
-1569 QKDWDYKSQGLTA
+1569 QKDWDYKSQGLTG
-1582 AGAAIIVII
+1582 AGAAIIAIV
-1591 ITIVTMG
+1591 VTMV
-1598 TGTAAAAGA
+1598 TAGAGA
-1607 AGGTAASGTTVGLG
+1607 AVVGALG
-1621 ASMIGSAGITTT
+1621 GSA
-1633 AAGAIVPSTLG
+1633 ATLG
-1644 AMANAAI
+1644 GSAIAMTQAAL
-1651 TSLATQAGV
+1651 TSLATQASV
-1660 SLINNGGDIGKTLKD
+1660 SLINNGGNIGKTLKE
-1675 LGSKDSIKNLATSVV
+1675 LGSKDSIKNLAASVV
-1690 TAGVLSQLSNTELM
+1690 TAGLLSQVSTALNLKPDSTVF
-1704 SDLSKMTKQG
+1704 SDRLVNN
-1714 EFMKEIV
+1714 F
-1721 GRTTQGI
+1721 TTS
-1728 VNAGASSLVSTAIN
+1728 VSSTLVQTAIN
-1742 GGSLSEN
+1742 GGDLEEN
-1749 LGNAILANTAM
+1749 LKVALLSGLAG
-1760 ALQASLSGQIKTL
+1760 ALQGQMAQNIKGL
-1773 ESSELDMEY
+1773 EDINY
-1782 VLHKVAHAAAG
+1782 IAHKLAHALAG
-1793 CVAASISKSECEAGA
+1793 CIAGAIQGQCQAGA
-1808 IGAAVG
+1808 IGGAVG
-1814 EIVAEQMDK
+1814 EIVAGFIPPSTGLLYTEEEK
-1823 SIDSKSF
+1823 
-1830 NSDADIQ
+1830 Q
-1837 KYQQKVRDVSKLVA
+1837 KILMVGQLTSGVIAAYAGYDVNVA
-1851 SSVATLTGYDPTTAA
+1851 SN
-1866 SSAEVAILNNRQLYQ
+1866 SA
-1881 NEIIKIK
+1881 
-1888 MLAAGNANKEARYN
+1888 N
-1902 IAACALVRCAE
+1902 IALTNNAFNEKKVKELLDQAKGYMGEKGGQAL
-1913 GYEGTTEYAYL
+1913 
-1924 KAIQDAGN
+1924 D
-1932 SAAFKVERDYLT
+1932 
-1944 KQTFRTPIM
+1944 
-1953 GSMTTNQKLFE
+1953 
-1964 YTSSDRTQDAAVS
+1964 AVS
-1977 NFRELNGK
+1977 RGIAKGDINALKNAQT
-1985 YQITTRAGGAVMVVG
+1985 QIAEYLLKKADSGG
-2000 GGVGLAGSTALG
+2000 L
-2012 STCVTGVGCLVA
+2012 
-2024 LGGFVSSADLVMTG
+2024 
-2038 AKQAW
+2038 
-2043 SGKSVDTIGAQVISA
+2043 
-2058 TTGLSTSQ
+2058 SQ
-2066 AEMIYGMLSMASVT
+2066 AEMVT
-2080 NSVRASAKQAVQE
+2080 FGTLYALNETLFPTNILDVIPGAGKAIGKGNDLLKGIRAAAPASAASATA
-2093 QRVLINKPT
+2093 RL
-2102 ITNCVNGTT
+2102 
-2111 CFVAGTLIETKN
+2111 
-2123 GLKPI
+2123 GL
-2128 EEFNGNELVWSRN
+2128 
-2141 DLTLE
+2141 
-2146 YGYKPVIAKK
+2146 
-2156 ITHNQPIFEVVVQ
+2156 
-2169 NALGERETFK
+2169 RE
-2179 TTEEHPFWVKN
+2179 
-2190 IGWQKASVL
+2190 
-2199 SEGMTL
+2199 
-2205 LDRSNNE
+2205 D
-2212 LTVISQKLLAKLD
+2212 LAKLANIPRNMEIQPANIWGKTIQD
-2225 TVYNI
+2225 IKYSFEMDGAVLTLVPPKSSTSGLAQVYS
-2230 EVKDYHTYHVGKLGV
+2230 VKNSATGIKEFEYHPGGGTHSSDGV
-2245 WVHNAQCCDLIY
+2245 RYYKIVMNDGTQFRIIDPNKGFKPGTITSNQIY
-2257 QNIVKETKYGV
+2257 LNP
-2268 ISNRKL
+2268 N
-2274 DKNAIDLD
+2274 
-2282 LSVVTRGQVK
+2282 
-2292 QIAKN
+2292 
-2297 GDPLGVKTE
+2297 
-2306 ALFENVVKEQGGKV
+2306 
-2320 LSGGKYGSNN
+2320 
-2330 GYDHVI
+2330 
-2336 IFKDAQGNTNLTMV
+2336 
-2350 VDSKQL
+2350 
-2356 GQKGIKLDPKAAGG
+2356 GQKLKY
-2370 NMQMSSE
+2370 E
-2377 WDRAVLAKLDPNSE
+2377 
-2391 AYKAVF
+2391 
-2397 AARQNGTLVK
+2397 NGK
-2407 GAAYVDKSAEKLML
+2407 WEIWK
-2421 VRIDPATKK
+2421 

>member
-34 SEASTQNNIDNTES
+34 SEASTQNIDNTGS

-279 NVSADLQDVTAKTGT
+279 NISADLQGVTAKTGT

-360 LVSVQTTGTGATAD
+360 LVNIQTTGVGAAAD

-410 SSPLIIN
+410 SSPLMIN
-417 AKGNINLAA
+417 TKGNLNLAA
-426 DTRIMDDSQG
+426 NSRIFNDAPS
-436 GDVYIDAANI
+436 GDVYVDAANI
-446 NLAAGSELKS
+446 NLATNAGITS
-456 NRGTATIQVQKDLVA
+456 NRGTASIQVQKDLVA
-471 AKGAKL
+471 VKGAKL
-477 IAAKDLNILSNGKL
+477 IAAKDLNVLSNGKL

-510 SANTQNIIDLQGGT
+510 SANTQNLIDLQGGT

-550 AATRVKN
+550 SATRVKN

-611 LNSALTSQ
+611 LNSALASQ
-619 KNIDVSSEIADL
+619 KNIDVSSEIAEL

-642 INLTALAGGVTAN
+642 INLTALAGGITAN
-655 SLKATSSAGKISIL
+655 SLKATSSAGKVSIL
-669 ANKNLNLNSTQTS
+669 ANKNINLNSTQTS
-682 KAMPSA
+682 KVMPSA

-693 TTDQTVISGLKGVTL
+693 TTDQSVISGLKGVTL

-783 SSTVGKLAINSRA
+783 SSTVSKLAINSRA
-796 GMSTIIDSV
+796 GMSTIIESV

-833 AVSSGR
+833 AISSGR

-930 NLTIDPKVYSLTA
+930 NLTIDPKVYSLKA

-956 TLKGYGGTAGNGSEQ
+956 TLKGYEGAKGNGSEQ

-980 GINLEGAKVDIQ
+980 SINLEGAKVDIQ

-997 AKKDI
+997 AQKDI
-1002 KIVSS
+1002 KIVST
-1007 KDDVLI
+1007 KEDVFI
-1013 DGIKNVFSSKKI
+1013 SGIKNTLNKQSSTKYLNNLKI
-1025 VKLVNVL
+1025 VKTDLQKEN
-1032 ESEKANFLLLRA
+1032 
-1044 GIEKDSSYEKDK
+1044 DK
-1056 KYIHQIAAEYATAYS
+1056 
-1071 NYLAADYHDQPT
+1071 LAADPEYIQLLDILKKRLHSANELGLNVSEAKKLAESLE
-1083 RKEKEDKEKLFYTLV
+1083 RKYLV
-1098 DNFKK
+1098 KI
-1103 KYKTEVK
+1103 
-1110 TYEIWVDFAP
+1110 EISGTTNGPMLPQLGAWVLGKITILYP
-1120 VYWIDRYDI
+1120 Q
-1129 VYGLPYEAEINNL
+1129 EIN
-1142 QKDID
+1142 DID
-1147 YYNQEL
+1147 KAITLYSQSLTGY
-1153 NGSEHAETKITSKL
+1153 EHAQPILRS
-1167 GNINITSA
+1167 NNNDINIAAAKGVSISGAMIDSA
-1175 KGLSISGGNI
+1175 KGEVNI
-1185 SAQSGQVNLEASAAL
+1185 EAMGTLNDETYNIQGIYNSDKENSVKQGTIQS
-1200 SEQYKS
+1200 
-1206 TTTTNTNPQPKI
+1206 
-1218 LNASII
+1218 SII
-1224 IDGHTDFYDK
+1224 IDALQDSYEFAKPTDT
-1234 GSENDQNYS
+1234 NYS
-1243 MRTLVSPSIING
+1243 WRSPVNPTEING
-1255 DKGVNI
+1255 YKGVKI
-1261 RTVGKSKD
+1261 KATGQQKT
-1269 DNLVLQATGITSKNG
+1269 DNLVLQGVRIDSANSVNIEANKNIIFDVAIDNSYDKSEQTETQKKWYGKKTRITT
-1284 DVKIESNKSILFD
+1284 VKTSNKSLGI
-1297 AAIEQSYDRSIT
+1297 
-1309 TEKKKSWGGLKKK
+1309 
-1322 YITTVAE
+1322 
-1329 NNETNAASVDIS
+1329 SVDIV
-1341 AKNISIET
+1341 AKNI
-1349 KKLDTSVDT
+1349 
-1358 KTPDNN
+1358 N
-1364 IDIYSGRFTAEGGKI
+1364 IRSEGKNTAEMKGKDRTSIDMYSSNLTANGGKVTI
-1379 NINSGGNLNFY
+1379 QAGGDLNFL
-1390 TVEESS
+1390 TADDVRQETT
-1396 NSNVDITKKSS
+1396 DITKKKTWV
-1407 FAGIKYNTSKTNT
+1407 GIKYNDSKSTNT
-1420 TRTQVSELPATLK
+1420 RDIKSEIPAVLT
-1433 ADYIGTKSGFDT
+1433 ADYITTKSGFDT
-1445 RLVGTEFEY
+1445 RLKGTEFNY
-1454 LKGASIE
+1454 LEGATIEAGGTIQLEGASSTVSE
-1461 SGGKLDLIAAKTSIT
+1461 TL
-1476 DLVKKEKN
+1476 KKEKN

-1528 KDANKVELRDA
+1528 KDANKVELRDE
-1539 ILDLSKKPG
+1539 ILKLANQPG
-1548 NEYLKELVNR
+1548 NAYLKELVNR
-1558 KDVDWQKVLLT
+1558 KDVDWQTVLLT
-1569 QKDWDYKSQGLTA
+1569 QKDWDYKSQGLTG
-1582 AGAAIIVII
+1582 AGAAIIAII
-1591 ITIVTMG
+1591 VAVLTYG
-1598 TGTAAAAGA
+1598 AGTALIGTTAAAGA
-1607 AGGTAASGTTVGLG
+1607 GTTTAAVGTTTVAAAGGGTITTFGGMTL
-1621 ASMIGSAGITTT
+1621 ATTT
-1633 AAGAIVPSTLG
+1633 AAGVTTYTTTGIMV
-1644 AMANAAI
+1644 NAAL
-1651 TSLATQAGV
+1651 TSIATQASIGLV
-1660 SLINNGGDIGKTLKD
+1660 NNQGNVTQTLKD
-1675 LGSKDSIKNLATSVV
+1675 LGSKDTVRNLATAVV
-1690 TAGVLSQLSNTELM
+1690 TAGLLDKVGGTTTMESLKALGNTPDVLMNLAAKTATAIIETTIRTGINSTITGESFSDGLEDLLYQSLGTAIQGTMANQIHLNKEIISDGLMKNILSQ
-1704 SDLSKMTKQG
+1704 
-1714 EFMKEIV
+1714 
-1721 GRTTQGI
+1721 
-1728 VNAGASSLVSTAIN
+1728 
-1742 GGSLSEN
+1742 
-1749 LGNAILANTAM
+1749 
-1760 ALQASLSGQIKTL
+1760 
-1773 ESSELDMEY
+1773 
-1782 VLHKVAHAAAG
+1782 VAHATAG
-1793 CVAASISKSECEAGA
+1793 CTGAVIGGGECVAGA

-1814 EIVAEQMDK
+1814 ESVAEYMKQY
-1823 SIDSKSF
+1823 S
-1830 NSDADIQ
+1830 SDQ
-1837 KYQQKVRDVSKLVA
+1837 KLITNISNAMAVTIA
-1851 SSVATLTGYDPTTAA
+1851 AATGYDTAIAQQA
-1866 SSAEVAILNNRQLYQ
+1866 SETAVTNNAFWVPLIAAVMIADRAYSAYQIYRDVQDVVDGKKSLEQLAIEKGTAYVERAILGNLTSKGLGIVSEGGKKVIKRVTYIAPEK
-1881 NEIIKIK
+1881 EI
-1888 MLAAGNANKEARYN
+1888 
-1902 IAACALVRCAE
+1902 
-1913 GYEGTTEYAYL
+1913 TEL
-1924 KAIQDAGN
+1924 
-1932 SAAFKVERDYLT
+1932 FT
-1944 KQTFRTPIM
+1944 K
-1953 GSMTTNQKLFE
+1953 
-1964 YTSSDRTQDAAVS
+1964 
-1977 NFRELNGK
+1977 
-1985 YQITTRAGGAVMVVG
+1985 
-2000 GGVGLAGSTALG
+2000 
-2012 STCVTGVGCLVA
+2012 
-2024 LGGFVSSADLVMTG
+2024 
-2038 AKQAW
+2038 
-2043 SGKSVDTIGAQVISA
+2043 
-2058 TTGLSTSQ
+2058 
-2066 AEMIYGMLSMASVT
+2066 T
-2080 NSVRASAKQAVQE
+2080 NSRNT
-2093 QRVLINKPT
+2093 LT
-2102 ITNCVNGTT
+2102 IAGLDIKKGYNPVNSQT
-2111 CFVAGTLIETKN
+2111 
-2123 GLKPI
+2123 
-2128 EEFNGNELVWSRN
+2128 
-2141 DLTLE
+2141 
-2146 YGYKPVIAKK
+2146 
-2156 ITHNQPIFEVVVQ
+2156 
-2169 NALGERETFK
+2169 
-2179 TTEEHPFWVKN
+2179 
-2190 IGWQKASVL
+2190 
-2199 SEGMTL
+2199 
-2205 LDRSNNE
+2205 
-2212 LTVISQKLLAKLD
+2212 TVILDSQKLTSNNIKEYAQQLAG
-2225 TVYNI
+2225 TVPL
-2230 EVKDYHTYHVGKLGV
+2230 KAVGNG
-2245 WVHNAQCCDLIY
+2245 
-2257 QNIVKETKYGV
+2257 E
-2268 ISNRKL
+2268 
-2274 DKNAIDLD
+2274 
-2282 LSVVTRGQVK
+2282 K
-2292 QIAKN
+2292 QIYMANLSN
-2297 GDPLGVKTE
+2297 G
-2306 ALFENVVKEQGGKV
+2306 QQ
-2320 LSGGKYGSNN
+2320 
-2330 GYDHVI
+2330 I
-2336 IFKDAQGNTNLTMV
+2336 ILRNI
-2350 VDSKQL
+2350 SSS
-2356 GQKGIKLDPKAAGG
+2356 AA
-2370 NMQMSSE
+2370 
-2377 WDRAVLAKLDPNSE
+2377 
-2391 AYKAVF
+2391 
-2397 AARQNGTLVK
+2397 
-2407 GAAYVDKSAEKLML
+2407 
-2421 VRIDPATKK
+2421 ATKARWTLEIKNNPSLKSISSKDKYEIKFR

>member
-34 SEASTQNNIDNTES
+34 SEASTQNKIDNTES

-360 LVSVQTTGTGATAD
+360 LVNIQTTGTGAAAD

-381 NSNSM
+381 NSNSA

-410 SSPLIIN
+410 SSPLIVN
-417 AKGNINLAA
+417 AKGNIHLAA

-436 GDVYIDAANI
+436 GDVYIDATNI

-477 IAAKDLNILSNGKL
+477 IAAKDLNVLSNGKL

-499 ASLGSINLQAN
+499 ASLGSINLQAD

-557 IKAYSGRNLV
+557 IKAYSGRDLV

-619 KNIDVSSEIADL
+619 KNIDVSSEIADF

-655 SLKATSSAGKISIL
+655 SLKATSSDGKISIL
-669 ANKNLNLNSTQTS
+669 ANKNLNLNSTQTT

-733 SNNGINLKANTD
+733 SNNGINLKANSD
-745 VVVTGDTGRFKTV
+745 VSVKGDTGYTKIV

-783 SSTVGKLAINSRA
+783 GSTVGKLAINSRA

-930 NLTIDPKVYSLTA
+930 NLTIDPKIYSLKA

-971 VVKLDTANG
+971 VVKLHTANG

-997 AKKDI
+997 AQKDI

-1007 KDDVLI
+1007 KDNLLI
-1013 DGIKNVFSSKKI
+1013 DGLKNNITNKISVSKLDYSKQELDNINNVIQQFKDTENYKLYKNSMDKINNSIYSKRKEWEIATRDDAFSKKFALSGQIKKLEQEREDIKNKFKDI
-1025 VKLVNVL
+1025 IDQENKL
-1032 ESEKANFLLLRA
+1032 
-1044 GIEKDSSYEKDK
+1044 
-1056 KYIHQIAAEYATAYS
+1056 
-1071 NYLAADYHDQPT
+1071 
-1083 RKEKEDKEKLFYTLV
+1083 
-1098 DNFKK
+1098 
-1103 KYKTEVK
+1103 
-1110 TYEIWVDFAP
+1110 
-1120 VYWIDRYDI
+1120 
-1129 VYGLPYEAEINNL
+1129 NNL
-1142 QKDID
+1142 LDEKNNYFI
-1147 YYNQEL
+1147 YFNS
-1153 NGSEHAETKITSKL
+1153 NVSGSEHSEAKLFSKS

-1175 KGLSISGGNI
+1175 KGLSISGGDI
-1185 SAQSGQVNLEASAAL
+1185 SAQSGQVNLEASGVLA
-1200 SEQYKS
+1200 EQYKS
-1206 TTTTNTNPQPKI
+1206 STNSEANQPPKS

-1224 IDGHTDFYDK
+1224 IDGHTDFYEK
-1234 GSENDQNYS
+1234 GSESEGNYS
-1243 MRTLVSPSIING
+1243 FRTLVSPTIING

-1261 RTVGKSKD
+1261 RTVGKTKD

-1297 AAIEQSYDRSIT
+1297 AAIEQSYDLTTT

-1349 KKLDTSVDT
+1349 KKLDPSVDA

-1364 IDIYSGRFTAEGGKI
+1364 IDIYSGRFTAEGGTISIK
-1379 NINSGGNLNFY
+1379 SGGNLNFY

-1396 NSNVDITKKSS
+1396 SSTVDVTKKTSYSKLISLLGSS
-1407 FAGIKYNTSKTNT
+1407 KTTTNT
-1420 TRTQVSELPATLK
+1420 TRTQISELPATLK
-1433 ADYIGTKSGFDT
+1433 ADYINTQAVDKTK
-1445 RLVGTEFEY
+1445 LVGTEFEY
-1454 LKGASIE
+1454 LKGATIE
-1461 SGGKLDLIAAKTSIT
+1461 TGGTLELIAAKTSIT
-1476 DLVKKEKN
+1476 DLVKKEK
-1484 SVVWQSMQDKGSITE
+1484 SSLAWQAMQDKGSITE
-1499 TAQLPSFN
+1499 TAQLPNFN

-1528 KDANKVELRDA
+1528 KDVNKKELRDA
-1539 ILDLSKKPG
+1539 ILELSKQPG
-1548 NEYLKELVNR
+1548 NEYLKEFVNR
-1558 KDVDWQKVLLT
+1558 KDIDWQMVLLT
-1569 QKDWDYKSQGLTA
+1569 QKDWDYKSQGLTG
-1582 AGAAIIVII
+1582 AGAAIIAIV
-1591 ITIVTMG
+1591 VTMV
-1598 TGTAAAAGA
+1598 TAGAGA
-1607 AGGTAASGTTVGLG
+1607 AVVGALG
-1621 ASMIGSAGITTT
+1621 GSA
-1633 AAGAIVPSTLG
+1633 ATLG
-1644 AMANAAI
+1644 GSAIAMTQAAL
-1651 TSLATQAGV
+1651 TSLATQASV
-1660 SLINNGGDIGKTLKD
+1660 SLINNGGNIGKTLKE
-1675 LGSKDSIKNLATSVV
+1675 LGSKDSVKNLAASVV
-1690 TAGVLSQLSNTELM
+1690 TAGLLSQASTALNLKLDSTALSDRSIRLINNFTTSIGSTLVQTAIKGG
-1704 SDLSKMTKQG
+1704 DLEENLKVALLSG
-1714 EFMKEIV
+1714 L
-1721 GRTTQGI
+1721 
-1728 VNAGASSLVSTAIN
+1728 AGALQGQMAENIKGLEDIN
-1742 GGSLSEN
+1742 YI
-1749 LGNAILANTAM
+1749 A
-1760 ALQASLSGQIKTL
+1760 
-1773 ESSELDMEY
+1773 
-1782 VLHKVAHAAAG
+1782 HKLAHALAG
-1793 CVAASISKSECEAGA
+1793 CIAGAVQGQCQAGA
-1808 IGAAVG
+1808 IGGAVG
-1814 EIVAEQMDK
+1814 EIVAGFTPPSSGLLYTEEEK
-1823 SIDSKSF
+1823 
-1830 NSDADIQ
+1830 Q
-1837 KYQQKVRDVSKLVA
+1837 KILMVGQLTSGIIAAYAGYDVNVA
-1851 SSVATLTGYDPTTAA
+1851 SN
-1866 SSAEVAILNNRQLYQ
+1866 SA
-1881 NEIIKIK
+1881 
-1888 MLAAGNANKEARYN
+1888 N
-1902 IAACALVRCAE
+1902 IALTNNAFNEKKVKQLLEQAKGYMGEKGGQAL
-1913 GYEGTTEYAYL
+1913 
-1924 KAIQDAGN
+1924 D
-1932 SAAFKVERDYLT
+1932 
-1944 KQTFRTPIM
+1944 
-1953 GSMTTNQKLFE
+1953 
-1964 YTSSDRTQDAAVS
+1964 AVS
-1977 NFRELNGK
+1977 RGIAKGDINALKNAQT
-1985 YQITTRAGGAVMVVG
+1985 QIAEYLLKKADSGG
-2000 GGVGLAGSTALG
+2000 L
-2012 STCVTGVGCLVA
+2012 
-2024 LGGFVSSADLVMTG
+2024 
-2038 AKQAW
+2038 
-2043 SGKSVDTIGAQVISA
+2043 
-2058 TTGLSTSQ
+2058 SQ
-2066 AEMIYGMLSMASVT
+2066 AEIVTFGTLYALNETLFPTNILDVIPGVGKAASKGNDLLKGIRT
-2080 NSVRASAKQAVQE
+2080 AAPTSAASATA
-2093 QRVLINKPT
+2093 RL
-2102 ITNCVNGTT
+2102 
-2111 CFVAGTLIETKN
+2111 
-2123 GLKPI
+2123 GL
-2128 EEFNGNELVWSRN
+2128 
-2141 DLTLE
+2141 
-2146 YGYKPVIAKK
+2146 
-2156 ITHNQPIFEVVVQ
+2156 
-2169 NALGERETFK
+2169 RE
-2179 TTEEHPFWVKN
+2179 
-2190 IGWQKASVL
+2190 
-2199 SEGMTL
+2199 
-2205 LDRSNNE
+2205 D
-2212 LTVISQKLLAKLD
+2212 LAKLANIPRNID
-2225 TVYNI
+2225 SQPANIWGKSLQDIKYSFEMDGAVLTLVPPKTGTSGLAQVYRVEKSATGIKEI
-2230 EVKDYHTYHVGKLGV
+2230 EYHPGGGQHSKSGDMYYKVVMNDGTQIRIIDPNSSFKPGTIAPNQIYLNQNGQKL
-2245 WVHNAQCCDLIY
+2245 
-2257 QNIVKETKYGV
+2257 KY
-2268 ISNRKL
+2268 
-2274 DKNAIDLD
+2274 
-2282 LSVVTRGQVK
+2282 
-2292 QIAKN
+2292 
-2297 GDPLGVKTE
+2297 
-2306 ALFENVVKEQGGKV
+2306 QGGKWEIW
-2320 LSGGKYGSNN
+2320 K
-2330 GYDHVI
+2330 
-2336 IFKDAQGNTNLTMV
+2336 
-2350 VDSKQL
+2350 
-2356 GQKGIKLDPKAAGG
+2356 
-2370 NMQMSSE
+2370 
-2377 WDRAVLAKLDPNSE
+2377 
-2391 AYKAVF
+2391 
-2397 AARQNGTLVK
+2397 
-2407 GAAYVDKSAEKLML
+2407 
-2421 VRIDPATKK
+2421 

>member
-28 TKTSGQ
+28 TKASGQ
-34 SEASTQNNIDNTES
+34 SEASTQSNINNTES

-133 SRQGATTKTVGNVAA
+133 SRQGATTQTVGNVAA

-192 INIKGGGFINA
+192 ISIKGGGFINA

-360 LVSVQTTGTGATAD
+360 LVNIQTTGTDAAAD

-395 NVNAKEIIINNGSLA
+395 NVNAKEIIINVGSLA
-410 SSPLIIN
+410 SSPLIVN

-477 IAAKDLNILSNGKL
+477 IAAQDLNILSKGKL
-491 SLTENHIQ
+491 LLTENHIQ
-499 ASLGSINLQAN
+499 ASLGSINLQAD
-510 SANTQNIIDLQGGT
+510 SANTQNLIDLQGGT

-557 IKAYSGRNLV
+557 IKAYSGRDLV
-567 WNNADKALPLITGMV
+567 WNNADKALPLITGLV

-599 KDSIQLHANQIA
+599 KDSIQLHANQIT

-642 INLTALAGGVTAN
+642 INLTALAGGVTTN

-669 ANKNLNLNSTQTS
+669 ANKNINLNSTQTS

-722 VNANQGDILVS
+722 VNASQGDILVS
-733 SNNGINLKANTD
+733 SNNGINLKANND
-745 VVVTGDTGRFKTV
+745 VVVTANKGQVKTV

-763 GQTVSI
+763 GQAVSI

-886 VLLEAGGFILGQT
+886 VLLEAGGFIAGQT

-930 NLTIDPKVYSLTA
+930 NLMIDPKVYSLKA
-943 VGDIELVSKTGTL
+943 VGDIELVSKNGTL

-997 AKKDI
+997 AQKDI

-1007 KDDVLI
+1007 KDDMLI
-1013 DGIKNVFSSKKI
+1013 DGIKN
-1025 VKLVNVL
+1025 KLN
-1032 ESEKANFLLLRA
+1032 N
-1044 GIEKDSSYEKDK
+1044 
-1056 KYIHQIAAEYATAYS
+1056 YS
-1071 NYLAADYHDQPT
+1071 NPNLYQEFVQPYLDYKKTLDDLLTSQDYQDYQSGLRSVEAT
-1083 RKEKEDKEKLFYTLV
+1083 RKTGRQFQSISSGIA
-1098 DNFKK
+1098 
-1103 KYKTEVK
+1103 K
-1110 TYEIWVDFAP
+1110 TYFEDA
-1120 VYWIDRYDI
+1120 DR
-1129 VYGLPYEAEINNL
+1129 L
-1142 QKDID
+1142 QKELDEKYGELLKRKNEYELKMKD
-1147 YYNQEL
+1147 YEQNYNFFNSNY

-1167 GNINITSA
+1167 GNINVTSA

-1200 SEQYKS
+1200 SEQYK
-1206 TTTTNTNPQPKI
+1206 TTTITDINPQPKI

-1243 MRTLVSPSIING
+1243 MRTLVSPTIING

-1261 RTVGKSKD
+1261 RTIGKTKD

-1297 AAIEQSYDRSIT
+1297 AAIEQSYDRSTT

-1322 YITTVAE
+1322 YITTVSE

-1349 KKLDTSVDT
+1349 KKLDPSVDA

-1379 NINSGGNLNFY
+1379 SINSGGNLNFY

-1396 NSNVDITKKSS
+1396 SSDVDITKKSS
-1407 FAGIKYNTSKTNT
+1407 FAGIKYNTSKTNA
-1420 TRTQVSELPATLK
+1420 TRTQVSELPATLT
-1433 ADYIGTKSGFDT
+1433 ADYIGTQSVGGT
-1445 RLVGTEFEY
+1445 RLVGTEFAY
-1454 LKGASIE
+1454 LKDITIKT
-1461 SGGKLDLIAAKTSIT
+1461 GGTLELIAAKTSIT
-1476 DLVKKEKN
+1476 ELVKKEKN

-1528 KDANKVELRDA
+1528 KDVNKVELRDA

-1558 KDVDWQKVLLT
+1558 KDVDWQTVLLT
-1569 QKDWDYKSQGLTA
+1569 QKDWDYKQQGLTA

-1591 ITIVTMG
+1591 ITILTMG
-1598 TGTAAAAGA
+1598 SGTAAAAGA

-1621 ASMIGSAGITTT
+1621 ASMIGSAGVTT
-1633 AAGAIVPSTLG
+1633 ATVGGVTTITGVSTLG

-1651 TSLATQAGV
+1651 TSLATQASIG
-1660 SLINNGGDIGKTLKD
+1660 LINNGGDIGKTLKD
-1675 LGSKDSIKNLATSVV
+1675 LGSKDSIKSLATSVV

-1749 LGNAILANTAM
+1749 LGNAILANTAV

-1773 ESSELDMEY
+1773 ESSELDMDY

-1866 SSAEVAILNNRQLYQ
+1866 SSAEVAILNNRQLHQ
-1881 NEIIKIK
+1881 NEIIRIK

-1932 SAAFKVERDYLT
+1932 SADFKVERDYLT
-1944 KQTFRTPIM
+1944 KQTFRAPLM
-1953 GSMTTNQKLFE
+1953 GSLTTNQKLFE
-1964 YTSSDRTQDAAVS
+1964 YTSSDRIIDEKTASV
-1977 NFRELNGK
+1977 RELNGK

-2080 NSVRASAKQAVQE
+2080 NSIRASAKQAVQE

-2102 ITNCVNGTT
+2102 ITNCINGTT

-2128 EEFNGNELVWSRN
+2128 EEFNGDELVWSRN

-2190 IGWQKASVL
+2190 IGWQKASIL

-2230 EVKDYHTYHVGKLGV
+2230 EVKDYHTYHVGNLGV
-2245 WVHNAQCCDLIY
+2245 WVHNSNCCDLIY
-2257 QNIVKETKYGV
+2257 QNIVNETKYGV

-2336 IFKDAQGNTNLTMV
+2336 VFKDAQGNTNLTMV

-2370 NMQMSSE
+2370 NMQMSGE
-2377 WDRAVLAKLDPNSE
+2377 WDTAVLSKLDKNSE

-2407 GAAYVDKSAEKLML
+2407 GAAYVDKSTEKLML
-2421 VRIDPATKK
+2421 VRIDPTTKK

>member
-34 SEASTQNNIDNTES
+34 SEASAQSNIDNTES

-410 SSPLIIN
+410 SSPLIVN

-477 IAAKDLNILSNGKL
+477 IAAKDLNVLSNGKL

-557 IKAYSGRNLV
+557 IKAYSGRDLV

-642 INLTALAGGVTAN
+642 INLTALAGGVTTN

-669 ANKNLNLNSTQTS
+669 ANKNINLNSTQTT
-682 KAMPSA
+682 KAIPSA

-693 TTDQTVISGLKGVTL
+693 TTDQSVISGLKGVTL

-769 ENSKSDIKIQNTDL
+769 ENSKSDIKIQHTDL

-930 NLTIDPKVYSLTA
+930 NLTIDPKVYSLKA

-997 AKKDI
+997 AQKDI

-1007 KDDVLI
+1007 KDDVLV
-1013 DGIKNVFSSKKI
+1013 DGVKNSFVKRKKEEKFTEANNLKKSILSS
-1025 VKLVNVL
+1025 LD
-1032 ESEKANFLLLRA
+1032 LL
-1044 GIEKDSSYEKDK
+1044 KQQQFFTDYDNMV
-1056 KYIHQIAAEYATAYS
+1056 TAYEDYASS
-1071 NYLAADYHDQPT
+1071 NYD
-1083 RKEKEDKEKLFYTLV
+1083 YTLYV
-1098 DNFKK
+1098 KHYNLYKDFIS
-1103 KYKTEVK
+1103 KYPVRANPRLLIFGSDVPLFHSIIAVPQRSSRFDALYSFEPKYDEN
-1110 TYEIWVDFAP
+1110 YLRSLQAEVDF
-1120 VYWIDRYDI
+1120 
-1129 VYGLPYEAEINNL
+1129 
-1142 QKDID
+1142 
-1147 YYNQEL
+1147 YNTEL
-1153 NGSEHAETKITSKL
+1153 NGSEHAETKFNSKS

-1185 SAQSGQVNLEASAAL
+1185 SAQLGQVNLEASGVLA
-1200 SEQYKS
+1200 EQYKS
-1206 TTTTNTNPQPKI
+1206 TTTTETNPQPRI

-1224 IDGHTDFYDK
+1224 VDGHTDFYDK

-1261 RTVGKSKD
+1261 RTVGKTKD

-1322 YITTVAE
+1322 YITTVSE
-1329 NNETNAASVDIS
+1329 NNETNAASVDIFG
-1341 AKNISIET
+1341 KNISIET
-1349 KKLDTSVDT
+1349 KKLDPSVDA

-1364 IDIYSGRFTAEGGKI
+1364 IDIYSGRFTAEGGTI
-1379 NINSGGNLNFY
+1379 SINSGGNLNLY

-1396 NSNVDITKKSS
+1396 SSDVDITKKSS
-1407 FAGIKYNTSKTNT
+1407 FAGIKYNTSKTNA
-1420 TRTQVSELPATLK
+1420 TRTQVTELPATLK
-1433 ADYIGTKSGFDT
+1433 ADYIGTKSVYDT

-1454 LKGASIE
+1454 LIGSTLEA
-1461 SGGKLDLIAAKTSIT
+1461 GGKLELIAAKTSIT
-1476 DLVKKEKN
+1476 DLLKKEKN

-1528 KDANKVELRDA
+1528 KDVNKVELRDE
-1539 ILDLSKKPG
+1539 ILKLANQPG
-1548 NEYLKELVNR
+1548 NAYLKELVNR
-1558 KDVDWQKVLLT
+1558 KDVDWQTVLLT
-1569 QKDWDYKSQGLTA
+1569 QKDWDYKSQGLTG

-1591 ITIVTMG
+1591 VTIVTMG
-1598 TGTAAAAGA
+1598 SGTAAAAGA
-1607 AGGTAASGTTVGLG
+1607 AGGAAASGTTVGLG
-1621 ASMIGSAGITTT
+1621 ASMLGAAGVTTT
-1633 AAGAIVPSTLG
+1633 AAGAIVPSALG

-1651 TSLATQAGV
+1651 TSLAAQASVG
-1660 SLINNGGDIGKTLKD
+1660 LINNGGDIGKTLKD
-1675 LGSKDSIKNLATSVV
+1675 LGSKDSIKNLAASVV
-1690 TAGVLSQLSNTELM
+1690 TAGLM
-1704 SDLSKMTKQG
+1704 SQVGSALNLKPDSTLLPDRLANNFASSVGSTLVQTAIKGGDLGDNLQVALLAGLAGALQGELASQIGTSLDKVDPNVFEYTLHKIAHAVVGCAAAAATKQ
-1714 EFMKEIV
+1714 
-1721 GRTTQGI
+1721 
-1728 VNAGASSLVSTAIN
+1728 S
-1742 GGSLSEN
+1742 
-1749 LGNAILANTAM
+1749 
-1760 ALQASLSGQIKTL
+1760 
-1773 ESSELDMEY
+1773 
-1782 VLHKVAHAAAG
+1782 
-1793 CVAASISKSECEAGA
+1793 CEAGA
-1808 IGAAVG
+1808 IGAGVG
-1814 EIVAEQMDK
+1814 EIVAELMIPAGKNALDLTDAERTK
-1823 SIDSKSF
+1823 IKDTSK
-1830 NSDADIQ
+1830 I
-1837 KYQQKVRDVSKLVA
+1837 VA
-1851 SSVATLTGYDPTTAA
+1851 GVTAAFVGYDVNTAANSANVAVENNSLGKLATTAGKA
-1866 SSAEVAILNNRQLYQ
+1866 AYRVAKR
-1881 NEIIKIK
+1881 
-1888 MLAAGNANKEARYN
+1888 
-1902 IAACALVRCAE
+1902 
-1913 GYEGTTEYAYL
+1913 
-1924 KAIQDAGN
+1924 
-1932 SAAFKVERDYLT
+1932 
-1944 KQTFRTPIM
+1944 
-1953 GSMTTNQKLFE
+1953 
-1964 YTSSDRTQDAAVS
+1964 
-1977 NFRELNGK
+1977 
-1985 YQITTRAGGAVMVVG
+1985 ITDMPA
-2000 GGVGLAGSTALG
+2000 
-2012 STCVTGVGCLVA
+2012 
-2024 LGGFVSSADLVMTG
+2024 
-2038 AKQAW
+2038 
-2043 SGKSVDTIGAQVISA
+2043 
-2058 TTGLSTSQ
+2058 
-2066 AEMIYGMLSMASVT
+2066 
-2080 NSVRASAKQAVQE
+2080 SVRANLKPDDVIKIFKEEGVQG
-2093 QRVLINKPT
+2093 VIDIGDNIK
-2102 ITNCVNGTT
+2102 
-2111 CFVAGTLIETKN
+2111 TLISPTSTP
-2123 GLKPI
+2123 G
-2128 EEFNGNELVWSRN
+2128 
-2141 DLTLE
+2141 
-2146 YGYKPVIAKK
+2146 
-2156 ITHNQPIFEVVVQ
+2156 
-2169 NALGERETFK
+2169 
-2179 TTEEHPFWVKN
+2179 
-2190 IGWQKASVL
+2190 
-2199 SEGMTL
+2199 
-2205 LDRSNNE
+2205 DR
-2212 LTVISQKLLAKLD
+2212 AF
-2225 TVYNI
+2225 
-2230 EVKDYHTYHVGKLGV
+2230 
-2245 WVHNAQCCDLIY
+2245 A
-2257 QNIVKETKYGV
+2257 
-2268 ISNRKL
+2268 
-2274 DKNAIDLD
+2274 AIDLLIGID
-2282 LSVVTRGQVK
+2282 LKAG
-2292 QIAKN
+2292 KN
-2297 GDPLGVKTE
+2297 VD
-2306 ALFENVVKEQGGKV
+2306 V
-2320 LSGGKYGSNN
+2320 LK
-2330 GYDHVI
+2330 
-2336 IFKDAQGNTNLTMV
+2336 
-2350 VDSKQL
+2350 
-2356 GQKGIKLDPKAAGG
+2356 
-2370 NMQMSSE
+2370 
-2377 WDRAVLAKLDPNSE
+2377 
-2391 AYKAVF
+2391 
-2397 AARQNGTLVK
+2397 
-2407 GAAYVDKSAEKLML
+2407 VDKK
-2421 VRIDPATKK
+2421 